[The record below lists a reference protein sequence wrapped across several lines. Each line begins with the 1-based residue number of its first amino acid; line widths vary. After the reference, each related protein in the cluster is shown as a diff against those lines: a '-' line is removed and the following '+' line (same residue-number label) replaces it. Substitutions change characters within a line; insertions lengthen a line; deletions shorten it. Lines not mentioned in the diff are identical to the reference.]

1 MRKMALPMAGGGCSQ
16 LSDDAAN
23 LAATLGG
30 VDDAPARPSGE
41 SVGISSPALV
51 GVESDIAGDS
61 GDSNTPSA
69 TNNESGK
76 AADSSAAADSTVA
89 QSLSITGADAV
100 AQFSTMQLTATTSPS
115 NVEGT
120 YVWSSNND
128 NILTVDQSGTVTG
141 VRQGTATVTLSYT
154 SPDGN
159 TTLAATHDV
168 TVTSPTAA
176 TDRAL
181 FYYLNN
187 PNGSLDSISTTQWT
201 SLGSGSVNLTGL
213 DSSNFP
219 KDNGKTAIFDRV
231 SDRVITWPDNSTG
244 DEYQVARGSS
254 DWNNIFKAYK
264 SVIEGMLP
272 GVTVTDDDVESIS
285 IKPYKLTNNNDGYHV
300 DCSVSITCRNLFNAR
315 YYVDDPTTPGE
326 GFQLVA
332 SKLTYREGDTTDITD
347 FPDVS
352 LPLSKKVGGIEYTFN
367 GWYTDQALTQQVE
380 LPYTVDGNVNFYA
393 KYLSGRQVVYD
404 LAGGSWNNSDALV
417 HAAQQGS
424 TQTVKA
430 EPTRVGHEFA
440 GWTVAGLDG
449 VTTIESGASF
459 IMPDNNVT
467 FTATWNKLLA
477 CKVKYLE
484 QGTDKELSP
493 ADTLYGHAGD
503 VVTANAK
510 SNIEGYH
517 LVDSTQASGKA
528 MLIEGETPEI
538 VFYYEKDAANYQVNY
553 FLNGTEQKVA
563 DSETLSAPWGSE
575 VAVSDLAK
583 DIDGYTAVSGQA
595 ATATVEL
602 DGSTV
607 INIYYYQNV
616 TLTANSA
623 TTEYTGE
630 LQHVE
635 GYTCDVADAA
645 FAGVTLLGG
654 KGTDAG
660 DYPYTFASGTA
671 GTVSTDGKHIVAKTN
686 DGKLVI
692 KPNSQQVV
700 VKVKGS
706 TGGGKYDGEE
716 HGVEGYAVSYVVGG
730 AASAG
735 APAGFDAGDIS
746 FAGAAKVT
754 GTDAGSYPMGLG
766 AGDFGYA
773 GKNFSNVSFEVEDG
787 QLTISKRE
795 VVVKPKDASRVF
807 NGEALEASEWEVAEG
822 SPDQFLAGQGISDP
836 VFSGSQTAPGTSES
850 SIVSWGYPESTKA
863 GNYEIR
869 TEKGTLNVTSRG
881 AAETITVEANSTSA
895 TYDGGTHSAAG
906 LKTTEFVVGGKAYTV
921 SGLSTEDP
929 SAADAGTYTNNVT
942 GTAKVSDAAGN
953 DVTSEFAVEIKD
965 GSLVIGPAEAII
977 RPKDASKPYDGTP
990 LVASEFEA
998 AGFVGGDGVA
1008 GVTYGGSQT
1017 DAGESGS
1024 TIAAYEAAGSTKL
1037 ANYKITLGEGRLE
1050 VTANAERVVVTIRE
1064 NSATF
1069 PYDGEAKT
1077 AEGYE
1082 VAGISSALYKE
1093 GDFAFVGDAAHKVAT
1108 GTDAGDY
1115 DMGLLP
1121 GDFENRSANFS
1132 NVAFAIED
1140 GQLHIVPVAIDED
1153 AVTWDARDVQK
1164 VYDGDPL
1171 SAYGA
1176 RAWDKHGNEL
1186 SVEYSTDGVSWVDD
1200 PSKVSLTHSGH
1211 LAVKLRATGANY
1223 AAGQYAAGSESVAVE
1238 KRPVTLESGG
1248 ADKTY
1253 DGTPLTNGAV
1263 SVTPKGE
1270 GVGFVDGEGVAVT
1283 VTGSQTDA
1291 GESDNTFYFSFDE
1304 GTSGDDYLVTAKCG
1318 KLKVAANSQQV
1329 VVKVKGSTGG
1339 GKYDGE
1345 EHGVEGYAV
1354 SYVVG
1359 GAASAGAPAGF
1370 DAGDISFAGAAKV
1383 TGTDAGS
1390 YPMGLGAGDFGYAGK
1405 NFSNVSFE
1413 VEDGQLTIS
1422 KREVV
1427 VKPKDA
1433 SRVFNGEALEASEWE
1448 VAEGSPDQFLAG
1460 QGISDPVFSGS
1471 QTAPGT
1477 SESSIVSWGYP
1488 ESTKAGNYE
1497 IRTEKGTLNVTSRG
1511 AAETITVE
1519 ANSTSATYD
1528 GGTHSA
1534 AGLKT
1539 TEFVVG
1545 GKAYTV
1551 SGLSTEDPSAAD
1563 AGTYTNNV
1571 TGTAK
1576 VSDAAGND
1584 VTSEFAVE
1592 IKDGS
1597 LVIGPAEAIIRPK
1610 DASKPYDG
1618 TPLVASEFEAAGFV
1632 GGDGVAGVTYGG
1644 SQTDAGESG
1653 STIAAYE
1660 AAGSTK
1666 LANYKITLGEGRLE
1680 VTANAER
1687 VVVTIRENSATFPYD
1702 GEAKTAEGYEVAG
1715 ISSALYKEGDFA
1727 FVGDAA
1733 HKVATGTDAGD
1744 YDMGLLPGDFENRS
1758 ANFSNVA
1765 FAIEDGQLTIL
1776 PATLTVTTYGASKPY
1791 DGTALTAS
1799 GEISGFVNG
1808 ETASF
1813 AATGSQTLVGT
1824 SANSYAITWDGTAKE
1839 SNYSVVEGA
1848 IGTLEVTPSQVAITV
1863 TPRGGSKVYD
1873 GKPLTSAGIDVDGL
1887 PAGFTLEAA
1896 TKGTITDAG
1905 ELLAEI
1911 DASTIVIRNAAGE
1924 DVTAQF
1930 ANVTCGKAPL
1940 IVTKRPVTVTSATDS
1955 KVYDGAALTKH
1966 EAMVTAGSLVE
1977 GESFGY
1983 DFTGAQTAVG
1993 TSDNT
1998 FTVEAGANTSL
2009 DNYEIT
2015 QVNGTLTVIAYTPP
2029 APGPGT
2035 DEPTPG
2041 PGKNPSTPN
2050 GPTNSSDVTPSGS
2063 TTSDDMGSVPT
2074 ASDSKATTAPKSAD
2088 KATSE
2093 NGAAQSE
2100 GKQSSENA
2108 PAAEQPTSC
2117 WVHWLMLLGTI
2128 ATLVYGAVVLLRR
2141 RRMTAD
2147 LDKEMDEVLSGAK
2160 EGSDK

>member
-1 MRKMALPMAGGGCSQ
+1 MRKMALPVAGGGCSQ
-16 LSDDAAN
+16 LSGDAAN

-30 VDDAPARPSGE
+30 GDDAPARPSGE
-41 SVGISSPALV
+41 SVGISSPALG

-115 NVEGT
+115 NAEGT
-120 YVWSSNND
+120 YIWSSNND

-141 VRQGTATVTLSYT
+141 VRQGTATVALSYK
-154 SPDGN
+154 SPDDN
-159 TTLAATHDV
+159 TTLKATHDV
-168 TVTSPTAA
+168 TVTSPTTA
-176 TDRAL
+176 TEYAL

-187 PNGSLDSISTTQWT
+187 PNGSLDSISTTQWA
-201 SLGSGSVNLTGL
+201 SLGGGSVNLTGL

-231 SDRVITWPDNSTG
+231 SDRVITWPDGSTG
-244 DEYQVARGSS
+244 DEYQVLRGSS
-254 DWNNIFKAYK
+254 NWNNIFKAYK
-264 SVIEGMLP
+264 SEIEGKLP

-285 IKPYKLTNNNDGYHV
+285 IKPYKLTNNDDGYHV

-380 LPYTVDGNVNFYA
+380 LPYTIDGNVNFYA
-393 KYLSGRQVVYD
+393 KYLSGRQVIYD

-417 HAAQQGS
+417 HAAQECS

-430 EPTRVGHEFA
+430 EPTRVGCEFA
-440 GWTVAGLDG
+440 GWTVSGLDG
-449 VTTIESGASF
+449 VTTLESGASF
-459 IMPDNNVT
+459 TMPDNNVT

-477 CKVKYLE
+477 CNVKYLE
-484 QGTDKELSP
+484 QGTGKELSP
-493 ADTLYGHAGD
+493 AGTLYGHAGE
-503 VVTANAK
+503 VVMANAK

-517 LVDSTQASGKA
+517 LVDPTQASGEA
-528 MLIEGETPEI
+528 TLVEGETPEI

-563 DSETLSAPWGSE
+563 DSETQSAPWGSE
-575 VAVSDLAK
+575 VAASNLAK
-583 DIDGYTAVSGQA
+583 AIDGYTVVPGQT

-635 GYTCDVADAA
+635 SYTCDVADAA

-671 GTVSTDGKHIVAKTN
+671 GTVSTDGKYIVAKTN
-686 DGKLVI
+686 DGKLMI

-700 VKVKGS
+700 VKIKGN

-716 HGVEGYAVSYVVGG
+716 HSVEGYAVSYVVGG

-754 GTDAGSYPMGLG
+754 GTDAGSYPMGLD
-766 AGDFGYA
+766 AGGFRYVGR
-773 GKNFSNVSFEVEDG
+773 NFSNVSFEVEDG

-807 NGEALEASEWEVAEG
+807 NGEALEAGEWEVAEG

-850 SIVSWGYPESTKA
+850 SIVSWGYPENTKA

-965 GSLVIGPAEAII
+965 GSLVIGPAEATI

-1050 VTANAERVVVTIRE
+1050 VTANAEKVVVTIRE

-1121 GDFENRSANFS
+1121 GDFEN
-1132 NVAFAIED
+1132 
-1140 GQLHIVPVAIDED
+1140 
-1153 AVTWDARDVQK
+1153 T
-1164 VYDGDPL
+1164 
-1171 SAYGA
+1171 
-1176 RAWDKHGNEL
+1176 
-1186 SVEYSTDGVSWVDD
+1186 
-1200 PSKVSLTHSGH
+1200 
-1211 LAVKLRATGANY
+1211 
-1223 AAGQYAAGSESVAVE
+1223 
-1238 KRPVTLESGG
+1238 
-1248 ADKTY
+1248 
-1253 DGTPLTNGAV
+1253 
-1263 SVTPKGE
+1263 
-1270 GVGFVDGEGVAVT
+1270 
-1283 VTGSQTDA
+1283 
-1291 GESDNTFYFSFDE
+1291 
-1304 GTSGDDYLVTAKCG
+1304 
-1318 KLKVAANSQQV
+1318 
-1329 VVKVKGSTGG
+1329 
-1339 GKYDGE
+1339 
-1345 EHGVEGYAV
+1345 
-1354 SYVVG
+1354 
-1359 GAASAGAPAGF
+1359 
-1370 DAGDISFAGAAKV
+1370 
-1383 TGTDAGS
+1383 
-1390 YPMGLGAGDFGYAGK
+1390 
-1405 NFSNVSFE
+1405 
-1413 VEDGQLTIS
+1413 
-1422 KREVV
+1422 
-1427 VKPKDA
+1427 
-1433 SRVFNGEALEASEWE
+1433 
-1448 VAEGSPDQFLAG
+1448 
-1460 QGISDPVFSGS
+1460 
-1471 QTAPGT
+1471 
-1477 SESSIVSWGYP
+1477 
-1488 ESTKAGNYE
+1488 
-1497 IRTEKGTLNVTSRG
+1497 
-1511 AAETITVE
+1511 
-1519 ANSTSATYD
+1519 
-1528 GGTHSA
+1528 
-1534 AGLKT
+1534 
-1539 TEFVVG
+1539 
-1545 GKAYTV
+1545 
-1551 SGLSTEDPSAAD
+1551 
-1563 AGTYTNNV
+1563 
-1571 TGTAK
+1571 
-1576 VSDAAGND
+1576 
-1584 VTSEFAVE
+1584 
-1592 IKDGS
+1592 
-1597 LVIGPAEAIIRPK
+1597 
-1610 DASKPYDG
+1610 
-1618 TPLVASEFEAAGFV
+1618 
-1632 GGDGVAGVTYGG
+1632 
-1644 SQTDAGESG
+1644 
-1653 STIAAYE
+1653 
-1660 AAGSTK
+1660 
-1666 LANYKITLGEGRLE
+1666 
-1680 VTANAER
+1680 
-1687 VVVTIRENSATFPYD
+1687 
-1702 GEAKTAEGYEVAG
+1702 
-1715 ISSALYKEGDFA
+1715 
-1727 FVGDAA
+1727 
-1733 HKVATGTDAGD
+1733 
-1744 YDMGLLPGDFENRS
+1744 S

-1776 PATLTVTTYGASKPY
+1776 PATLTVTTRGASKPY

-1813 AATGSQTLVGT
+1813 ATTGSQTLVGT

-1839 SNYSVVEGA
+1839 SNYNVVEGA

-1863 TPRGGSKVYD
+1863 TPHGGSKVYD

-1911 DASTIVIRNAAGE
+1911 DASTIAIRNAAGE

-1930 ANVTCGKAPL
+1930 ANVACGKAPL
-1940 IVTKRPVTVTSATDS
+1940 VVTKRPVTVASATDS

-1998 FTVEAGANTSL
+1998 FTVKAGANTSL

-2074 ASDSKATTAPKSAD
+2074 ASDSKETTMPKSAD
-2088 KATSE
+2088 KATSG
-2093 NGAAQSE
+2093 NNAQSE
-2100 GKQSSENA
+2100 GKQSPDNA
-2108 PAAEQPTSC
+2108 SGAEQPTSC
-2117 WVHWLMLLGTI
+2117 WVHWLMILGTI

>member
-1 MRKMALPMAGGGCSQ
+1 M
-16 LSDDAAN
+16 
-23 LAATLGG
+23 
-30 VDDAPARPSGE
+30 
-41 SVGISSPALV
+41 

-154 SPDGN
+154 SPDGA

-168 TVTSPTAA
+168 TVTSPKAA
-176 TDRAL
+176 TDSAL

-244 DEYQVARGSS
+244 DEYQVVRESE
-254 DWNNIFKAYK
+254 DWNKIFKAYK

-285 IKPYKLTNNNDGYHV
+285 IKPYKLTNNDDGYHV

-380 LPYTVDGNVNFYA
+380 LPYTIDGNVNFYA
-393 KYLSGRQVVYD
+393 KYLSGRQVIYD

-417 HAAQQGS
+417 HAAQEGS

-430 EPTRVGHEFA
+430 KPTRVGYEFA
-440 GWTVAGLDG
+440 DWTVSGLDG
-449 VTTIESGASF
+449 VTTLESGASF
-459 IMPDNNVT
+459 TMPDNNVT

-477 CKVKYLE
+477 CNVKYLE
-484 QGTDKELSP
+484 RGTGKELSP
-493 ADTLYGHAGD
+493 ADTLYGHAGE

-510 SNIEGYH
+510 SDIKGYH
-517 LVDSTQASGKA
+517 LVNPTQASGEA
-528 MLIEGETPEI
+528 TLVEGETPEI
-538 VFYYEKDAANYQVNY
+538 VFYYEKDVANYQVNHY
-553 FLNGTEQKVA
+553 LNGTKQKVA

-575 VAVSDLAK
+575 IAASNLAK
-583 DIDGYTAVSGQA
+583 AIDGYTVVPGQT

-607 INIYYYQNV
+607 INIYYYQNA

-630 LQHVE
+630 SQHVE

-660 DYPYTFASGTA
+660 DYSYTFASGTA
-671 GTVSTDGKHIVAKTN
+671 GTVSTDGKYIVAKTN

-716 HGVEGYAVSYVVGG
+716 HGVEGYTVSYVVGG

-746 FAGAAKVT
+746 FAGTAKAT
-754 GTDAGSYPMGLG
+754 GTDAGSYPMGLD
-766 AGDFGYA
+766 AGDFGYN

-850 SIVSWGYPESTKA
+850 SIVSWGYPENTKA

-965 GSLVIGPAEAII
+965 GSLVIDPAEATI

-1050 VTANAERVVVTIRE
+1050 VTASAEKVVVTIRE

-1121 GDFENRSANFS
+1121 GDFEN
-1132 NVAFAIED
+1132 
-1140 GQLHIVPVAIDED
+1140 
-1153 AVTWDARDVQK
+1153 T
-1164 VYDGDPL
+1164 
-1171 SAYGA
+1171 
-1176 RAWDKHGNEL
+1176 
-1186 SVEYSTDGVSWVDD
+1186 
-1200 PSKVSLTHSGH
+1200 
-1211 LAVKLRATGANY
+1211 
-1223 AAGQYAAGSESVAVE
+1223 
-1238 KRPVTLESGG
+1238 
-1248 ADKTY
+1248 
-1253 DGTPLTNGAV
+1253 
-1263 SVTPKGE
+1263 
-1270 GVGFVDGEGVAVT
+1270 
-1283 VTGSQTDA
+1283 
-1291 GESDNTFYFSFDE
+1291 
-1304 GTSGDDYLVTAKCG
+1304 
-1318 KLKVAANSQQV
+1318 
-1329 VVKVKGSTGG
+1329 
-1339 GKYDGE
+1339 
-1345 EHGVEGYAV
+1345 
-1354 SYVVG
+1354 
-1359 GAASAGAPAGF
+1359 
-1370 DAGDISFAGAAKV
+1370 
-1383 TGTDAGS
+1383 
-1390 YPMGLGAGDFGYAGK
+1390 
-1405 NFSNVSFE
+1405 
-1413 VEDGQLTIS
+1413 
-1422 KREVV
+1422 
-1427 VKPKDA
+1427 
-1433 SRVFNGEALEASEWE
+1433 
-1448 VAEGSPDQFLAG
+1448 
-1460 QGISDPVFSGS
+1460 
-1471 QTAPGT
+1471 
-1477 SESSIVSWGYP
+1477 
-1488 ESTKAGNYE
+1488 
-1497 IRTEKGTLNVTSRG
+1497 
-1511 AAETITVE
+1511 
-1519 ANSTSATYD
+1519 
-1528 GGTHSA
+1528 
-1534 AGLKT
+1534 
-1539 TEFVVG
+1539 
-1545 GKAYTV
+1545 
-1551 SGLSTEDPSAAD
+1551 
-1563 AGTYTNNV
+1563 
-1571 TGTAK
+1571 
-1576 VSDAAGND
+1576 
-1584 VTSEFAVE
+1584 
-1592 IKDGS
+1592 
-1597 LVIGPAEAIIRPK
+1597 
-1610 DASKPYDG
+1610 
-1618 TPLVASEFEAAGFV
+1618 
-1632 GGDGVAGVTYGG
+1632 
-1644 SQTDAGESG
+1644 
-1653 STIAAYE
+1653 
-1660 AAGSTK
+1660 
-1666 LANYKITLGEGRLE
+1666 
-1680 VTANAER
+1680 
-1687 VVVTIRENSATFPYD
+1687 
-1702 GEAKTAEGYEVAG
+1702 
-1715 ISSALYKEGDFA
+1715 
-1727 FVGDAA
+1727 
-1733 HKVATGTDAGD
+1733 
-1744 YDMGLLPGDFENRS
+1744 S

-1776 PATLTVTTYGASKPY
+1776 PATLTVTTHGASKPY

-1887 PAGFTLEAA
+1887 PAGFTLDAA
-1896 TKGTITDAG
+1896 TKGSITDAG
-1905 ELLAEI
+1905 ELLAEV

-1930 ANVTCGKAPL
+1930 ANVACGKAPL
-1940 IVTKRPVTVTSATDS
+1940 VVTKRPVTVASATDS
-1955 KVYDGAALTKH
+1955 KVYDGTVLTKH
-1966 EAMVTAGSLVE
+1966 EAAVTAGSLVE

-1983 DFTGAQTAVG
+1983 DFTGEQTAVG

-1998 FTVEAGANTSL
+1998 FTVKAGANTSL

-2041 PGKNPSTPN
+2041 PGKNPSTP
-2050 GPTNSSDVTPSGS
+2050 SDTG
-2063 TTSDDMGSVPT
+2063 
-2074 ASDSKATTAPKSAD
+2074 SDSAPADPKATTAPKSAD

-2100 GKQSSENA
+2100 GKQNSENA
-2108 PAAEQPTSC
+2108 PTAEQPTSC

-2147 LDKEMDEVLSGAK
+2147 LDKEIDAVLSGAK

>member
-1 MRKMALPMAGGGCSQ
+1 MRKMALPMAGGCSQ
-16 LSDDAAN
+16 LSGDAAN

-30 VDDAPARPSGE
+30 GDDAPARPSGE

-115 NVEGT
+115 NAEGT
-120 YVWSSNND
+120 YIWSSNND
-128 NILTVDQSGTVTG
+128 NILTVDQSGMVTG
-141 VRQGTATVTLSYT
+141 VRQGTATVALSYT
-154 SPDGN
+154 SPDSA
-159 TTLAATHDV
+159 TTLIATHDV

-176 TDRAL
+176 TNSAL

-187 PNGSLDSISTTQWT
+187 PNGSLDSTSTTQWT

-219 KDNGKTAIFDRV
+219 NDNGETAIFDRV

-272 GVTVTDDDVESIS
+272 GVTVTDEDVESICV
-285 IKPYKLTNNNDGYHV
+285 KPYKLTNNNDGYHV

-352 LPLSKKVGGIEYTFN
+352 LPPSKTVGGIEYTFN
-367 GWYTDQALTQQVE
+367 GWYTDQALTRQVE
-380 LPYTVDGNVNFYA
+380 LPYTIDGNVNFYA
-393 KYLSGRQVVYD
+393 KYLSGRQVIYD

-417 HAAQQGS
+417 HAAQEGS
-424 TQTVKA
+424 MQTVKA

-449 VTTIESGASF
+449 VTTLESGASF
-459 IMPDNNVT
+459 TMPDNNVT

-477 CKVKYLE
+477 CNVKYLE
-484 QGTDKELSP
+484 RGTGKELSP
-493 ADTLYGHAGD
+493 ADTFYGHAGE

-510 SNIEGYH
+510 SDIEGYH
-517 LVDSTQASGKA
+517 LVDPTQASGKA
-528 MLIEGETPEI
+528 TLVEGETPEI

-563 DSETLSAPWGSE
+563 DSETQSAPWGSE
-575 VAVSDLAK
+575 VAASNLAK
-583 DIDGYTAVSGQA
+583 AIDGYTVVPGQTT
-595 ATATVEL
+595 TATVEL

-616 TLTANSA
+616 TLTASSA

-635 GYTCDVADAA
+635 SYTCDVADAA

-671 GTVSTDGKHIVAKTN
+671 GTVSTDGKYIVAKTN

-706 TGGGKYDGEE
+706 TGGEKYDGEE
-716 HGVEGYAVSYVVGG
+716 HSVEGYTVSYVVGG

-746 FAGAAKVT
+746 FAGTAKVT
-754 GTDAGSYPMGLG
+754 GTDAGSYPMGLK
-766 AGDFGYA
+766 AGDFSYA

-850 SIVSWGYPESTKA
+850 SIVSWGYPENTKA

-965 GSLVIGPAEAII
+965 GSLVIGPAEATI

-1037 ANYKITLGEGRLE
+1037 ANYKIALGEGRLE
-1050 VTANAERVVVTIRE
+1050 VTANAEEVVVTIRE

-1121 GDFENRSANFS
+1121 GDFEN
-1132 NVAFAIED
+1132 
-1140 GQLHIVPVAIDED
+1140 
-1153 AVTWDARDVQK
+1153 T
-1164 VYDGDPL
+1164 
-1171 SAYGA
+1171 
-1176 RAWDKHGNEL
+1176 
-1186 SVEYSTDGVSWVDD
+1186 
-1200 PSKVSLTHSGH
+1200 
-1211 LAVKLRATGANY
+1211 
-1223 AAGQYAAGSESVAVE
+1223 
-1238 KRPVTLESGG
+1238 
-1248 ADKTY
+1248 
-1253 DGTPLTNGAV
+1253 
-1263 SVTPKGE
+1263 
-1270 GVGFVDGEGVAVT
+1270 
-1283 VTGSQTDA
+1283 
-1291 GESDNTFYFSFDE
+1291 
-1304 GTSGDDYLVTAKCG
+1304 
-1318 KLKVAANSQQV
+1318 
-1329 VVKVKGSTGG
+1329 
-1339 GKYDGE
+1339 
-1345 EHGVEGYAV
+1345 
-1354 SYVVG
+1354 
-1359 GAASAGAPAGF
+1359 
-1370 DAGDISFAGAAKV
+1370 
-1383 TGTDAGS
+1383 
-1390 YPMGLGAGDFGYAGK
+1390 
-1405 NFSNVSFE
+1405 
-1413 VEDGQLTIS
+1413 
-1422 KREVV
+1422 
-1427 VKPKDA
+1427 
-1433 SRVFNGEALEASEWE
+1433 
-1448 VAEGSPDQFLAG
+1448 
-1460 QGISDPVFSGS
+1460 
-1471 QTAPGT
+1471 
-1477 SESSIVSWGYP
+1477 
-1488 ESTKAGNYE
+1488 
-1497 IRTEKGTLNVTSRG
+1497 
-1511 AAETITVE
+1511 
-1519 ANSTSATYD
+1519 
-1528 GGTHSA
+1528 
-1534 AGLKT
+1534 
-1539 TEFVVG
+1539 
-1545 GKAYTV
+1545 
-1551 SGLSTEDPSAAD
+1551 
-1563 AGTYTNNV
+1563 
-1571 TGTAK
+1571 
-1576 VSDAAGND
+1576 
-1584 VTSEFAVE
+1584 
-1592 IKDGS
+1592 
-1597 LVIGPAEAIIRPK
+1597 
-1610 DASKPYDG
+1610 
-1618 TPLVASEFEAAGFV
+1618 
-1632 GGDGVAGVTYGG
+1632 
-1644 SQTDAGESG
+1644 
-1653 STIAAYE
+1653 
-1660 AAGSTK
+1660 
-1666 LANYKITLGEGRLE
+1666 
-1680 VTANAER
+1680 
-1687 VVVTIRENSATFPYD
+1687 
-1702 GEAKTAEGYEVAG
+1702 
-1715 ISSALYKEGDFA
+1715 
-1727 FVGDAA
+1727 
-1733 HKVATGTDAGD
+1733 
-1744 YDMGLLPGDFENRS
+1744 S

-1776 PATLTVTTYGASKPY
+1776 PATLTVTTHGASKPY

-1813 AATGSQTLVGT
+1813 ATTGSQTLVGT
-1824 SANSYAITWDGTAKE
+1824 SANSYAIAWDGTAKE
-1839 SNYSVVEGA
+1839 SNYNVVEGA

-1863 TPRGGSKVYD
+1863 TPHGGSKVYD

-1887 PAGFTLEAA
+1887 PAGFTLDAA
-1896 TKGTITDAG
+1896 TKGSITDAG
-1905 ELLAEI
+1905 ELLAEV

-1930 ANVTCGKAPL
+1930 ANVACGKAPL
-1940 IVTKRPVTVTSATDS
+1940 VVTKRPVTVASATDS
-1955 KVYDGAALTKH
+1955 KVYDGTALTKH
-1966 EAMVTAGSLVE
+1966 EAAVTAGSLVE

-1983 DFTGAQTAVG
+1983 DFTGEQTAVG
-1993 TSDNT
+1993 TSDNS
-1998 FTVEAGANTSL
+1998 FTVKAGANTSL

-2041 PGKNPSTPN
+2041 PGKNPSTP
-2050 GPTNSSDVTPSGS
+2050 SDTG
-2063 TTSDDMGSVPT
+2063 
-2074 ASDSKATTAPKSAD
+2074 SDSAAADPKATTAPKSAD

-2093 NGAAQSE
+2093 NSAAQSE
-2100 GKQSSENA
+2100 GKQNSENA
-2108 PAAEQPTSC
+2108 PTAEQPTSC

>member
-1 MRKMALPMAGGGCSQ
+1 MRKMALPMAGGCSQ
-16 LSDDAAN
+16 LSGDAAN

-30 VDDAPARPSGE
+30 GDDAPTRPSGE
-41 SVGISSPALV
+41 SVGISSPALA

-76 AADSSAAADSTVA
+76 AADSSAAADSAIA

-115 NVEGT
+115 NAEGT
-120 YVWSSNND
+120 YIWSSNND

-159 TTLAATHDV
+159 TTLTATHDV

-176 TDRAL
+176 TNSAL

-201 SLGSGSVNLTGL
+201 SLGSGSVNFTGL

-244 DEYQVARGSS
+244 DEYQVVRESE
-254 DWNNIFKAYK
+254 DWNKIFKAYK

-285 IKPYKLTNNNDGYHV
+285 IKPYKLTNNDDGYHV

-380 LPYTVDGNVNFYA
+380 LPYTIDGNVNFYA
-393 KYLSGRQVVYD
+393 KYLSGRQVIYD

-417 HAAQQGS
+417 HAAQEGS

-430 EPTRVGHEFA
+430 EPTRVGYEFA
-440 GWTVAGLDG
+440 GWTVSGLDG
-449 VTTIESGASF
+449 VTTLESGASF
-459 IMPDNNVT
+459 TMPDNNVT

-477 CKVKYLE
+477 CNVKYLE
-484 QGTDKELSP
+484 QGTGKELSP
-493 ADTLYGHAGD
+493 ADTLYGHAGE

-510 SNIEGYH
+510 SDIEGYH

-528 MLIEGETPEI
+528 TLVEGETPEI

-563 DSETLSAPWGSE
+563 DSETQSAPWGSE
-575 VAVSDLAK
+575 VAASSLAK
-583 DIDGYTAVSGQA
+583 AIDGYTVVPGQTE
-595 ATATVEL
+595 TATVER

-623 TTEYTGE
+623 AREYTGE
-630 LQHVE
+630 QQRVE

-645 FAGVTLLGG
+645 FASVTLLGG

-671 GTVSTDGKHIVAKTN
+671 GTVSTDGKYIVAKTN

-692 KPNSQQVV
+692 NSNSQQVV

-706 TGGGKYDGEE
+706 TGGEKYDGEE
-716 HGVEGYAVSYVVGG
+716 HSVEGYAVSYVVGG

-746 FAGAAKVT
+746 FAGTAKVT
-754 GTDAGSYPMGLG
+754 GTDAGSYPMGLD
-766 AGDFGYA
+766 AGDFRYA

-836 VFSGSQTAPGTSES
+836 AFSGSQTAPGASES
-850 SIVSWGYPESTKA
+850 SIVSWGYPENTKA

-881 AAETITVEANSTSA
+881 AAETITVKANSTSA

-965 GSLVIGPAEAII
+965 GSLVIGPAEVTIK
-977 RPKDASKPYDGTP
+977 PKDASKPYDGTP
-990 LVASEFEA
+990 LVASEFTA
-998 AGFVGGDGVA
+998 TGFAGGDGVE
-1008 GVTYGGSQT
+1008 GVSYGGSQT

-1037 ANYKITLGEGRLE
+1037 ANYKIILGEGRLE
-1050 VTANAERVVVTIRE
+1050 VTANAEKVVVTIRE

-1132 NVAFAIED
+1132 NV
-1140 GQLHIVPVAIDED
+1140 V
-1153 AVTWDARDVQK
+1153 
-1164 VYDGDPL
+1164 
-1171 SAYGA
+1171 
-1176 RAWDKHGNEL
+1176 
-1186 SVEYSTDGVSWVDD
+1186 
-1200 PSKVSLTHSGH
+1200 
-1211 LAVKLRATGANY
+1211 
-1223 AAGQYAAGSESVAVE
+1223 
-1238 KRPVTLESGG
+1238 
-1248 ADKTY
+1248 
-1253 DGTPLTNGAV
+1253 
-1263 SVTPKGE
+1263 
-1270 GVGFVDGEGVAVT
+1270 
-1283 VTGSQTDA
+1283 
-1291 GESDNTFYFSFDE
+1291 
-1304 GTSGDDYLVTAKCG
+1304 
-1318 KLKVAANSQQV
+1318 
-1329 VVKVKGSTGG
+1329 
-1339 GKYDGE
+1339 
-1345 EHGVEGYAV
+1345 
-1354 SYVVG
+1354 
-1359 GAASAGAPAGF
+1359 
-1370 DAGDISFAGAAKV
+1370 
-1383 TGTDAGS
+1383 
-1390 YPMGLGAGDFGYAGK
+1390 
-1405 NFSNVSFE
+1405 
-1413 VEDGQLTIS
+1413 
-1422 KREVV
+1422 
-1427 VKPKDA
+1427 
-1433 SRVFNGEALEASEWE
+1433 
-1448 VAEGSPDQFLAG
+1448 
-1460 QGISDPVFSGS
+1460 
-1471 QTAPGT
+1471 
-1477 SESSIVSWGYP
+1477 
-1488 ESTKAGNYE
+1488 
-1497 IRTEKGTLNVTSRG
+1497 
-1511 AAETITVE
+1511 
-1519 ANSTSATYD
+1519 
-1528 GGTHSA
+1528 
-1534 AGLKT
+1534 
-1539 TEFVVG
+1539 
-1545 GKAYTV
+1545 
-1551 SGLSTEDPSAAD
+1551 
-1563 AGTYTNNV
+1563 
-1571 TGTAK
+1571 
-1576 VSDAAGND
+1576 
-1584 VTSEFAVE
+1584 
-1592 IKDGS
+1592 
-1597 LVIGPAEAIIRPK
+1597 
-1610 DASKPYDG
+1610 
-1618 TPLVASEFEAAGFV
+1618 
-1632 GGDGVAGVTYGG
+1632 
-1644 SQTDAGESG
+1644 
-1653 STIAAYE
+1653 
-1660 AAGSTK
+1660 
-1666 LANYKITLGEGRLE
+1666 
-1680 VTANAER
+1680 
-1687 VVVTIRENSATFPYD
+1687 
-1702 GEAKTAEGYEVAG
+1702 
-1715 ISSALYKEGDFA
+1715 
-1727 FVGDAA
+1727 
-1733 HKVATGTDAGD
+1733 
-1744 YDMGLLPGDFENRS
+1744 
-1758 ANFSNVA
+1758 

-1776 PATLTVTTYGASKPY
+1776 PATLTVTTHGASKPY

-1813 AATGSQTLVGT
+1813 ATTGSQTLVGT

-1839 SNYSVVEGA
+1839 SNYNVVEGA
-1848 IGTLEVTPSQVAITV
+1848 IGTLEVTPSQVAINV
-1863 TPRGGSKVYD
+1863 TPHGGSKVYD

-1896 TKGTITDAG
+1896 TKGSITDAG

-1911 DASTIVIRNAAGE
+1911 DAPTIVIRNVAGE

-1930 ANVTCGKAPL
+1930 SNVTCGKAPL
-1940 IVTKRPVTVTSATDS
+1940 VVTKRPVTVTSATDS
-1955 KVYDGAALTKH
+1955 KVYDGTALTKH

-1983 DFTGAQTAVG
+1983 DFTGEQVAVG

-1998 FTVEAGANTSL
+1998 FTVKAGANTSL

-2015 QVNGTLTVIAYTPP
+2015 QVNGTLTVIAYTPSAP
-2029 APGPGT
+2029 GPGTDEPTPGPGT

-2041 PGKNPSTPN
+2041 PGKNPSTP
-2050 GPTNSSDVTPSGS
+2050 SDTG
-2063 TTSDDMGSVPT
+2063 
-2074 ASDSKATTAPKSAD
+2074 SDSAAADPKATTAPKSAD

-2108 PAAEQPTSC
+2108 PAAEQLTSC
-2117 WVHWLMLLGTI
+2117 WVHWLMLFGTI

-2141 RRMTAD
+2141 RRMTGD

>member
-1 MRKMALPMAGGGCSQ
+1 MRKMALSMAGGGCSQ
-16 LSDDAAN
+16 LSGDAAN

-30 VDDAPARPSGE
+30 GDDAPTRPSGE
-41 SVGISSPALV
+41 SVGISSPALA

-76 AADSSAAADSTVA
+76 AADSSAAADSAIA

-100 AQFSTMQLTATTSPS
+100 AQFSAMQLTATTSPS
-115 NVEGT
+115 NAEGT
-120 YVWSSNND
+120 HIWSSNND

-176 TDRAL
+176 TNSAL

-244 DEYQVARGSS
+244 DEYQVVRESE
-254 DWNNIFKAYK
+254 DWNKIFKAYK

-285 IKPYKLTNNNDGYHV
+285 IKPYKLTNNDDGYHV

-380 LPYTVDGNVNFYA
+380 LPYTIDGNVNFYA
-393 KYLSGRQVVYD
+393 KYLSGRQVIYD

-417 HAAQQGS
+417 HAAQEGS

-430 EPTRVGHEFA
+430 EPTRVGYEFA
-440 GWTVAGLDG
+440 GWTVSGLDD
-449 VTTIESGASF
+449 VTTLESGASF
-459 IMPDNNVT
+459 TMPDNNVT

-477 CKVKYLE
+477 CNVKYLE
-484 QGTDKELSP
+484 QGTGKELSP
-493 ADTLYGHAGD
+493 ADTLYGHAGE

-510 SNIEGYH
+510 SDIKGYH
-517 LVDSTQASGKA
+517 LVNPTQASGKA
-528 MLIEGETPEI
+528 TLVKGETPEI

-563 DSETLSAPWGSE
+563 DSETQSAPWGSE
-575 VAVSDLAK
+575 VAASNLAK
-583 DIDGYTAVSGQA
+583 VIDGYTVVPGQT

-630 LQHVE
+630 SQHVE
-635 GYTCDVADAA
+635 GYTCDVADAK
-645 FAGVTLLGG
+645 FAGVTLLDG

-671 GTVSTDGKHIVAKTN
+671 GTVSTDGKYIVAKTN

-692 KPNSQQVV
+692 NPNSQQVV
-700 VKVKGS
+700 VKIKGN
-706 TGGGKYDGEE
+706 TGGGKYDGTE

-746 FAGAAKVT
+746 FAGTAKVT
-754 GTDAGSYPMGLG
+754 GTDAGSYPMGLD
-766 AGDFGYA
+766 AGDFSYA
-773 GKNFSNVSFEVEDG
+773 GRNFSNVSFEVEDG

-807 NGEALEASEWEVAEG
+807 DGEALEASEWEVAEG

-850 SIVSWGYPESTKA
+850 SIVSWGYPENTKA

-965 GSLVIGPAEAII
+965 GSLVIGPAEATI

-1121 GDFENRSANFS
+1121 GDFENTSANFS

-1140 GQLHIVPVAIDED
+1140 GQI
-1153 AVTWDARDVQK
+1153 
-1164 VYDGDPL
+1164 
-1171 SAYGA
+1171 
-1176 RAWDKHGNEL
+1176 
-1186 SVEYSTDGVSWVDD
+1186 
-1200 PSKVSLTHSGH
+1200 
-1211 LAVKLRATGANY
+1211 
-1223 AAGQYAAGSESVAVE
+1223 
-1238 KRPVTLESGG
+1238 
-1248 ADKTY
+1248 
-1253 DGTPLTNGAV
+1253 
-1263 SVTPKGE
+1263 
-1270 GVGFVDGEGVAVT
+1270 
-1283 VTGSQTDA
+1283 
-1291 GESDNTFYFSFDE
+1291 
-1304 GTSGDDYLVTAKCG
+1304 
-1318 KLKVAANSQQV
+1318 
-1329 VVKVKGSTGG
+1329 
-1339 GKYDGE
+1339 
-1345 EHGVEGYAV
+1345 
-1354 SYVVG
+1354 
-1359 GAASAGAPAGF
+1359 
-1370 DAGDISFAGAAKV
+1370 
-1383 TGTDAGS
+1383 
-1390 YPMGLGAGDFGYAGK
+1390 
-1405 NFSNVSFE
+1405 
-1413 VEDGQLTIS
+1413 
-1422 KREVV
+1422 
-1427 VKPKDA
+1427 
-1433 SRVFNGEALEASEWE
+1433 
-1448 VAEGSPDQFLAG
+1448 
-1460 QGISDPVFSGS
+1460 
-1471 QTAPGT
+1471 
-1477 SESSIVSWGYP
+1477 
-1488 ESTKAGNYE
+1488 
-1497 IRTEKGTLNVTSRG
+1497 
-1511 AAETITVE
+1511 
-1519 ANSTSATYD
+1519 
-1528 GGTHSA
+1528 
-1534 AGLKT
+1534 
-1539 TEFVVG
+1539 
-1545 GKAYTV
+1545 
-1551 SGLSTEDPSAAD
+1551 
-1563 AGTYTNNV
+1563 
-1571 TGTAK
+1571 
-1576 VSDAAGND
+1576 
-1584 VTSEFAVE
+1584 
-1592 IKDGS
+1592 
-1597 LVIGPAEAIIRPK
+1597 
-1610 DASKPYDG
+1610 
-1618 TPLVASEFEAAGFV
+1618 
-1632 GGDGVAGVTYGG
+1632 
-1644 SQTDAGESG
+1644 
-1653 STIAAYE
+1653 
-1660 AAGSTK
+1660 
-1666 LANYKITLGEGRLE
+1666 
-1680 VTANAER
+1680 
-1687 VVVTIRENSATFPYD
+1687 
-1702 GEAKTAEGYEVAG
+1702 
-1715 ISSALYKEGDFA
+1715 
-1727 FVGDAA
+1727 
-1733 HKVATGTDAGD
+1733 
-1744 YDMGLLPGDFENRS
+1744 
-1758 ANFSNVA
+1758 
-1765 FAIEDGQLTIL
+1765 TIL
-1776 PATLTVTTYGASKPY
+1776 PATLTVTTHGASKPY

-1887 PAGFTLEAA
+1887 PAGFTLDAA
-1896 TKGTITDAG
+1896 TKGSITDAG
-1905 ELLAEI
+1905 ELLAEV

-1930 ANVTCGKAPL
+1930 ANVACGKAPL
-1940 IVTKRPVTVTSATDS
+1940 VVTKRPVTVASATDS
-1955 KVYDGAALTKH
+1955 KVYDGTALTKH
-1966 EAMVTAGSLVE
+1966 KAAVTAGSLVE

-1983 DFTGAQTAVG
+1983 DFTGEQTAVG

-1998 FTVEAGANTSL
+1998 FTVKAGANTSL

-2029 APGPGT
+2029 APGPGP
-2035 DEPTPG
+2035 DEPAPG
-2041 PGKNPSTPN
+2041 PGKNPSTP
-2050 GPTNSSDVTPSGS
+2050 SDTG
-2063 TTSDDMGSVPT
+2063 
-2074 ASDSKATTAPKSAD
+2074 SDSAAADPKATTAPKSAD

-2147 LDKEMDEVLSGAK
+2147 LDKEMDGVLSGAK

>member
-1 MRKMALPMAGGGCSQ
+1 MRKMALPVAGGCSQ
-16 LSDDAAN
+16 LSGDAAN

-30 VDDAPARPSGE
+30 GDDAPARPSGE
-41 SVGISSPALV
+41 SVGISSPALG

-115 NVEGT
+115 NAEGT
-120 YVWSSNND
+120 YIWSSNND

-141 VRQGTATVTLSYT
+141 VRQGTATVALSYK
-154 SPDGN
+154 SPDDN
-159 TTLAATHDV
+159 TTLEATHDV
-168 TVTSPTAA
+168 TVTSPTTA
-176 TDRAL
+176 TEYAL

-187 PNGSLDSISTTQWT
+187 PNGSLDSISTTQWA
-201 SLGSGSVNLTGL
+201 SLGGGSVNLTGL

-231 SDRVITWPDNSTG
+231 SDRVITWPDGSTG
-244 DEYQVARGSS
+244 DEYQVLRGSS
-254 DWNNIFKAYK
+254 NWNNIFKAYK
-264 SVIEGMLP
+264 SEIEGKLP

-285 IKPYKLTNNNDGYHV
+285 IKPYKLTNNDDGYHV

-332 SKLTYREGDTTDITD
+332 SKLTYREGDTTNITD

-380 LPYTVDGNVNFYA
+380 LPYTIDGNVNFYA
-393 KYLSGRQVVYD
+393 KYLSGRQVIYD

-417 HAAQQGS
+417 HAAQEGS

-430 EPTRVGHEFA
+430 EPTRVGYEFA
-440 GWTVAGLDG
+440 GWTVSGLDD
-449 VTTIESGASF
+449 VATLESGASF

-477 CKVKYLE
+477 CNVKYLE
-484 QGTDKELSP
+484 QGTGKELSP
-493 ADTLYGHAGD
+493 ADTFYGHAGE
-503 VVTANAK
+503 VVTADAK
-510 SNIEGYH
+510 SDIEGYH
-517 LVDSTQASGKA
+517 LVDPTQASGKA
-528 MLIEGETPEI
+528 TLIEGETPEI

-563 DSETLSAPWGSE
+563 GSETQSAPWGSE
-575 VAVSDLAK
+575 VAASNLAK
-583 DIDGYTAVSGQA
+583 AIDGYTVVPGQTT
-595 ATATVEL
+595 TATVEL

-692 KPNSQQVV
+692 NPNSQQVV

-706 TGGGKYDGEE
+706 TGGGKYDGKE
-716 HGVEGYAVSYVVGG
+716 HSVEGYAVSYVVGG

-746 FAGAAKVT
+746 FAGTAKVT
-754 GTDAGSYPMGLG
+754 GTDAGSYPMGLD
-766 AGDFGYA
+766 AGDFSYA

-795 VVVKPKDASRVF
+795 VVVKPKDASRVY

-836 VFSGSQTAPGTSES
+836 AFSGSQTAPGASES
-850 SIVSWGYPESTKA
+850 SIVSWGYPENTKA

-942 GTAKVSDAAGN
+942 GTAKVTDAAGS

-965 GSLVIGPAEAII
+965 GSLVIGPAEATI

-1050 VTANAERVVVTIRE
+1050 VTASAEKVVVTIRE

-1082 VAGISSALYKE
+1082 VAKISSALYKE

-1132 NVAFAIED
+1132 NV
-1140 GQLHIVPVAIDED
+1140 V
-1153 AVTWDARDVQK
+1153 
-1164 VYDGDPL
+1164 
-1171 SAYGA
+1171 
-1176 RAWDKHGNEL
+1176 
-1186 SVEYSTDGVSWVDD
+1186 
-1200 PSKVSLTHSGH
+1200 
-1211 LAVKLRATGANY
+1211 
-1223 AAGQYAAGSESVAVE
+1223 
-1238 KRPVTLESGG
+1238 
-1248 ADKTY
+1248 
-1253 DGTPLTNGAV
+1253 
-1263 SVTPKGE
+1263 
-1270 GVGFVDGEGVAVT
+1270 
-1283 VTGSQTDA
+1283 
-1291 GESDNTFYFSFDE
+1291 
-1304 GTSGDDYLVTAKCG
+1304 
-1318 KLKVAANSQQV
+1318 
-1329 VVKVKGSTGG
+1329 
-1339 GKYDGE
+1339 
-1345 EHGVEGYAV
+1345 
-1354 SYVVG
+1354 
-1359 GAASAGAPAGF
+1359 
-1370 DAGDISFAGAAKV
+1370 
-1383 TGTDAGS
+1383 
-1390 YPMGLGAGDFGYAGK
+1390 
-1405 NFSNVSFE
+1405 FE
-1413 VEDGQLTIS
+1413 
-1422 KREVV
+1422 
-1427 VKPKDA
+1427 
-1433 SRVFNGEALEASEWE
+1433 
-1448 VAEGSPDQFLAG
+1448 
-1460 QGISDPVFSGS
+1460 
-1471 QTAPGT
+1471 
-1477 SESSIVSWGYP
+1477 
-1488 ESTKAGNYE
+1488 
-1497 IRTEKGTLNVTSRG
+1497 
-1511 AAETITVE
+1511 
-1519 ANSTSATYD
+1519 
-1528 GGTHSA
+1528 
-1534 AGLKT
+1534 
-1539 TEFVVG
+1539 
-1545 GKAYTV
+1545 
-1551 SGLSTEDPSAAD
+1551 
-1563 AGTYTNNV
+1563 
-1571 TGTAK
+1571 
-1576 VSDAAGND
+1576 
-1584 VTSEFAVE
+1584 
-1592 IKDGS
+1592 
-1597 LVIGPAEAIIRPK
+1597 
-1610 DASKPYDG
+1610 
-1618 TPLVASEFEAAGFV
+1618 
-1632 GGDGVAGVTYGG
+1632 
-1644 SQTDAGESG
+1644 
-1653 STIAAYE
+1653 
-1660 AAGSTK
+1660 
-1666 LANYKITLGEGRLE
+1666 
-1680 VTANAER
+1680 
-1687 VVVTIRENSATFPYD
+1687 
-1702 GEAKTAEGYEVAG
+1702 
-1715 ISSALYKEGDFA
+1715 
-1727 FVGDAA
+1727 
-1733 HKVATGTDAGD
+1733 
-1744 YDMGLLPGDFENRS
+1744 
-1758 ANFSNVA
+1758 
-1765 FAIEDGQLTIL
+1765 IEDGQLTIL
-1776 PATLTVTTYGASKPY
+1776 PATLTVTTHGASKPY

-1813 AATGSQTLVGT
+1813 ATTGSQTLVGT
-1824 SANSYAITWDGTAKE
+1824 SANSYVITWDGTAKE
-1839 SNYSVVEGA
+1839 SNYNVVEGA
-1848 IGTLEVTPSQVAITV
+1848 IGTLEVTPSQVAIAV
-1863 TPRGGSKVYD
+1863 TPRDGSKVYD

-1887 PAGFTLEAA
+1887 PAGFTLDAA
-1896 TKGTITDAG
+1896 TKGSITDAG
-1905 ELLAEI
+1905 ELLAEV

-1998 FTVEAGANTSL
+1998 FTVKAGANTSL

-2063 TTSDDMGSVPT
+2063 TTPSDTG
-2074 ASDSKATTAPKSAD
+2074 SDSAAADPKATTAPKSAD

-2100 GKQSSENA
+2100 GKQNSENA
-2108 PAAEQPTSC
+2108 PTAERPTSC

>member
-1 MRKMALPMAGGGCSQ
+1 MRKMALPVAGGGCSQ
-16 LSDDAAN
+16 LSGDAAN

-30 VDDAPARPSGE
+30 GDDAPARPSGE
-41 SVGISSPALV
+41 SVGISSPALG

-115 NVEGT
+115 NAEGT
-120 YVWSSNND
+120 YIWSSNND

-141 VRQGTATVTLSYT
+141 VRQGTATVALSYK
-154 SPDGN
+154 SPDDN
-159 TTLAATHDV
+159 TTLEATHDV
-168 TVTSPTAA
+168 TVTSPTTA
-176 TDRAL
+176 TEYAL

-187 PNGSLDSISTTQWT
+187 PNGSLDSISTTQWA
-201 SLGSGSVNLTGL
+201 SLGGGSVNLTGL

-244 DEYQVARGSS
+244 DEYQVVRESE
-254 DWNNIFKAYK
+254 DWNKIFKAYK

-272 GVTVTDDDVESIS
+272 GVTVTDEDVESIS
-285 IKPYKLTNNNDGYHV
+285 IKPYKLTNNDDGYHV

-332 SKLTYREGDTTDITD
+332 SKLTYREGDTTNITD

-352 LPLSKKVGGIEYTFN
+352 LPLSKKVDGIEYTFN

-380 LPYTVDGNVNFYA
+380 LPYTIDGNVSFYA
-393 KYLSGRQVVYD
+393 KYLSGRQVIYD

-417 HAAQQGS
+417 HAAQEGS

-430 EPTRVGHEFA
+430 KPTRVGYEFA
-440 GWTVAGLDG
+440 GWTVSGLDG
-449 VTTIESGASF
+449 VTTLESGESF

-484 QGTDKELSP
+484 QGTGKELSP

-510 SNIEGYH
+510 SDIEGYH

-528 MLIEGETPEI
+528 TLVEGETPEI

-563 DSETLSAPWGSE
+563 DSETQSAPWGSE
-575 VAVSDLAK
+575 VAASNLAK
-583 DIDGYTAVSGQA
+583 AIDGYTVVPGQTE
-595 ATATVEL
+595 TATVER

-623 TTEYTGE
+623 AREYTGE
-630 LQHVE
+630 QQRVE

-645 FAGVTLLGG
+645 FASVTLLGG

-671 GTVSTDGKHIVAKTN
+671 GTVSTDGKYIVAKTN

-692 KPNSQQVV
+692 NSNSQQIV
-700 VKVKGS
+700 VKIKGN

-716 HGVEGYAVSYVVGG
+716 HSVEGYAVSYVVGG

-746 FAGAAKVT
+746 FAGTAKVT
-754 GTDAGSYPMGLG
+754 GTDAGSYPMGLD
-766 AGDFGYA
+766 AGDFSYA
-773 GKNFSNVSFEVEDG
+773 GRNFSNVSFEVEDG

-836 VFSGSQTAPGTSES
+836 VFSGSQTAPGASES
-850 SIVSWGYPESTKA
+850 SIVSWGYPENTKA

-965 GSLVIGPAEAII
+965 GSLVIGPAEATI

-1037 ANYKITLGEGRLE
+1037 ANYRITLGGGRLE
-1050 VTANAERVVVTIRE
+1050 VTANAEEVVVTIRE

-1082 VAGISSALYKE
+1082 VAKISSALYKE

-1121 GDFENRSANFS
+1121 GDFEN
-1132 NVAFAIED
+1132 
-1140 GQLHIVPVAIDED
+1140 
-1153 AVTWDARDVQK
+1153 T
-1164 VYDGDPL
+1164 
-1171 SAYGA
+1171 
-1176 RAWDKHGNEL
+1176 
-1186 SVEYSTDGVSWVDD
+1186 
-1200 PSKVSLTHSGH
+1200 
-1211 LAVKLRATGANY
+1211 
-1223 AAGQYAAGSESVAVE
+1223 
-1238 KRPVTLESGG
+1238 
-1248 ADKTY
+1248 
-1253 DGTPLTNGAV
+1253 
-1263 SVTPKGE
+1263 
-1270 GVGFVDGEGVAVT
+1270 
-1283 VTGSQTDA
+1283 
-1291 GESDNTFYFSFDE
+1291 
-1304 GTSGDDYLVTAKCG
+1304 
-1318 KLKVAANSQQV
+1318 
-1329 VVKVKGSTGG
+1329 
-1339 GKYDGE
+1339 
-1345 EHGVEGYAV
+1345 
-1354 SYVVG
+1354 
-1359 GAASAGAPAGF
+1359 
-1370 DAGDISFAGAAKV
+1370 
-1383 TGTDAGS
+1383 
-1390 YPMGLGAGDFGYAGK
+1390 
-1405 NFSNVSFE
+1405 
-1413 VEDGQLTIS
+1413 
-1422 KREVV
+1422 
-1427 VKPKDA
+1427 
-1433 SRVFNGEALEASEWE
+1433 
-1448 VAEGSPDQFLAG
+1448 
-1460 QGISDPVFSGS
+1460 
-1471 QTAPGT
+1471 
-1477 SESSIVSWGYP
+1477 
-1488 ESTKAGNYE
+1488 
-1497 IRTEKGTLNVTSRG
+1497 
-1511 AAETITVE
+1511 
-1519 ANSTSATYD
+1519 
-1528 GGTHSA
+1528 
-1534 AGLKT
+1534 
-1539 TEFVVG
+1539 
-1545 GKAYTV
+1545 
-1551 SGLSTEDPSAAD
+1551 
-1563 AGTYTNNV
+1563 
-1571 TGTAK
+1571 
-1576 VSDAAGND
+1576 
-1584 VTSEFAVE
+1584 
-1592 IKDGS
+1592 
-1597 LVIGPAEAIIRPK
+1597 
-1610 DASKPYDG
+1610 
-1618 TPLVASEFEAAGFV
+1618 
-1632 GGDGVAGVTYGG
+1632 
-1644 SQTDAGESG
+1644 
-1653 STIAAYE
+1653 
-1660 AAGSTK
+1660 
-1666 LANYKITLGEGRLE
+1666 
-1680 VTANAER
+1680 
-1687 VVVTIRENSATFPYD
+1687 
-1702 GEAKTAEGYEVAG
+1702 
-1715 ISSALYKEGDFA
+1715 
-1727 FVGDAA
+1727 
-1733 HKVATGTDAGD
+1733 
-1744 YDMGLLPGDFENRS
+1744 S

-1776 PATLTVTTYGASKPY
+1776 PATLTVTTHGASKPY

-1813 AATGSQTLVGT
+1813 ATTGSQTLVGT

-1839 SNYSVVEGA
+1839 SNYNVVEGA
-1848 IGTLEVTPSQVAITV
+1848 IGTLEVTPSQVAINV
-1863 TPRGGSKVYD
+1863 TPHGGSKVYD

-1896 TKGTITDAG
+1896 TKGTITDVG

-1998 FTVEAGANTSL
+1998 FTVKAGANTSL
-2009 DNYEIT
+2009 DNYEIA

-2050 GPTNSSDVTPSGS
+2050 GPTNSSGVTPSGS

-2074 ASDSKATTAPKSAD
+2074 ASDSKETTMPKSAD
-2088 KATSE
+2088 KATSG
-2093 NGAAQSE
+2093 NNAQSE
-2100 GKQSSENA
+2100 GKQSPDNA
-2108 PAAEQPTSC
+2108 SGAEQPTSC
-2117 WVHWLMLLGTI
+2117 WVHWLMILGTI
-2128 ATLVYGAVVLLRR
+2128 ATLVYGAVVSLRR

-2147 LDKEMDEVLSGAK
+2147 LDKEIDAVLSGAK
-2160 EGSDK
+2160 EGSGK

>member
-1 MRKMALPMAGGGCSQ
+1 MRKMALPWRGGCSQ
-16 LSDDAAN
+16 LSGDAAN

-30 VDDAPARPSGE
+30 GDDAPARPSGE
-41 SVGISSPALV
+41 SVGISSPALG

-100 AQFSTMQLTATTSPS
+100 VQFSTMQLTATTSPS
-115 NVEGT
+115 NAEGT
-120 YVWSSNND
+120 YIWSSNND

-141 VRQGTATVTLSYT
+141 VRQGTATVALSYK
-154 SPDGN
+154 SPDDN
-159 TTLAATHDV
+159 TTLEATHDV
-168 TVTSPTAA
+168 TVTSPTTA
-176 TDRAL
+176 TEYAL

-244 DEYQVARGSS
+244 DEYQVVRESE
-254 DWNNIFKAYK
+254 DWNKIFKAYK

-285 IKPYKLTNNNDGYHV
+285 IKPYKLTNNDDGYHV

-380 LPYTVDGNVNFYA
+380 LPYTIDGNVNFYA
-393 KYLSGRQVVYD
+393 KYLSGRQVIYD

-417 HAAQQGS
+417 HAAQERS

-430 EPTRVGHEFA
+430 EPTRVGYEFA
-440 GWTVAGLDG
+440 GWTVSGLDD
-449 VTTIESGASF
+449 VATLESGASF

-467 FTATWNKLLA
+467 FTATWNELLA

-528 MLIEGETPEI
+528 TLIEGETPEI

-553 FLNGTEQKVA
+553 YLNGTEQKAA

-575 VAVSDLAK
+575 VAASNLAK
-583 DIDGYTAVSGQA
+583 AIDGYTVVPGQT

-630 LQHVE
+630 SQHVE

-645 FAGVTLLGG
+645 FASVTLLGG

-671 GTVSTDGKHIVAKTN
+671 GTVSTDGKYIVAKTN

-700 VKVKGS
+700 VKIKGN

-716 HGVEGYAVSYVVGG
+716 HGVEGYTVSYVVGG

-746 FAGAAKVT
+746 FAGTAKVT
-754 GTDAGSYPMGLG
+754 GADAGSYPMGLD
-766 AGDFGYA
+766 AGDFSYA
-773 GKNFSNVSFEVEDG
+773 GRNFSNVSFEVEDG
-787 QLTISKRE
+787 QLAISKRE

-807 NGEALEASEWEVAEG
+807 DGEALEASEWEVAEG

-965 GSLVIGPAEAII
+965 GSLVIGPAEATI

-1024 TIAAYEAAGSTKL
+1024 TIAGFAAAGSTKL
-1037 ANYKITLGEGRLE
+1037 TNYRIALGKGKLE
-1050 VTANAERVVVTIRE
+1050 VTANAEKVVVTIRE

-1132 NVAFAIED
+1132 NVVFAIED

-1164 VYDGDPL
+1164 VYDGEPL

-1339 GKYDGE
+1339 EKYDGE
-1345 EHGVEGYAV
+1345 EHSVEGYTV

-1370 DAGDISFAGAAKV
+1370 DAGDISFAGTAKV
-1383 TGTDAGS
+1383 TGADAGS
-1390 YPMGLGAGDFGYAGK
+1390 YPMGLDAGDFSYAGR

-1413 VEDGQLTIS
+1413 VEDGQLTI
-1422 KREVV
+1422 
-1427 VKPKDA
+1427 
-1433 SRVFNGEALEASEWE
+1433 
-1448 VAEGSPDQFLAG
+1448 
-1460 QGISDPVFSGS
+1460 
-1471 QTAPGT
+1471 
-1477 SESSIVSWGYP
+1477 
-1488 ESTKAGNYE
+1488 
-1497 IRTEKGTLNVTSRG
+1497 
-1511 AAETITVE
+1511 
-1519 ANSTSATYD
+1519 
-1528 GGTHSA
+1528 
-1534 AGLKT
+1534 
-1539 TEFVVG
+1539 
-1545 GKAYTV
+1545 
-1551 SGLSTEDPSAAD
+1551 
-1563 AGTYTNNV
+1563 
-1571 TGTAK
+1571 
-1576 VSDAAGND
+1576 
-1584 VTSEFAVE
+1584 
-1592 IKDGS
+1592 
-1597 LVIGPAEAIIRPK
+1597 
-1610 DASKPYDG
+1610 
-1618 TPLVASEFEAAGFV
+1618 
-1632 GGDGVAGVTYGG
+1632 
-1644 SQTDAGESG
+1644 
-1653 STIAAYE
+1653 
-1660 AAGSTK
+1660 
-1666 LANYKITLGEGRLE
+1666 
-1680 VTANAER
+1680 
-1687 VVVTIRENSATFPYD
+1687 
-1702 GEAKTAEGYEVAG
+1702 
-1715 ISSALYKEGDFA
+1715 
-1727 FVGDAA
+1727 
-1733 HKVATGTDAGD
+1733 
-1744 YDMGLLPGDFENRS
+1744 
-1758 ANFSNVA
+1758 
-1765 FAIEDGQLTIL
+1765 L
-1776 PATLTVTTYGASKPY
+1776 PATLTVTTHGASKPY

-1839 SNYSVVEGA
+1839 SNYNVVEGA
-1848 IGTLEVTPSQVAITV
+1848 IGTLEVTPSQVAINV
-1863 TPRGGSKVYD
+1863 TPHGGSKVYD

-1896 TKGTITDAG
+1896 TKGSITDAG
-1905 ELLAEI
+1905 ELLAEV

-1930 ANVTCGKAPL
+1930 ANVACGKAPL
-1940 IVTKRPVTVTSATDS
+1940 VVTKRPVTVASATDS
-1955 KVYDGAALTKH
+1955 KVYDGTALTKH

-1998 FTVEAGANTSL
+1998 FTVKAGANTSL

-2074 ASDSKATTAPKSAD
+2074 ASDSKETTMPKSAD
-2088 KATSE
+2088 KATSG
-2093 NGAAQSE
+2093 NNAQSE
-2100 GKQSSENA
+2100 GKQSPDNA
-2108 PAAEQPTSC
+2108 SGAEQPTSC
-2117 WVHWLMLLGTI
+2117 WVHWLMILGTI
-2128 ATLVYGAVVLLRR
+2128 ATLVYGAVVSLRR

-2147 LDKEMDEVLSGAK
+2147 LDKEIDAVLSGAK
-2160 EGSDK
+2160 EGSGK

>member
-16 LSDDAAN
+16 LSGDAAN

-30 VDDAPARPSGE
+30 GDDAPARPSGE
-41 SVGISSPALV
+41 SAGISSPALV
-51 GVESDIAGDS
+51 GVKSDIAGDS

-100 AQFSTMQLTATTSPS
+100 AQFSTAQLTATTSPS
-115 NVEGT
+115 NAEGT
-120 YVWSSNND
+120 YIWSSNND

-141 VRQGTATVTLSYT
+141 VRQGAVTVTLSYT

-159 TTLAATHDV
+159 TTLTATHDV

-176 TDRAL
+176 TNSAL
-181 FYYLNN
+181 FHYLNN

-244 DEYQVARGSS
+244 DEYQVVRESE
-254 DWNNIFKAYK
+254 DWNKIFKAYK

-285 IKPYKLTNNNDGYHV
+285 IKPYKLTNNDDGYHV

-380 LPYTVDGNVNFYA
+380 LPYTIDGNVNFYA
-393 KYLSGRQVVYD
+393 KYLSGCQVIYD

-417 HAAQQGS
+417 HAAQEGS

-430 EPTRVGHEFA
+430 EPTRVGYEFA
-440 GWTVAGLDG
+440 GWTVSGLDD
-449 VTTIESGASF
+449 VATLESGASF

-477 CKVKYLE
+477 CNVKYLE
-484 QGTDKELSP
+484 QGTGKELSP
-493 ADTLYGHAGD
+493 ADTFYGHAGE

-510 SNIEGYH
+510 SDIEGYH
-517 LVDSTQASGKA
+517 LVDPTQASGKA
-528 MLIEGETPEI
+528 TLIEGETPEI

-563 DSETLSAPWGSE
+563 DSETQSAPWGSE
-575 VAVSDLAK
+575 VAASNLAK
-583 DIDGYTAVSGQA
+583 AIDGYTVVPGQT

-623 TTEYTGE
+623 AREYTGE

-645 FAGVTLLGG
+645 FASVTLLGG

-660 DYPYTFASGTA
+660 NYPYTFASGTA
-671 GTVSTDGKHIVAKTN
+671 GTVSTDGKYIVAKTN

-716 HGVEGYAVSYVVGG
+716 HSVEGYTVSYVVGG

-746 FAGAAKVT
+746 FAGTAKVT
-754 GTDAGSYPMGLG
+754 GTDAGSYPMGLD
-766 AGDFGYA
+766 AGDFSYA
-773 GKNFSNVSFEVEDG
+773 GRNFSNVSFEVEDG

-807 NGEALEASEWEVAEG
+807 DGEALEASEWEVAEG
-822 SPDQFLAGQGISDP
+822 SPDQFLAGEGISDP
-836 VFSGSQTAPGTSES
+836 AFSGSQTAPGTSES
-850 SIVSWGYPESTKA
+850 SIVSWGYPENTKA

-965 GSLVIGPAEAII
+965 GSLVIGPAEATI

-1037 ANYKITLGEGRLE
+1037 ANYRITLGEGRLE
-1050 VTANAERVVVTIRE
+1050 VTANAEKVVVTIRE

-1121 GDFENRSANFS
+1121 GDFENTSANFS

-1164 VYDGDPL
+1164 VYDGEPL

-1223 AAGQYAAGSESVAVE
+1223 AAGQYAAGSEGVAVE

-1283 VTGSQTDA
+1283 VTGSQTDV
-1291 GESDNTFYFSFDE
+1291 GESNNTFVFSFNE
-1304 GTSGDDYLVTAKCG
+1304 GTRGDDYLVTAKRG
-1318 KLKVAANSQQV
+1318 K
-1329 VVKVKGSTGG
+1329 
-1339 GKYDGE
+1339 
-1345 EHGVEGYAV
+1345 
-1354 SYVVG
+1354 
-1359 GAASAGAPAGF
+1359 
-1370 DAGDISFAGAAKV
+1370 
-1383 TGTDAGS
+1383 
-1390 YPMGLGAGDFGYAGK
+1390 
-1405 NFSNVSFE
+1405 
-1413 VEDGQLTIS
+1413 
-1422 KREVV
+1422 
-1427 VKPKDA
+1427 
-1433 SRVFNGEALEASEWE
+1433 
-1448 VAEGSPDQFLAG
+1448 
-1460 QGISDPVFSGS
+1460 
-1471 QTAPGT
+1471 
-1477 SESSIVSWGYP
+1477 
-1488 ESTKAGNYE
+1488 
-1497 IRTEKGTLNVTSRG
+1497 
-1511 AAETITVE
+1511 
-1519 ANSTSATYD
+1519 
-1528 GGTHSA
+1528 
-1534 AGLKT
+1534 
-1539 TEFVVG
+1539 
-1545 GKAYTV
+1545 
-1551 SGLSTEDPSAAD
+1551 
-1563 AGTYTNNV
+1563 
-1571 TGTAK
+1571 
-1576 VSDAAGND
+1576 
-1584 VTSEFAVE
+1584 
-1592 IKDGS
+1592 
-1597 LVIGPAEAIIRPK
+1597 
-1610 DASKPYDG
+1610 
-1618 TPLVASEFEAAGFV
+1618 
-1632 GGDGVAGVTYGG
+1632 
-1644 SQTDAGESG
+1644 
-1653 STIAAYE
+1653 
-1660 AAGSTK
+1660 
-1666 LANYKITLGEGRLE
+1666 
-1680 VTANAER
+1680 
-1687 VVVTIRENSATFPYD
+1687 
-1702 GEAKTAEGYEVAG
+1702 
-1715 ISSALYKEGDFA
+1715 
-1727 FVGDAA
+1727 
-1733 HKVATGTDAGD
+1733 
-1744 YDMGLLPGDFENRS
+1744 
-1758 ANFSNVA
+1758 
-1765 FAIEDGQLTIL
+1765 LTIL

-1813 AATGSQTLVGT
+1813 ATTGSQTLVGT
-1824 SANSYAITWDGTAKE
+1824 SVNSYAIAWDGTAKE
-1839 SNYSVVEGA
+1839 SNYSVVESA
-1848 IGTLEVTPSQVAITV
+1848 VGTLEVTPSQVAIAV
-1863 TPRGGSKVYD
+1863 TPHGGSKVYD

-1887 PAGFTLEAA
+1887 PAGFALEAA
-1896 TKGTITDAG
+1896 TKGSITDAG

-1911 DASTIVIRNAAGE
+1911 DAPTIVIRNAAGE

-1930 ANVTCGKAPL
+1930 SNVTCGKAPL
-1940 IVTKRPVTVTSATDS
+1940 VVTKRPVTVTSATDS

-1983 DFTGAQTAVG
+1983 DFTGTQTAVG

-1998 FTVEAGANTSL
+1998 FTVKAGANTSL

-2074 ASDSKATTAPKSAD
+2074 ASDSKETTAPKSAD
-2088 KATSE
+2088 KATSG
-2093 NGAAQSE
+2093 NNAQSE
-2100 GKQSSENA
+2100 GKQSPDNA
-2108 PAAEQPTSC
+2108 SGAEQPTSC
-2117 WVHWLMLLGTI
+2117 WVHWLMILGTI
-2128 ATLVYGAVVLLRR
+2128 ATLVYGAVVSLRR

-2147 LDKEMDEVLSGAK
+2147 LDKEIDAVLSGAK
-2160 EGSDK
+2160 EGSGK

>member
-1 MRKMALPMAGGGCSQ
+1 MREAKSSANCTSWGNKIVSVVLSVVLLGFGWPAVNPAEVYAEDSAANAGGGSYQ
-16 LSDDAAN
+16 LAGDSASNAASTGKGTDTASRAN
-23 LAATLGG
+23 
-30 VDDAPARPSGE
+30 GE
-41 SVGISSPALV
+41 SAGSSSPALE
-51 GVESDIAGDS
+51 GVESDAASDDGNS
-61 GDSNTPSA
+61 SA
-69 TNNESGK
+69 VSAANGGASKG
-76 AADSSAAADSTVA
+76 AADPSVASDAMVA
-89 QSLSITGADAV
+89 QSLSITGADTV
-100 AQFSTMQLTATTSPS
+100 AQFSTAQLTGTTSPA
-115 NVEGT
+115 NAEGT

-128 NILTVDQSGTVTG
+128 NILTVDQSGMVTG
-141 VRQGTATVTLSYT
+141 VREGSATVTLSYT
-154 SPDGN
+154 SPDGA
-159 TTLAATHDV
+159 TTLTATHDV

-176 TDRAL
+176 THSAL

-187 PNGSLDSISTTQWT
+187 PNGSLDSTSTTQWT

-213 DSSNFP
+213 NSSNFP
-219 KDNGKTAIFDRV
+219 NDNGDTAIFDRV
-231 SDRVITWPDNSTG
+231 SDRVITWPDGSTG

-254 DWNNIFKAYK
+254 DWNKIFKAYK

-332 SKLTYREGDTTDITD
+332 SKLTYREGDTTDIAD

-380 LPYTVDGNVNFYA
+380 LPYTIDGNVNFYA
-393 KYLSGRQVVYD
+393 KYLSGRQVIYD

-417 HAAQQGS
+417 HAAQEGS

-430 EPTRVGHEFA
+430 EPTRVGYEFA
-440 GWTVAGLDG
+440 GWTVSGLDG
-449 VTTIESGASF
+449 VTTLESGASF
-459 IMPDNNVT
+459 TMPDNNVT
-467 FTATWNKLLA
+467 LTATWNELPA
-477 CKVKYLE
+477 CKVRYLE

-493 ADTLYGHAGD
+493 SDTLYGHAGD

-510 SNIEGYH
+510 SDIEGYH
-517 LVDSTQASGKA
+517 LVDPTQASGEA
-528 MLIEGETPEI
+528 TLVEGETPEI

-575 VAVSDLAK
+575 VAASNLAK
-583 DIDGYTAVSGQA
+583 AIDGYTVVPGQT

-607 INIYYYQNV
+607 INVYYYQNV

-623 TTEYTGE
+623 TREYTGE
-630 LQHVE
+630 SQRVE

-645 FAGVTLLGG
+645 FAGITLLGG

-660 DYPYTFASGTA
+660 DYPYTFASGTT
-671 GTVSTDGKHIVAKTN
+671 GTVSADGKFIVAKTN

-692 KPNSQQVV
+692 SPNSQQVV
-700 VKVKGS
+700 VKIKGN
-706 TGGGKYDGEE
+706 TGGEKYDGTE
-716 HGVEGYAVSYVVGG
+716 HGVEGYAVSYVIGG
-730 AASAG
+730 AASTD
-735 APAGFDAGDIS
+735 APAGFDAGDIAFS
-746 FAGAAKVT
+746 GAAKVA
-754 GTDAGSYPMGLG
+754 GTDAGSYPMGLK

-787 QLTISKRE
+787 RLDISKRALII
-795 VVVKPKDASRVF
+795 KPKDASQVY
-807 NGEALEASEWEVAEG
+807 NGEALEASEWEVVES
-822 SPDQFLAGQGISDP
+822 SPDQFLAGQGIVDP

-850 SIVSWGYPESTKA
+850 SIVGWGYQEGAKA

-881 AAETITVEANSTSA
+881 ATETITVEANSTPA
-895 TYDGGTHSAAG
+895 TYDGKIHSAVG
-906 LKTTEFVVGGKAYTV
+906 LKTTEFVVGGKTYTV

-929 SAADAGTYTNNVT
+929 SATDVGTYTNNIT
-942 GTAKVSDAAGN
+942 GTAKVTDAAGN
-953 DVTSEFAVEIKD
+953 DVTSEFDVEIKD
-965 GSLVIGPAEAII
+965 GSLVIDPAEVTI
-977 RPKDASKPYDGTP
+977 RPKDASKPYDGTS
-990 LVASEFEA
+990 LVASEFTA
-998 AGFVGGDGVA
+998 TGFVGDDGVT
-1008 GVTYGGSQT
+1008 GVTYGGSQLNS
-1017 DAGESGS
+1017 GESES
-1024 TIAAYEAAGSTKL
+1024 TIAGFAAAGSTKL
-1037 ANYKITLGEGRLE
+1037 TNYRITLGKGKLK
-1050 VTANAERVVVTIRE
+1050 VTASAEKVVVTIRE

-1082 VAGISSALYKE
+1082 VVGISSALYEE
-1093 GDFAFVGDAAHKVAT
+1093 GDFAFVGDAAHKSVTA
-1108 GTDAGDY
+1108 TDAGDY

-1121 GDFENRSANFS
+1121 SDFENRSANFS
-1132 NVAFAIED
+1132 NVVFAIED
-1140 GQLHIVPVAIDED
+1140 GQLHIVPGAIDEN
-1153 AVTWDARDVQK
+1153 AVTWDVHDVQK
-1164 VYDGDPL
+1164 VYGGEPL
-1171 SAYGA
+1171 SAYHA

-1186 SVEYSTDGVSWVDD
+1186 SVEYSVDGVNWVSD
-1200 PSKVSLTHSGH
+1200 PSKVSLTHFGH
-1211 LAVKLRATGANY
+1211 LPVALRATGANY
-1223 AAGQYAAGSESVAVE
+1223 AAGEYATGSENVAIT
-1238 KRPVTLESGG
+1238 KRLVTLESGG

-1253 DGTPLTNGAV
+1253 DGTPLTNDAV

-1270 GVGFVDGEGVAVT
+1270 GVGFVDGEGVTIT

-1291 GESDNTFYFSFDE
+1291 GESDNTFVFSFNE

-1318 KLKVAANSQQV
+1318 KLKVAANAAGV
-1329 VVKVKGSTGG
+1329 VVKVVGNRGSST
-1339 GKYDGE
+1339 YDGT
-1345 EHGVEGYAV
+1345 EHGVEGYTV
-1354 SYVVG
+1354 SYVVS
-1359 GAASAGAPAGF
+1359 GAASADAPAGF
-1370 DAGDISFAGAAKV
+1370 DAGDISFAGAAKA

-1390 YPMGLGAGDFGYAGK
+1390 YPMGLKAGDFGYAGK

-1413 VEDGQLTIS
+1413 VEDGQL
-1422 KREVV
+1422 V
-1427 VKPKDA
+1427 
-1433 SRVFNGEALEASEWE
+1433 
-1448 VAEGSPDQFLAG
+1448 
-1460 QGISDPVFSGS
+1460 
-1471 QTAPGT
+1471 
-1477 SESSIVSWGYP
+1477 
-1488 ESTKAGNYE
+1488 
-1497 IRTEKGTLNVTSRG
+1497 
-1511 AAETITVE
+1511 IT
-1519 ANSTSATYD
+1519 
-1528 GGTHSA
+1528 
-1534 AGLKT
+1534 
-1539 TEFVVG
+1539 
-1545 GKAYTV
+1545 
-1551 SGLSTEDPSAAD
+1551 
-1563 AGTYTNNV
+1563 
-1571 TGTAK
+1571 
-1576 VSDAAGND
+1576 
-1584 VTSEFAVE
+1584 
-1592 IKDGS
+1592 
-1597 LVIGPAEAIIRPK
+1597 
-1610 DASKPYDG
+1610 
-1618 TPLVASEFEAAGFV
+1618 
-1632 GGDGVAGVTYGG
+1632 
-1644 SQTDAGESG
+1644 
-1653 STIAAYE
+1653 
-1660 AAGSTK
+1660 
-1666 LANYKITLGEGRLE
+1666 
-1680 VTANAER
+1680 
-1687 VVVTIRENSATFPYD
+1687 
-1702 GEAKTAEGYEVAG
+1702 
-1715 ISSALYKEGDFA
+1715 
-1727 FVGDAA
+1727 
-1733 HKVATGTDAGD
+1733 
-1744 YDMGLLPGDFENRS
+1744 
-1758 ANFSNVA
+1758 
-1765 FAIEDGQLTIL
+1765 
-1776 PATLTVTTYGASKPY
+1776 PATLTVTTHGASKPY
-1791 DGTALTAS
+1791 DGAALTAS

-1839 SNYSVVEGA
+1839 SNYSAVEGA

-1896 TKGTITDAG
+1896 TSGSITDAG
-1905 ELLAEI
+1905 ELLAEV

-1940 IVTKRPVTVTSATDS
+1940 VVTKRPVTVTSATDS
-1955 KVYDGAALTKH
+1955 KVYDGTALTKH
-1966 EAMVTAGSLVE
+1966 EATVTAGSLVE

-1983 DFTGAQTAVG
+1983 DFTGEQTTVG
-1993 TSDNT
+1993 TSNNT
-1998 FTVEAGANTSL
+1998 FTVKAGVNTIL

-2015 QVNGTLTVIAYTPP
+2015 QVNGTLTIIAYTPP

-2050 GPTNSSDVTPSGS
+2050 RPTNSSDATPSGS
-2063 TTSDDMGSVPT
+2063 TTPSDAG
-2074 ASDSKATTAPKSAD
+2074 SDSTAADPKVTTAPKSAD

-2108 PAAEQPTSC
+2108 PAAEQSTSC

-2147 LDKEMDEVLSGAK
+2147 LDKEMDAVLSGAK
-2160 EGSDK
+2160 EGSGK

>member
-1 MRKMALPMAGGGCSQ
+1 MNNTIKHMREAKSSANCTSWGNKVVSVVLSAVLLGFGWPAVNPTEVYAEDGAANAGGSYQ
-16 LSDDAAN
+16 LAGDSASRAVSTGEGADTASRAN
-23 LAATLGG
+23 
-30 VDDAPARPSGE
+30 GE
-41 SVGISSPALV
+41 SAGSSSPALE
-51 GVESDIAGDS
+51 GVESDAASDDGNS
-61 GDSNTPSA
+61 SA
-69 TNNESGK
+69 VSAANGGASKG
-76 AADSSAAADSTVA
+76 AADPSVASDAMVA
-89 QSLSITGADAV
+89 QSLSITGADTV
-100 AQFSTMQLTATTSPS
+100 AQFSTAQLTGTTSPA
-115 NVEGT
+115 NAEGT

-128 NILTVDQSGTVTG
+128 NILTVDQSGMVTG
-141 VRQGTATVTLSYT
+141 VREGSATVTLSYT
-154 SPDGN
+154 SPDGA
-159 TTLAATHDV
+159 TTLTATHDV

-176 TDRAL
+176 THSAL

-187 PNGSLDSISTTQWT
+187 PNGSLDSTSTTQWT

-213 DSSNFP
+213 NSSNFP
-219 KDNGKTAIFDRV
+219 NDNGDTAIFDRV
-231 SDRVITWPDNSTG
+231 SDRVITWPDKSTG

-254 DWNNIFKAYK
+254 DWDKIFKAYK

-332 SKLTYREGDTTDITD
+332 SKLTYREGDTTDIAD

-380 LPYTVDGNVNFYA
+380 LPYTIDGNVNFYA
-393 KYLSGRQVVYD
+393 KYLSGRQVIYD

-417 HAAQQGS
+417 HAAQEGS

-430 EPTRVGHEFA
+430 EPTRVGYEFA
-440 GWTVAGLDG
+440 GWTVSGLDG
-449 VTTIESGASF
+449 VTTLKSGASF
-459 IMPDNNVT
+459 TMPDNNVT
-467 FTATWNKLLA
+467 LTATWNELPA
-477 CKVKYLE
+477 CKVRYLE

-493 ADTLYGHAGD
+493 SDTFYGHAGD

-510 SNIEGYH
+510 IDIEGYH
-517 LVDSTQASGKA
+517 LVDPTQASREA
-528 MLIEGETPEI
+528 TLVEGETPEI

-575 VAVSDLAK
+575 VAASDFAK
-583 DIDGYTAVSGQA
+583 AIDGYTVVPGQT
-595 ATATVEL
+595 ATATVKQ

-607 INIYYYQNV
+607 INVYYYQNV

-623 TTEYTGE
+623 TREYTGE
-630 LQHVE
+630 SQRVE

-645 FAGVTLLGG
+645 FAGITLLGG

-660 DYPYTFASGTA
+660 DYPYTFASGTT
-671 GTVSTDGKHIVAKTN
+671 GTVSADGKFIVAKTN

-692 KPNSQQVV
+692 SPNSQQVV
-700 VKVKGS
+700 VKIKGS
-706 TGGGKYDGEE
+706 TGGEKYDGTE
-716 HGVEGYAVSYVVGG
+716 HSVEGYAVSYVIGG
-730 AASAG
+730 AESTD
-735 APAGFDAGDIS
+735 APAGFDAGDIAFS
-746 FAGAAKVT
+746 GAAKVA
-754 GTDAGSYPMGLG
+754 GTDAGGYPMGLK

-787 QLTISKRE
+787 RLDISKRALII
-795 VVVKPKDASRVF
+795 KPKDASQVY
-807 NGEALEASEWEVAEG
+807 NGEALEASEWEVVES
-822 SPDQFLAGQGISDP
+822 SPDQFLAGQGIVDP

-850 SIVSWGYPESTKA
+850 SIVGWDYQENTKA

-881 AAETITVEANSTSA
+881 ATETITVEANSTPA
-895 TYDGGTHSAAG
+895 TYDGKIHSAVG
-906 LKTTEFVVGGKAYTV
+906 LKTTEFVVGGKTYTV

-929 SAADAGTYTNNVT
+929 SATDVGTYTNNIT
-942 GTAKVSDAAGN
+942 GTAKVTDAAGN
-953 DVTSEFAVEIKD
+953 DVTSEFDVEIKD
-965 GSLVIGPAEAII
+965 GSLVIDPAEVTI
-977 RPKDASKPYDGTP
+977 RPKDASKPYDGTS

-998 AGFVGGDGVA
+998 SGFVGDDGVE
-1008 GVTYGGSQT
+1008 GVTYGGSQLNF
-1017 DAGESGS
+1017 GESES
-1024 TIAAYEAAGSTKL
+1024 TIAGFAAAGSTKL
-1037 ANYKITLGEGRLE
+1037 TNYRITLGKGKLE

-1077 AEGYE
+1077 VEGYE
-1082 VAGISSALYKE
+1082 VAKISSALYKE
-1093 GDFAFVGDAAHKVAT
+1093 SDFAFVGDAAHRSVTA
-1108 GTDAGDY
+1108 TDAGDY

-1121 GDFENRSANFS
+1121 SDFENRSANFS
-1132 NVAFAIED
+1132 NVVFEIED
-1140 GQLHIVPVAIDED
+1140 GQLHIVPGAIDEN
-1153 AVTWDARDVQK
+1153 AVTWDVHNVQK
-1164 VYDGDPL
+1164 VYEGEPL
-1171 SAYGA
+1171 SAYHA

-1186 SVEYSTDGVSWVDD
+1186 SVEYSVDGVNWVSD
-1200 PSKVSLTHSGH
+1200 PSKVLLTHFGH
-1211 LAVKLRATGANY
+1211 LPVALRATGANY
-1223 AAGQYAAGSESVAVE
+1223 AAGEYATGSENVAIT
-1238 KRPVTLESGG
+1238 KRLVTLESGG

-1270 GVGFVDGEGVAVT
+1270 GAGFVDGEGVTIT

-1291 GESDNTFYFSFDE
+1291 GESDNTFFFSFNE

-1318 KLKVAANSQQV
+1318 KLKVTANAAGV
-1329 VVKVKGSTGG
+1329 VVKVVGNRGSST
-1339 GKYDGE
+1339 YDGT
-1345 EHGVEGYAV
+1345 EHGVEGYTV

-1359 GAASAGAPAGF
+1359 GAASADAPAGF
-1370 DAGDISFAGAAKV
+1370 DAGNISFAGTAKV
-1383 TGTDAGS
+1383 TGIDAGG
-1390 YPMGLGAGDFGYAGK
+1390 YPMGLKAGDFSYAGK

-1413 VEDGQLTIS
+1413 VEDG
-1422 KREVV
+1422 R
-1427 VKPKDA
+1427 
-1433 SRVFNGEALEASEWE
+1433 
-1448 VAEGSPDQFLAG
+1448 
-1460 QGISDPVFSGS
+1460 
-1471 QTAPGT
+1471 
-1477 SESSIVSWGYP
+1477 
-1488 ESTKAGNYE
+1488 
-1497 IRTEKGTLNVTSRG
+1497 
-1511 AAETITVE
+1511 
-1519 ANSTSATYD
+1519 
-1528 GGTHSA
+1528 
-1534 AGLKT
+1534 
-1539 TEFVVG
+1539 
-1545 GKAYTV
+1545 
-1551 SGLSTEDPSAAD
+1551 
-1563 AGTYTNNV
+1563 
-1571 TGTAK
+1571 
-1576 VSDAAGND
+1576 
-1584 VTSEFAVE
+1584 
-1592 IKDGS
+1592 
-1597 LVIGPAEAIIRPK
+1597 LVI
-1610 DASKPYDG
+1610 D
-1618 TPLVASEFEAAGFV
+1618 
-1632 GGDGVAGVTYGG
+1632 
-1644 SQTDAGESG
+1644 
-1653 STIAAYE
+1653 
-1660 AAGSTK
+1660 
-1666 LANYKITLGEGRLE
+1666 
-1680 VTANAER
+1680 
-1687 VVVTIRENSATFPYD
+1687 
-1702 GEAKTAEGYEVAG
+1702 
-1715 ISSALYKEGDFA
+1715 
-1727 FVGDAA
+1727 
-1733 HKVATGTDAGD
+1733 
-1744 YDMGLLPGDFENRS
+1744 
-1758 ANFSNVA
+1758 
-1765 FAIEDGQLTIL
+1765 
-1776 PATLTVTTYGASKPY
+1776 PATLTVTTRGASKPY

-1813 AATGSQTLVGT
+1813 AGTGSQTLVGT

-1863 TPRGGSKVYD
+1863 TPRNGSKVYD

-1911 DASTIVIRNAAGE
+1911 DASTIVIKNAAGE

-1983 DFTGAQTAVG
+1983 DFTGEQTAVG
-1993 TSDNT
+1993 ASDNT
-1998 FTVEAGANTSL
+1998 FTVKAGANTSL

-2050 GPTNSSDVTPSGS
+2050 RPTNSSDATPSGS
-2063 TTSDDMGSVPT
+2063 TTPSDAG
-2074 ASDSKATTAPKSAD
+2074 SDSTAADPKVTTAPKSAD

-2141 RRMTAD
+2141 RRMIAD
-2147 LDKEMDEVLSGAK
+2147 LDKEMDAVLSGAK
-2160 EGSDK
+2160 EGSGK

>member
-1 MRKMALPMAGGGCSQ
+1 MNNTIKHMREAESSANCTSWGNKVVSVVLSAVLLGFGWPAVNPAEVYAEDGAANAGGSYQ
-16 LSDDAAN
+16 LVGDSAGRAAS
-23 LAATLGG
+23 T
-30 VDDAPARPSGE
+30 GE
-41 SVGISSPALV
+41 GADTASRANDESAGSSSPALA
-51 GVESDIAGDS
+51 GVESDAAGDS
-61 GDSNTPSA
+61 GNPNTPPS
-69 TNNESGK
+69 TTSSTTSKG
-76 AADSSAAADSTVA
+76 AADPFAASDATVA
-89 QSLSITGADAV
+89 QSLSITGSDTV
-100 AQFSTMQLTATTSPS
+100 AQFSTAQLTGTTSPA
-115 NVEGT
+115 NAEGA

-128 NILTVDQSGTVTG
+128 NILTVDQSGMVTG
-141 VRQGTATVTLSYT
+141 VRQGAATVTLSYT

-176 TDRAL
+176 THSAL

-187 PNGSLDSISTTQWT
+187 PNGSLDSTSTTQWT

-213 DSSNFP
+213 NSSNFP
-219 KDNGKTAIFDRV
+219 KDNGDTAIFDRV
-231 SDRVITWPDNSTG
+231 SDRVITWPDESTG

-254 DWNNIFKAYK
+254 DWNKIFKAYK

-332 SKLTYREGDTTDITD
+332 SKLTYREGDTTDIAD

-352 LPLSKKVGGIEYTFN
+352 LPPSKKVGGIEYTFN

-380 LPYTVDGNVNFYA
+380 LPYTIDGNVNFYA
-393 KYLSGRQVVYD
+393 KYLSGRQVIYD

-417 HAAQQGS
+417 HAAQEGS

-440 GWTVAGLDG
+440 GWTVSGLDG
-449 VTTIESGASF
+449 VTTLESGASF
-459 IMPDNNVT
+459 TMPDNNVT
-467 FTATWNKLLA
+467 LTATWNELPA

-484 QGTDKELSP
+484 KGTDKELSP
-493 ADTLYGHAGD
+493 ADMLYGHAGD
-503 VVTANAK
+503 VVMANAK
-510 SNIEGYH
+510 SDIEGYH
-517 LVDSTQASGKA
+517 LVDPTQASREA
-528 MLIEGETPEI
+528 TLVEGETPEI

-575 VAVSDLAK
+575 VAASNLAK
-583 DIDGYTAVSGQA
+583 AIDGYTVVPGQT

-607 INIYYYQNV
+607 INVYYYQNV

-623 TTEYTGE
+623 TREYTGE
-630 LQHVE
+630 SQRVK

-645 FAGVTLLGG
+645 FAGITLLGG

-660 DYPYTFASGTA
+660 DYPYTFAAGA
-671 GTVSTDGKHIVAKTN
+671 VGTVSADGKFIVAKTN

-692 KPNSQQVV
+692 SPNSQQVI
-700 VKVKGS
+700 VKIKGN
-706 TGGGKYDGEE
+706 TGGEKYDGTE
-716 HGVEGYAVSYVVGG
+716 HSVEGYAVSYVVGG
-730 AASAG
+730 AASAD

-746 FAGAAKVT
+746 FAGTAKAA
-754 GTDAGSYPMGLG
+754 GTDAGSYPMGLK

-787 QLTISKRE
+787 HLDISKRALII
-795 VVVKPKDASRVF
+795 KPKDASRVY
-807 NGEALEASEWEVAEG
+807 NGEALEASEWEVAES
-822 SPDQFLAGQGISDP
+822 SPDQFLAGQGISNP

-850 SIVSWGYPESTKA
+850 SIVGWDYQENTKA

-881 AAETITVEANSTSA
+881 ATETITVEANSTSV
-895 TYDGGTHSAAG
+895 TYDGEIHSAVG
-906 LKTTEFVVGGKAYTV
+906 LKTTEFVVGGKTYTV

-929 SAADAGTYTNNVT
+929 SATDAGTYTNNIT
-942 GTAKVSDAAGN
+942 GTAKVTDAAGN
-953 DVTSEFAVEIKD
+953 DVTGEFDVEIKD
-965 GSLVIGPAEAII
+965 GSLVIDPAEVTIK
-977 RPKDASKPYDGTP
+977 PKDASKPYDGTS

-998 AGFVGGDGVA
+998 SGFVGDDGVE
-1008 GVTYGGSQT
+1008 GVTYGGSQLNF
-1017 DAGESGS
+1017 GESES
-1024 TIAAYEAAGSTKL
+1024 TIAGFAVAGSTKL
-1037 ANYKITLGEGRLE
+1037 TNYRITLSKGKLK

-1077 AEGYE
+1077 AEGYK
-1082 VAGISSALYKE
+1082 VVGISSSLYEK
-1093 GDFAFVGDAAHKVAT
+1093 GDFAFVGDAAHRSVTA
-1108 GTDAGDY
+1108 TDAGDY

-1121 GDFENRSANFS
+1121 SDFENRSANFS
-1132 NVAFAIED
+1132 NVVFAIED
-1140 GQLHIVPVAIDED
+1140 GQLHIVPGAIDKD
-1153 AVTWDARDVQK
+1153 AVTWDVHNVQK
-1164 VYDGDPL
+1164 VYEGEPL
-1171 SAYGA
+1171 SAYHA

-1186 SVEYSTDGVSWVDD
+1186 SVEYSVDGVNWVSD
-1200 PSKVSLTHSGH
+1200 PSKVSLTHFGH

-1223 AAGQYAAGSESVAVE
+1223 AAGEYATGSENVAIT
-1238 KRPVTLESGG
+1238 KRLVTLESGG

-1270 GVGFVDGEGVAVT
+1270 GAGFVDGEGVTIT

-1291 GESDNTFYFSFDE
+1291 GESDNTFFFSFNE

-1318 KLKVAANSQQV
+1318 KLKVTANSQQV
-1329 VVKVKGSTGG
+1329 VVKVVGNRGSST
-1339 GKYDGE
+1339 YDGT
-1345 EHGVEGYAV
+1345 EHGVEGYTV

-1359 GAASAGAPAGF
+1359 GAASADAPAGF
-1370 DAGDISFAGAAKV
+1370 DAGDISFAGTAKAA
-1383 TGTDAGS
+1383 GTDAGS
-1390 YPMGLGAGDFGYAGK
+1390 YPMGLKAGDFGYAGK

-1413 VEDGQLTIS
+1413 VEDGQL
-1422 KREVV
+1422 V
-1427 VKPKDA
+1427 
-1433 SRVFNGEALEASEWE
+1433 
-1448 VAEGSPDQFLAG
+1448 
-1460 QGISDPVFSGS
+1460 
-1471 QTAPGT
+1471 
-1477 SESSIVSWGYP
+1477 
-1488 ESTKAGNYE
+1488 
-1497 IRTEKGTLNVTSRG
+1497 
-1511 AAETITVE
+1511 IT
-1519 ANSTSATYD
+1519 
-1528 GGTHSA
+1528 
-1534 AGLKT
+1534 
-1539 TEFVVG
+1539 
-1545 GKAYTV
+1545 
-1551 SGLSTEDPSAAD
+1551 
-1563 AGTYTNNV
+1563 
-1571 TGTAK
+1571 
-1576 VSDAAGND
+1576 
-1584 VTSEFAVE
+1584 
-1592 IKDGS
+1592 
-1597 LVIGPAEAIIRPK
+1597 
-1610 DASKPYDG
+1610 
-1618 TPLVASEFEAAGFV
+1618 
-1632 GGDGVAGVTYGG
+1632 
-1644 SQTDAGESG
+1644 
-1653 STIAAYE
+1653 
-1660 AAGSTK
+1660 
-1666 LANYKITLGEGRLE
+1666 
-1680 VTANAER
+1680 
-1687 VVVTIRENSATFPYD
+1687 
-1702 GEAKTAEGYEVAG
+1702 
-1715 ISSALYKEGDFA
+1715 
-1727 FVGDAA
+1727 
-1733 HKVATGTDAGD
+1733 
-1744 YDMGLLPGDFENRS
+1744 
-1758 ANFSNVA
+1758 
-1765 FAIEDGQLTIL
+1765 
-1776 PATLTVTTYGASKPY
+1776 PATLTVTTHGASKPY
-1791 DGTALTAS
+1791 DGTALTAP

-1813 AATGSQTLVGT
+1813 AATGSQTLVGA
-1824 SANSYAITWDGTAKE
+1824 SANSYAIAWDGTAKE
-1839 SNYSVVEGA
+1839 SNYNVVEGA

-1863 TPRGGSKVYD
+1863 TPRDGSKVYD

-1911 DASTIVIRNAAGE
+1911 DASTIVIKNAAGE

-1983 DFTGAQTAVG
+1983 DFTGEQTAVG
-1993 TSDNT
+1993 ASDNT
-1998 FTVEAGANTSL
+1998 FTVKAGANTSL

-2063 TTSDDMGSVPT
+2063 TTPSDTGSDST
-2074 ASDSKATTAPKSAD
+2074 ATDSKATTTPKSAD
-2088 KATSE
+2088 KATSG
-2093 NGAAQSE
+2093 NDAQSE
-2100 GKQSSENA
+2100 GKQSFENA

-2141 RRMTAD
+2141 RRMTAA
-2147 LDKEMDEVLSGAK
+2147 LDKEMDAVLSGAK
-2160 EGSDK
+2160 EGSGK

>member
-1 MRKMALPMAGGGCSQ
+1 MNNTIKHMREAKSSANCTSWSNKVVSVVLSAILLGFGWPAVNPAEVYAEDGAANGGGGCSQ
-16 LSDDAAN
+16 LSGDAAN

-30 VDDAPARPSGE
+30 GDDAPARPSGE
-41 SVGISSPALV
+41 SVEISSPALA

-61 GDSNTPSA
+61 GDPNTPSA

-76 AADSSAAADSTVA
+76 AADSSAAADSTIA

-115 NVEGT
+115 NAEGT
-120 YVWSSNND
+120 YIWSSNND

-141 VRQGTATVTLSYT
+141 VRQGTATVALNYT
-154 SPDGN
+154 SPDSA
-159 TTLAATHDV
+159 TTLIATHDV

-176 TDRAL
+176 TNSAL

-187 PNGSLDSISTTQWT
+187 PNGSLDSISTTQWA
-201 SLGSGSVNLTGL
+201 SLGNGSVNLTGL
-213 DSSNFP
+213 NSSNFP
-219 KDNGKTAIFDRV
+219 NDNGKTAIFDRA
-231 SDRVITWPDNSTG
+231 SDRVITWPDGSTG
-244 DEYQVARGSS
+244 DEYQVARGGS
-254 DWNNIFKAYK
+254 DWNKIFKAYK

-285 IKPYKLTNNNDGYHV
+285 IKPYKLTNNDDGYHV

-332 SKLTYREGDTTDITD
+332 SKLTYREGDATNITD
-347 FPDVS
+347 FPNVS

-380 LPYTVDGNVNFYA
+380 LPYTIDGNVNFYA
-393 KYLSGRQVVYD
+393 KYLSGRQVIYD

-417 HAAQQGS
+417 HAAQEGS

-430 EPTRVGHEFA
+430 EPTRVGYEFA
-440 GWTVAGLDG
+440 GWTVSGLDG
-449 VTTIESGASF
+449 VTTLESGASF
-459 IMPDNNVT
+459 TMPDNNVT

-484 QGTDKELSP
+484 QGTGKELSP

-510 SNIEGYH
+510 SDIEGYH

-528 MLIEGETPEI
+528 TLVEGETPEI

-563 DSETLSAPWGSE
+563 DSETQSAPWGSE
-575 VAVSDLAK
+575 VAASNLAK
-583 DIDGYTAVSGQA
+583 AIDGYTVVPGQTE
-595 ATATVEL
+595 TATVAR

-623 TTEYTGE
+623 AREYTGE
-630 LQHVE
+630 QQRVE

-645 FAGVTLLGG
+645 FASVTLLGG

-671 GTVSTDGKHIVAKTN
+671 GTVSTDGKYIVAKTN

-692 KPNSQQVV
+692 NSNSQQVV
-700 VKVKGS
+700 VKIKGN

-716 HGVEGYAVSYVVGG
+716 HSVEGYAVSYVVGG

-746 FAGAAKVT
+746 FAGTAKVT
-754 GTDAGSYPMGLG
+754 GTDAGSYPMGLD
-766 AGDFGYA
+766 AGDFRYA
-773 GKNFSNVSFEVEDG
+773 GRNFSNVSFEVEDG
-787 QLTISKRE
+787 QLAISKRE

-869 TEKGTLNVTSRG
+869 TERGTLNVTSRG

-965 GSLVIGPAEAII
+965 GSLVIGPAEATI

-1121 GDFENRSANFS
+1121 GDFEN
-1132 NVAFAIED
+1132 
-1140 GQLHIVPVAIDED
+1140 
-1153 AVTWDARDVQK
+1153 T
-1164 VYDGDPL
+1164 
-1171 SAYGA
+1171 
-1176 RAWDKHGNEL
+1176 
-1186 SVEYSTDGVSWVDD
+1186 
-1200 PSKVSLTHSGH
+1200 
-1211 LAVKLRATGANY
+1211 
-1223 AAGQYAAGSESVAVE
+1223 
-1238 KRPVTLESGG
+1238 
-1248 ADKTY
+1248 
-1253 DGTPLTNGAV
+1253 
-1263 SVTPKGE
+1263 
-1270 GVGFVDGEGVAVT
+1270 
-1283 VTGSQTDA
+1283 
-1291 GESDNTFYFSFDE
+1291 
-1304 GTSGDDYLVTAKCG
+1304 
-1318 KLKVAANSQQV
+1318 
-1329 VVKVKGSTGG
+1329 
-1339 GKYDGE
+1339 
-1345 EHGVEGYAV
+1345 
-1354 SYVVG
+1354 
-1359 GAASAGAPAGF
+1359 
-1370 DAGDISFAGAAKV
+1370 
-1383 TGTDAGS
+1383 
-1390 YPMGLGAGDFGYAGK
+1390 
-1405 NFSNVSFE
+1405 
-1413 VEDGQLTIS
+1413 
-1422 KREVV
+1422 
-1427 VKPKDA
+1427 
-1433 SRVFNGEALEASEWE
+1433 
-1448 VAEGSPDQFLAG
+1448 
-1460 QGISDPVFSGS
+1460 
-1471 QTAPGT
+1471 
-1477 SESSIVSWGYP
+1477 
-1488 ESTKAGNYE
+1488 
-1497 IRTEKGTLNVTSRG
+1497 
-1511 AAETITVE
+1511 
-1519 ANSTSATYD
+1519 
-1528 GGTHSA
+1528 
-1534 AGLKT
+1534 
-1539 TEFVVG
+1539 
-1545 GKAYTV
+1545 
-1551 SGLSTEDPSAAD
+1551 
-1563 AGTYTNNV
+1563 
-1571 TGTAK
+1571 
-1576 VSDAAGND
+1576 
-1584 VTSEFAVE
+1584 
-1592 IKDGS
+1592 
-1597 LVIGPAEAIIRPK
+1597 
-1610 DASKPYDG
+1610 
-1618 TPLVASEFEAAGFV
+1618 
-1632 GGDGVAGVTYGG
+1632 
-1644 SQTDAGESG
+1644 
-1653 STIAAYE
+1653 
-1660 AAGSTK
+1660 
-1666 LANYKITLGEGRLE
+1666 
-1680 VTANAER
+1680 
-1687 VVVTIRENSATFPYD
+1687 
-1702 GEAKTAEGYEVAG
+1702 
-1715 ISSALYKEGDFA
+1715 
-1727 FVGDAA
+1727 
-1733 HKVATGTDAGD
+1733 
-1744 YDMGLLPGDFENRS
+1744 S

-1776 PATLTVTTYGASKPY
+1776 PATLTVTTHGASKPY

-1813 AATGSQTLVGT
+1813 ATTGSQTLVGT

-1839 SNYSVVEGA
+1839 SNYNVVEGA
-1848 IGTLEVTPSQVAITV
+1848 IGTLEVTPSQVAINV
-1863 TPRGGSKVYD
+1863 TPHGGSKVYD

-1887 PAGFTLEAA
+1887 PAGFTLDAA
-1896 TKGTITDAG
+1896 TKGSITDAG
-1905 ELLAEI
+1905 ELLAEV

-1998 FTVEAGANTSL
+1998 FTVKAGANTSL

-2015 QVNGTLTVIAYTPP
+2015 QVNGTLTVIACTPP

-2074 ASDSKATTAPKSAD
+2074 ASDSKETTMPKSAD
-2088 KATSE
+2088 KAASG
-2093 NGAAQSE
+2093 NNAQSE
-2100 GKQSSENA
+2100 GKQSPDNA
-2108 PAAEQPTSC
+2108 SGAEQPTSC
-2117 WVHWLMLLGTI
+2117 WVHWFMILGTI

>member
-1 MRKMALPMAGGGCSQ
+1 MNNTIKHMREAKSSANCTSWGNKIVSVVLSAILLGFGWPAVNPAEVYAEDGAASGGGGCSQ
-16 LSDDAAN
+16 LSGDAAN

-30 VDDAPARPSGE
+30 GDDAPARPSGE
-41 SVGISSPALV
+41 SVGISSPALG

-115 NVEGT
+115 NAEGT
-120 YVWSSNND
+120 YIWSSNND

-141 VRQGTATVTLSYT
+141 VRQGTATVALSYK
-154 SPDGN
+154 SPDDN
-159 TTLAATHDV
+159 TTLEATHDV
-168 TVTSPTAA
+168 TVTSPTTA
-176 TDRAL
+176 TEYAL
-181 FYYLNN
+181 FYYPNN
-187 PNGSLDSISTTQWT
+187 PNGSLDSISTTQWA
-201 SLGSGSVNLTGL
+201 SLGGGSVNLTGL

-231 SDRVITWPDNSTG
+231 SDRVITWPDGSTG
-244 DEYQVARGSS
+244 DEYQVLRGSS
-254 DWNNIFKAYK
+254 NWNNIFKAYK
-264 SVIEGMLP
+264 SEIEGKLP

-285 IKPYKLTNNNDGYHV
+285 IKPYKLTNNDDGYHV

-332 SKLTYREGDTTDITD
+332 SKLTYREGDTTNITD

-352 LPLSKKVGGIEYTFN
+352 LPLSKKVDGIEYTFN

-380 LPYTVDGNVNFYA
+380 LPYTIDGNVSFYA
-393 KYLSGRQVVYD
+393 KYLSGRQVIYD

-417 HAAQQGS
+417 HAAQEGS

-430 EPTRVGHEFA
+430 KPTRVGYEFA
-440 GWTVAGLDG
+440 GWTVSGLDG
-449 VTTIESGASF
+449 VTTLESGESF

-484 QGTDKELSP
+484 QGTGKELSP

-510 SNIEGYH
+510 SDIEGYH

-528 MLIEGETPEI
+528 TFVEGETPEI

-563 DSETLSAPWGSE
+563 DSETQSAPWGSE
-575 VAVSDLAK
+575 VAASNLAK
-583 DIDGYTAVSGQA
+583 AIDGYTVVPGQTE
-595 ATATVEL
+595 TATVER

-623 TTEYTGE
+623 AREYTGE
-630 LQHVE
+630 QQRVE

-645 FAGVTLLGG
+645 FASVTLLGG

-671 GTVSTDGKHIVAKTN
+671 GTVSTDGKYIVAKTN

-692 KPNSQQVV
+692 NSNSQQVV

-716 HGVEGYAVSYVVGG
+716 HSVEGYTVSYVVGG

-746 FAGAAKVT
+746 FAGTAKVT
-754 GTDAGSYPMGLG
+754 GTDAGSYPMGLD
-766 AGDFGYA
+766 AGDFSYA
-773 GKNFSNVSFEVEDG
+773 GRNFSNVSFEVEDG

-850 SIVSWGYPESTKA
+850 SIVSWGYPENTKA

-965 GSLVIGPAEAII
+965 GSLVIDPAEATI

-998 AGFVGGDGVA
+998 AGFAGGDGVE
-1008 GVTYGGSQT
+1008 GVSYGGSQT

-1050 VTANAERVVVTIRE
+1050 VTANAEKVVVTIRE

-1132 NVAFAIED
+1132 NV
-1140 GQLHIVPVAIDED
+1140 V
-1153 AVTWDARDVQK
+1153 
-1164 VYDGDPL
+1164 
-1171 SAYGA
+1171 
-1176 RAWDKHGNEL
+1176 
-1186 SVEYSTDGVSWVDD
+1186 
-1200 PSKVSLTHSGH
+1200 
-1211 LAVKLRATGANY
+1211 
-1223 AAGQYAAGSESVAVE
+1223 
-1238 KRPVTLESGG
+1238 
-1248 ADKTY
+1248 
-1253 DGTPLTNGAV
+1253 
-1263 SVTPKGE
+1263 
-1270 GVGFVDGEGVAVT
+1270 
-1283 VTGSQTDA
+1283 
-1291 GESDNTFYFSFDE
+1291 
-1304 GTSGDDYLVTAKCG
+1304 
-1318 KLKVAANSQQV
+1318 
-1329 VVKVKGSTGG
+1329 
-1339 GKYDGE
+1339 
-1345 EHGVEGYAV
+1345 
-1354 SYVVG
+1354 
-1359 GAASAGAPAGF
+1359 
-1370 DAGDISFAGAAKV
+1370 
-1383 TGTDAGS
+1383 
-1390 YPMGLGAGDFGYAGK
+1390 
-1405 NFSNVSFE
+1405 
-1413 VEDGQLTIS
+1413 
-1422 KREVV
+1422 
-1427 VKPKDA
+1427 
-1433 SRVFNGEALEASEWE
+1433 
-1448 VAEGSPDQFLAG
+1448 
-1460 QGISDPVFSGS
+1460 
-1471 QTAPGT
+1471 
-1477 SESSIVSWGYP
+1477 
-1488 ESTKAGNYE
+1488 
-1497 IRTEKGTLNVTSRG
+1497 
-1511 AAETITVE
+1511 
-1519 ANSTSATYD
+1519 
-1528 GGTHSA
+1528 
-1534 AGLKT
+1534 
-1539 TEFVVG
+1539 
-1545 GKAYTV
+1545 
-1551 SGLSTEDPSAAD
+1551 
-1563 AGTYTNNV
+1563 
-1571 TGTAK
+1571 
-1576 VSDAAGND
+1576 
-1584 VTSEFAVE
+1584 
-1592 IKDGS
+1592 
-1597 LVIGPAEAIIRPK
+1597 
-1610 DASKPYDG
+1610 
-1618 TPLVASEFEAAGFV
+1618 
-1632 GGDGVAGVTYGG
+1632 
-1644 SQTDAGESG
+1644 
-1653 STIAAYE
+1653 
-1660 AAGSTK
+1660 
-1666 LANYKITLGEGRLE
+1666 
-1680 VTANAER
+1680 
-1687 VVVTIRENSATFPYD
+1687 
-1702 GEAKTAEGYEVAG
+1702 
-1715 ISSALYKEGDFA
+1715 
-1727 FVGDAA
+1727 
-1733 HKVATGTDAGD
+1733 
-1744 YDMGLLPGDFENRS
+1744 
-1758 ANFSNVA
+1758 

-1776 PATLTVTTYGASKPY
+1776 PATLTVTTHSASKPY

-1813 AATGSQTLVGT
+1813 ATTGSQTLVGT

-1839 SNYSVVEGA
+1839 SNYNVVEGA

-1863 TPRGGSKVYD
+1863 TPHGGSKVYD
-1873 GKPLTSAGIDVDGL
+1873 GKPLISAGIDVDGL

-1998 FTVEAGANTSL
+1998 FTVKAGANTSL

-2074 ASDSKATTAPKSAD
+2074 ASDSKETTMPKSAD
-2088 KATSE
+2088 KATSG
-2093 NGAAQSE
+2093 NNAQSE
-2100 GKQSSENA
+2100 GKQSPDNA
-2108 PAAEQPTSC
+2108 SGAEQPTSC
-2117 WVHWLMLLGTI
+2117 WVHWLMILGTI

-2147 LDKEMDEVLSGAK
+2147 LDKEIDAVLSGAK

>member
-1 MRKMALPMAGGGCSQ
+1 MNYTIKHMREAKSSANCTSWSNKVVSVVLSAILLGFGWPAVNPAEVYAEDGAVNGGGCSQ
-16 LSDDAAN
+16 LSGDAAN

-30 VDDAPARPSGE
+30 GDDAPARPSGE
-41 SVGISSPALV
+41 SVGISSPALA

-61 GDSNTPSA
+61 GDPNTPSA

-76 AADSSAAADSTVA
+76 AADSSAAADSAIA
-89 QSLSITGADAV
+89 QSLSITGADTV

-115 NVEGT
+115 NAEGT
-120 YVWSSNND
+120 YIWSSNND

-141 VRQGTATVTLSYT
+141 VRQGTATVALSYT

-159 TTLAATHDV
+159 TTLTATHDV

-176 TDRAL
+176 TNSAL

-244 DEYQVARGSS
+244 DEYQFVRESE
-254 DWNNIFKAYK
+254 DWNKIFKAYK

-285 IKPYKLTNNNDGYHV
+285 IKPYKLTNNDDGYHV

-380 LPYTVDGNVNFYA
+380 LPYTIDGNVNFYA
-393 KYLSGRQVVYD
+393 KYLSGRQVIYD

-417 HAAQQGS
+417 HAAQEGS

-430 EPTRVGHEFA
+430 EPTRVGYEFV
-440 GWTVAGLDG
+440 GWTVSGLDD
-449 VTTIESGASF
+449 VATLESGASF

-510 SNIEGYH
+510 SDIKGYH
-517 LVDSTQASGKA
+517 LVNPTQASGEA
-528 MLIEGETPEI
+528 TLVEGETPEI
-538 VFYYEKDAANYQVNY
+538 VFYYEKDVANYQVNHY
-553 FLNGTEQKVA
+553 LNGTEQKVA
-563 DSETLSAPWGSE
+563 DSETLSASWGSE
-575 VAVSDLAK
+575 VAASNLAK
-583 DIDGYTAVSGQA
+583 AIDGYTVVPGQT

-607 INIYYYQNV
+607 INIYYYQNA

-630 LQHVE
+630 SQHVE

-660 DYPYTFASGTA
+660 DYSYTFASGTA
-671 GTVSTDGKHIVAKTN
+671 GTVSTDGKYIVAKTN

-706 TGGGKYDGEE
+706 TGGEKYDGEE
-716 HGVEGYAVSYVVGG
+716 HSVEGYTASYVVGG

-746 FAGAAKVT
+746 FAGTAKVT
-754 GTDAGSYPMGLG
+754 GTDAGSYPMGLD
-766 AGDFGYA
+766 AGDFDYN

-807 NGEALEASEWEVAEG
+807 DGEALEASEWEVAEG

-850 SIVSWGYPESTKA
+850 SIVSWGYPENTKA

-965 GSLVIGPAEAII
+965 GSLVIGPAEATI

-1093 GDFAFVGDAAHKVAT
+1093 GDFAFAGDAAHKVAT

-1121 GDFENRSANFS
+1121 GDFEN
-1132 NVAFAIED
+1132 
-1140 GQLHIVPVAIDED
+1140 
-1153 AVTWDARDVQK
+1153 T
-1164 VYDGDPL
+1164 
-1171 SAYGA
+1171 
-1176 RAWDKHGNEL
+1176 
-1186 SVEYSTDGVSWVDD
+1186 
-1200 PSKVSLTHSGH
+1200 
-1211 LAVKLRATGANY
+1211 
-1223 AAGQYAAGSESVAVE
+1223 
-1238 KRPVTLESGG
+1238 
-1248 ADKTY
+1248 
-1253 DGTPLTNGAV
+1253 
-1263 SVTPKGE
+1263 
-1270 GVGFVDGEGVAVT
+1270 
-1283 VTGSQTDA
+1283 
-1291 GESDNTFYFSFDE
+1291 
-1304 GTSGDDYLVTAKCG
+1304 
-1318 KLKVAANSQQV
+1318 
-1329 VVKVKGSTGG
+1329 
-1339 GKYDGE
+1339 
-1345 EHGVEGYAV
+1345 
-1354 SYVVG
+1354 
-1359 GAASAGAPAGF
+1359 
-1370 DAGDISFAGAAKV
+1370 
-1383 TGTDAGS
+1383 
-1390 YPMGLGAGDFGYAGK
+1390 
-1405 NFSNVSFE
+1405 
-1413 VEDGQLTIS
+1413 
-1422 KREVV
+1422 
-1427 VKPKDA
+1427 
-1433 SRVFNGEALEASEWE
+1433 
-1448 VAEGSPDQFLAG
+1448 
-1460 QGISDPVFSGS
+1460 
-1471 QTAPGT
+1471 
-1477 SESSIVSWGYP
+1477 
-1488 ESTKAGNYE
+1488 
-1497 IRTEKGTLNVTSRG
+1497 
-1511 AAETITVE
+1511 
-1519 ANSTSATYD
+1519 
-1528 GGTHSA
+1528 
-1534 AGLKT
+1534 
-1539 TEFVVG
+1539 
-1545 GKAYTV
+1545 
-1551 SGLSTEDPSAAD
+1551 
-1563 AGTYTNNV
+1563 
-1571 TGTAK
+1571 
-1576 VSDAAGND
+1576 
-1584 VTSEFAVE
+1584 
-1592 IKDGS
+1592 
-1597 LVIGPAEAIIRPK
+1597 
-1610 DASKPYDG
+1610 
-1618 TPLVASEFEAAGFV
+1618 
-1632 GGDGVAGVTYGG
+1632 
-1644 SQTDAGESG
+1644 
-1653 STIAAYE
+1653 
-1660 AAGSTK
+1660 
-1666 LANYKITLGEGRLE
+1666 
-1680 VTANAER
+1680 
-1687 VVVTIRENSATFPYD
+1687 
-1702 GEAKTAEGYEVAG
+1702 
-1715 ISSALYKEGDFA
+1715 
-1727 FVGDAA
+1727 
-1733 HKVATGTDAGD
+1733 
-1744 YDMGLLPGDFENRS
+1744 S

-1776 PATLTVTTYGASKPY
+1776 PATLTVTTHGASKPY

-1839 SNYSVVEGA
+1839 SNYNVVEGA
-1848 IGTLEVTPSQVAITV
+1848 IGTLEVTRSQAAITV
-1863 TPRGGSKVYD
+1863 TPRDGSKVYD
-1873 GKPLTSAGIDVDGL
+1873 GKSLTSAGIDVDGL
-1887 PAGFTLEAA
+1887 PAGFTLEAT

-1911 DASTIVIRNAAGE
+1911 DASTIVIKNAAGE

-1955 KVYDGAALTKH
+1955 KVYDGTALTKH

-1977 GESFGY
+1977 GENFGY

-1993 TSDNT
+1993 TSDNS
-1998 FTVEAGANTSL
+1998 FTVKAGANTSL

-2029 APGPGT
+2029 VPGPGT

-2041 PGKNPSTPN
+2041 PGKNPSTP
-2050 GPTNSSDVTPSGS
+2050 SDTG
-2063 TTSDDMGSVPT
+2063 
-2074 ASDSKATTAPKSAD
+2074 SDSAAADPKATTAPKSAD

-2100 GKQSSENA
+2100 GKQNSENA
-2108 PAAEQPTSC
+2108 PTAEQPTSC
-2117 WVHWLMLLGTI
+2117 WVHWFMILGTI
-2128 ATLVYGAVVLLRR
+2128 ATLVYGAVVSLRR

-2147 LDKEMDEVLSGAK
+2147 LDKEIDAVLSGAK
-2160 EGSDK
+2160 EGSGK

>member
-1 MRKMALPMAGGGCSQ
+1 MSNTIKHMREAKSSANCTSWGNKIVSVVLSVVLLGFGWPAVNPAEVYAEDGAANGGGCSQ
-16 LSDDAAN
+16 LSSDAAN

-30 VDDAPARPSGE
+30 GDDAPARLSGE

-61 GDSNTPSA
+61 GDSNTPSV

-115 NVEGT
+115 NAEGT
-120 YVWSSNND
+120 YIWSSNND

-141 VRQGTATVTLSYT
+141 VRQGTTTVALSYT

-176 TDRAL
+176 TNSAL

-244 DEYQVARGSS
+244 DEYQVVRESE
-254 DWNNIFKAYK
+254 DWNKIFKAYK

-285 IKPYKLTNNNDGYHV
+285 IKPYKLTNNDDGYHV

-352 LPLSKKVGGIEYTFN
+352 LPLSKTVGGIEYTFN

-380 LPYTVDGNVNFYA
+380 LPYTIDGNVNFYA
-393 KYLSGRQVVYD
+393 KYLSGRQVIYD

-417 HAAQQGS
+417 HAAQEGS

-430 EPTRVGHEFA
+430 EPTRVGYEFA
-440 GWTVAGLDG
+440 GWTVSGLDG
-449 VTTIESGASF
+449 VTTLESGASF
-459 IMPDNNVT
+459 AMPDNNVT

-477 CKVKYLE
+477 CNVKYLE
-484 QGTDKELSP
+484 RGTGKELSP
-493 ADTLYGHAGD
+493 ADTLYGHAGE

-510 SNIEGYH
+510 SDIEGYH
-517 LVDSTQASGKA
+517 LVDPTQASGKA
-528 MLIEGETPEI
+528 TLVEGETPEI

-563 DSETLSAPWGSE
+563 DSETQSAPWGSE
-575 VAVSDLAK
+575 VAASNLAK
-583 DIDGYTAVSGQA
+583 AIDGYTVVPGQTT
-595 ATATVEL
+595 TATVEL

-630 LQHVE
+630 SQHVE

-692 KPNSQQVV
+692 NPNSQQVV

-706 TGGGKYDGEE
+706 TGGEKYDGEE

-746 FAGAAKVT
+746 FAGTAKVT
-754 GTDAGSYPMGLG
+754 GTDAGSYPMGLD
-766 AGDFGYA
+766 AGDFGYN

-807 NGEALEASEWEVAEG
+807 DGEALEASEWEVAEG

-965 GSLVIGPAEAII
+965 GSLVIGPAEATI

-1121 GDFENRSANFS
+1121 GDFEN
-1132 NVAFAIED
+1132 
-1140 GQLHIVPVAIDED
+1140 
-1153 AVTWDARDVQK
+1153 T
-1164 VYDGDPL
+1164 
-1171 SAYGA
+1171 
-1176 RAWDKHGNEL
+1176 
-1186 SVEYSTDGVSWVDD
+1186 
-1200 PSKVSLTHSGH
+1200 
-1211 LAVKLRATGANY
+1211 
-1223 AAGQYAAGSESVAVE
+1223 
-1238 KRPVTLESGG
+1238 
-1248 ADKTY
+1248 
-1253 DGTPLTNGAV
+1253 
-1263 SVTPKGE
+1263 
-1270 GVGFVDGEGVAVT
+1270 
-1283 VTGSQTDA
+1283 
-1291 GESDNTFYFSFDE
+1291 
-1304 GTSGDDYLVTAKCG
+1304 
-1318 KLKVAANSQQV
+1318 
-1329 VVKVKGSTGG
+1329 
-1339 GKYDGE
+1339 
-1345 EHGVEGYAV
+1345 
-1354 SYVVG
+1354 
-1359 GAASAGAPAGF
+1359 
-1370 DAGDISFAGAAKV
+1370 
-1383 TGTDAGS
+1383 
-1390 YPMGLGAGDFGYAGK
+1390 
-1405 NFSNVSFE
+1405 
-1413 VEDGQLTIS
+1413 
-1422 KREVV
+1422 
-1427 VKPKDA
+1427 
-1433 SRVFNGEALEASEWE
+1433 
-1448 VAEGSPDQFLAG
+1448 
-1460 QGISDPVFSGS
+1460 
-1471 QTAPGT
+1471 
-1477 SESSIVSWGYP
+1477 
-1488 ESTKAGNYE
+1488 
-1497 IRTEKGTLNVTSRG
+1497 
-1511 AAETITVE
+1511 
-1519 ANSTSATYD
+1519 
-1528 GGTHSA
+1528 
-1534 AGLKT
+1534 
-1539 TEFVVG
+1539 
-1545 GKAYTV
+1545 
-1551 SGLSTEDPSAAD
+1551 
-1563 AGTYTNNV
+1563 
-1571 TGTAK
+1571 
-1576 VSDAAGND
+1576 
-1584 VTSEFAVE
+1584 
-1592 IKDGS
+1592 
-1597 LVIGPAEAIIRPK
+1597 
-1610 DASKPYDG
+1610 
-1618 TPLVASEFEAAGFV
+1618 
-1632 GGDGVAGVTYGG
+1632 
-1644 SQTDAGESG
+1644 
-1653 STIAAYE
+1653 
-1660 AAGSTK
+1660 
-1666 LANYKITLGEGRLE
+1666 
-1680 VTANAER
+1680 
-1687 VVVTIRENSATFPYD
+1687 
-1702 GEAKTAEGYEVAG
+1702 
-1715 ISSALYKEGDFA
+1715 
-1727 FVGDAA
+1727 
-1733 HKVATGTDAGD
+1733 
-1744 YDMGLLPGDFENRS
+1744 S

-1776 PATLTVTTYGASKPY
+1776 PATLTVTTHGASKPY

-1813 AATGSQTLVGT
+1813 AATGSQALVGT

-1887 PAGFTLEAA
+1887 PAGFTLDAA
-1896 TKGTITDAG
+1896 TKGSITDAG
-1905 ELLAEI
+1905 ELLAEV

-1930 ANVTCGKAPL
+1930 ANVACGKAPL
-1940 IVTKRPVTVTSATDS
+1940 VVTKRPVTVASATDS
-1955 KVYDGAALTKH
+1955 KVYDGTALTKH
-1966 EAMVTAGSLVE
+1966 EAAVTAGSLVE

-1983 DFTGAQTAVG
+1983 DFTGEQTAVG

-1998 FTVEAGANTSL
+1998 FTVKAGANTSL

-2041 PGKNPSTPN
+2041 PGNNPSTP
-2050 GPTNSSDVTPSGS
+2050 SDTG
-2063 TTSDDMGSVPT
+2063 
-2074 ASDSKATTAPKSAD
+2074 SDSAAADPKATTAPKSAD

-2100 GKQSSENA
+2100 GKQNSENA
-2108 PAAEQPTSC
+2108 PTAEQPTSC

-2160 EGSDK
+2160 EGGDK

>member
-1 MRKMALPMAGGGCSQ
+1 MNNTIKHMREAESSANCTSWGNKVVSVVLSAVLLGFGWPAVNPAEVYAEDGAANAGGSYQ
-16 LSDDAAN
+16 LVGDSAGRAAS
-23 LAATLGG
+23 T
-30 VDDAPARPSGE
+30 GE
-41 SVGISSPALV
+41 GADTASRANDESAGSSSPALA
-51 GVESDIAGDS
+51 GVESDAAGDS
-61 GDSNTPSA
+61 GNPNTPPS
-69 TNNESGK
+69 TTSSTTSKG
-76 AADSSAAADSTVA
+76 AADPFAASDATVA
-89 QSLSITGADAV
+89 QSLSITGSDTV
-100 AQFSTMQLTATTSPS
+100 AQFSTAQLTGTTSPA
-115 NVEGT
+115 NAEGA

-128 NILTVDQSGTVTG
+128 NILTVDQSGMVTG
-141 VRQGTATVTLSYT
+141 VRQGAATVTLSYT

-176 TDRAL
+176 THSAL

-187 PNGSLDSISTTQWT
+187 PNGSLDSTSTTQWT

-213 DSSNFP
+213 NSSNFP
-219 KDNGKTAIFDRV
+219 KDNGDTAIFDRV
-231 SDRVITWPDNSTG
+231 SDRVITWPDESTG

-254 DWNNIFKAYK
+254 DWNKIFKAYK

-332 SKLTYREGDTTDITD
+332 SKLTYREGDTTDIAD

-352 LPLSKKVGGIEYTFN
+352 LPPSKKVGGIEYTFN

-380 LPYTVDGNVNFYA
+380 LPYTIDGNVNFYA
-393 KYLSGRQVVYD
+393 KYLSGRQVIYD

-417 HAAQQGS
+417 HAAQEGS

-440 GWTVAGLDG
+440 GWTVSGLDG
-449 VTTIESGASF
+449 VTTLESGASF
-459 IMPDNNVT
+459 TMPDNNVT
-467 FTATWNKLLA
+467 LTATWNELPA

-484 QGTDKELSP
+484 KGTDKELSP
-493 ADTLYGHAGD
+493 ADMLYGHAGD
-503 VVTANAK
+503 VVMANAK
-510 SNIEGYH
+510 SDIEGYH
-517 LVDSTQASGKA
+517 LVDPTQASREA
-528 MLIEGETPEI
+528 TLVEGETPEI

-575 VAVSDLAK
+575 VAASNLAK
-583 DIDGYTAVSGQA
+583 AIDGYTVVPGQT

-607 INIYYYQNV
+607 INVYYYQNV

-623 TTEYTGE
+623 TREYTGE
-630 LQHVE
+630 SQRVK

-645 FAGVTLLGG
+645 FAGITLLGG

-660 DYPYTFASGTA
+660 DYPYTFAAGA
-671 GTVSTDGKHIVAKTN
+671 VGTVSADGKFIVAKTN

-692 KPNSQQVV
+692 SPNSQQVI
-700 VKVKGS
+700 VKIKGN
-706 TGGGKYDGEE
+706 TGGEKYDGTE
-716 HGVEGYAVSYVVGG
+716 HSVEGYAVSYVVGG
-730 AASAG
+730 AASAD

-746 FAGAAKVT
+746 FAGAAKAA
-754 GTDAGSYPMGLG
+754 GTDAGSYPMGLK

-787 QLTISKRE
+787 HLDISKRALII
-795 VVVKPKDASRVF
+795 KPKDASRVY
-807 NGEALEASEWEVAEG
+807 NGEALEASEWEVAES
-822 SPDQFLAGQGISDP
+822 SPDQFLAGQGISNP

-850 SIVSWGYPESTKA
+850 SIVGWDYQENTKA

-881 AAETITVEANSTSA
+881 ATETITVEANSTSV
-895 TYDGGTHSAAG
+895 TYDGEIHSAVG
-906 LKTTEFVVGGKAYTV
+906 LKTTEFVVGGKTYTV

-929 SAADAGTYTNNVT
+929 SATDAGTYTNNIT
-942 GTAKVSDAAGN
+942 GTAKVTDAAGN
-953 DVTSEFAVEIKD
+953 DVTGEFDVEIKD
-965 GSLVIGPAEAII
+965 GSLVIDPAEVTIK
-977 RPKDASKPYDGTP
+977 PKDASKPYDGTS

-998 AGFVGGDGVA
+998 SGFVGDDGVE
-1008 GVTYGGSQT
+1008 GVTYGGSQLNF
-1017 DAGESGS
+1017 GESES
-1024 TIAAYEAAGSTKL
+1024 TIAGFAAAGSTKL
-1037 ANYKITLGEGRLE
+1037 TNYRITLSKGKLK

-1077 AEGYE
+1077 AEGYK
-1082 VAGISSALYKE
+1082 VVGISSSLYEK
-1093 GDFAFVGDAAHKVAT
+1093 GDFAFVGDAAHRSVTA
-1108 GTDAGDY
+1108 TDAGDY

-1121 GDFENRSANFS
+1121 SDFENRSANFS
-1132 NVAFAIED
+1132 NVVFAIED
-1140 GQLHIVPVAIDED
+1140 GQLHIVPGAIDKD
-1153 AVTWDARDVQK
+1153 AVTWDVHNVQK
-1164 VYDGDPL
+1164 VYEGEPL
-1171 SAYGA
+1171 SAYHA

-1186 SVEYSTDGVSWVDD
+1186 SVEYSVDGVNWVSD
-1200 PSKVSLTHSGH
+1200 PSKVSLTHFGH

-1223 AAGQYAAGSESVAVE
+1223 AAGEYATGSENVAIT
-1238 KRPVTLESGG
+1238 KRLVTLESGG

-1270 GVGFVDGEGVAVT
+1270 GAGFVDGEGVTIT

-1291 GESDNTFYFSFDE
+1291 GESDNTFFFSFNE

-1318 KLKVAANSQQV
+1318 KLKVTANSQQV
-1329 VVKVKGSTGG
+1329 VVKVVGNRGSST
-1339 GKYDGE
+1339 YDGT
-1345 EHGVEGYAV
+1345 EHGVEGYTV

-1359 GAASAGAPAGF
+1359 GAASADAPAGF
-1370 DAGDISFAGAAKV
+1370 DAGDISFAGAAKAA
-1383 TGTDAGS
+1383 GTDAGS
-1390 YPMGLGAGDFGYAGK
+1390 YPMGLKAGDFGYAGK

-1413 VEDGQLTIS
+1413 VEDGQL
-1422 KREVV
+1422 V
-1427 VKPKDA
+1427 
-1433 SRVFNGEALEASEWE
+1433 
-1448 VAEGSPDQFLAG
+1448 
-1460 QGISDPVFSGS
+1460 
-1471 QTAPGT
+1471 
-1477 SESSIVSWGYP
+1477 
-1488 ESTKAGNYE
+1488 
-1497 IRTEKGTLNVTSRG
+1497 
-1511 AAETITVE
+1511 IT
-1519 ANSTSATYD
+1519 
-1528 GGTHSA
+1528 
-1534 AGLKT
+1534 
-1539 TEFVVG
+1539 
-1545 GKAYTV
+1545 
-1551 SGLSTEDPSAAD
+1551 
-1563 AGTYTNNV
+1563 
-1571 TGTAK
+1571 
-1576 VSDAAGND
+1576 
-1584 VTSEFAVE
+1584 
-1592 IKDGS
+1592 
-1597 LVIGPAEAIIRPK
+1597 
-1610 DASKPYDG
+1610 
-1618 TPLVASEFEAAGFV
+1618 
-1632 GGDGVAGVTYGG
+1632 
-1644 SQTDAGESG
+1644 
-1653 STIAAYE
+1653 
-1660 AAGSTK
+1660 
-1666 LANYKITLGEGRLE
+1666 
-1680 VTANAER
+1680 
-1687 VVVTIRENSATFPYD
+1687 
-1702 GEAKTAEGYEVAG
+1702 
-1715 ISSALYKEGDFA
+1715 
-1727 FVGDAA
+1727 
-1733 HKVATGTDAGD
+1733 
-1744 YDMGLLPGDFENRS
+1744 
-1758 ANFSNVA
+1758 
-1765 FAIEDGQLTIL
+1765 
-1776 PATLTVTTYGASKPY
+1776 PATLTVTTHGASKPY
-1791 DGTALTAS
+1791 DGTALTAP

-1813 AATGSQTLVGT
+1813 AATGSQTLVGA
-1824 SANSYAITWDGTAKE
+1824 SANSYAIAWDGTAKE
-1839 SNYSVVEGA
+1839 SNYNVVEGA

-1863 TPRGGSKVYD
+1863 TPRDGSKVYD

-1911 DASTIVIRNAAGE
+1911 DASTIVIKNAAGE

-1983 DFTGAQTAVG
+1983 DFTGEQTAVG
-1993 TSDNT
+1993 ASDNT
-1998 FTVEAGANTSL
+1998 FTVKAGANTSL

-2063 TTSDDMGSVPT
+2063 TTPSDTGSDST
-2074 ASDSKATTAPKSAD
+2074 ATDSKATTTPKSAD
-2088 KATSE
+2088 KATSG
-2093 NGAAQSE
+2093 NDAQSE
-2100 GKQSSENA
+2100 GKQSFENA

-2141 RRMTAD
+2141 RRMTAA
-2147 LDKEMDEVLSGAK
+2147 LDKEMDAVLSGAK
-2160 EGSDK
+2160 EGSGK

>member
-1 MRKMALPMAGGGCSQ
+1 M
-16 LSDDAAN
+16 
-23 LAATLGG
+23 
-30 VDDAPARPSGE
+30 
-41 SVGISSPALV
+41 
-51 GVESDIAGDS
+51 
-61 GDSNTPSA
+61 
-69 TNNESGK
+69 
-76 AADSSAAADSTVA
+76 
-89 QSLSITGADAV
+89 
-100 AQFSTMQLTATTSPS
+100 
-115 NVEGT
+115 
-120 YVWSSNND
+120 
-128 NILTVDQSGTVTG
+128 
-141 VRQGTATVTLSYT
+141 
-154 SPDGN
+154 
-159 TTLAATHDV
+159 
-168 TVTSPTAA
+168 
-176 TDRAL
+176 
-181 FYYLNN
+181 
-187 PNGSLDSISTTQWT
+187 
-201 SLGSGSVNLTGL
+201 NLTGL

-231 SDRVITWPDNSTG
+231 SDRVITWPDGSTG
-244 DEYQVARGSS
+244 DEYQVLRGSS
-254 DWNNIFKAYK
+254 NWNNIFKAYK
-264 SVIEGMLP
+264 SEIEGKLP
-272 GVTVTDDDVESIS
+272 GVTVTDGDVESIS
-285 IKPYKLTNNNDGYHV
+285 IKPYKLTNNDDGYHV

-332 SKLTYREGDTTDITD
+332 SKLTYREGDTTNITD

-380 LPYTVDGNVNFYA
+380 LPYTIDGNVNFYA
-393 KYLSGRQVVYD
+393 KYLSGRQVIYD

-417 HAAQQGS
+417 HAAQEGS

-430 EPTRVGHEFA
+430 EPTRVGYEFT
-440 GWTVAGLDG
+440 GWTVSGLDG
-449 VTTIESGASF
+449 VTTLESGASF
-459 IMPDNNVT
+459 TMPDNNVT

-477 CKVKYLE
+477 CNVKYLE
-484 QGTDKELSP
+484 RGTGKELSP
-493 ADTLYGHAGD
+493 ADTLYGHAGE

-510 SNIEGYH
+510 SDIEGYH
-517 LVDSTQASGKA
+517 LVDPTQASGKA
-528 MLIEGETPEI
+528 TLVEGETPEI

-563 DSETLSAPWGSE
+563 DSETQSAPWGSE
-575 VAVSDLAK
+575 VAASNLAK
-583 DIDGYTAVSGQA
+583 AIDGYTVVPGQT

-623 TTEYTGE
+623 AREYTGE

-645 FAGVTLLGG
+645 FASVTLLGG

-660 DYPYTFASGTA
+660 NYPYTFASGTA
-671 GTVSTDGKHIVAKTN
+671 GTVSTDGKYIVAKTN

-700 VKVKGS
+700 VKIKGS
-706 TGGGKYDGEE
+706 AGGGKYDGEE
-716 HGVEGYAVSYVVGG
+716 HSVEGYAVSYVVGG

-746 FAGAAKVT
+746 FAGTAKVT
-754 GTDAGSYPMGLG
+754 GTDAGSYPMGLD
-766 AGDFGYA
+766 AGDFRYA
-773 GKNFSNVSFEVEDG
+773 GRNFSNVSFEVEDG

-795 VVVKPKDASRVF
+795 VVVKPKDASRAF

-850 SIVSWGYPESTKA
+850 SIVSWGYPENTKA

-881 AAETITVEANSTSA
+881 AAETITVETNSTSA

-965 GSLVIGPAEAII
+965 GSLVIGPAEATI
-977 RPKDASKPYDGTP
+977 RPKDASKPYDGAP

-1050 VTANAERVVVTIRE
+1050 VTANAEKVVVTIRE

-1082 VAGISSALYKE
+1082 VAKISSALYKE

-1121 GDFENRSANFS
+1121 GDFENTSANFS
-1132 NVAFAIED
+1132 NVVFAIED
-1140 GQLHIVPVAIDED
+1140 GQLHIVP
-1153 AVTWDARDVQK
+1153 
-1164 VYDGDPL
+1164 
-1171 SAYGA
+1171 
-1176 RAWDKHGNEL
+1176 
-1186 SVEYSTDGVSWVDD
+1186 
-1200 PSKVSLTHSGH
+1200 
-1211 LAVKLRATGANY
+1211 
-1223 AAGQYAAGSESVAVE
+1223 
-1238 KRPVTLESGG
+1238 
-1248 ADKTY
+1248 
-1253 DGTPLTNGAV
+1253 
-1263 SVTPKGE
+1263 
-1270 GVGFVDGEGVAVT
+1270 
-1283 VTGSQTDA
+1283 
-1291 GESDNTFYFSFDE
+1291 
-1304 GTSGDDYLVTAKCG
+1304 
-1318 KLKVAANSQQV
+1318 
-1329 VVKVKGSTGG
+1329 
-1339 GKYDGE
+1339 
-1345 EHGVEGYAV
+1345 
-1354 SYVVG
+1354 
-1359 GAASAGAPAGF
+1359 
-1370 DAGDISFAGAAKV
+1370 
-1383 TGTDAGS
+1383 
-1390 YPMGLGAGDFGYAGK
+1390 
-1405 NFSNVSFE
+1405 
-1413 VEDGQLTIS
+1413 
-1422 KREVV
+1422 
-1427 VKPKDA
+1427 
-1433 SRVFNGEALEASEWE
+1433 
-1448 VAEGSPDQFLAG
+1448 
-1460 QGISDPVFSGS
+1460 
-1471 QTAPGT
+1471 
-1477 SESSIVSWGYP
+1477 
-1488 ESTKAGNYE
+1488 
-1497 IRTEKGTLNVTSRG
+1497 
-1511 AAETITVE
+1511 
-1519 ANSTSATYD
+1519 
-1528 GGTHSA
+1528 
-1534 AGLKT
+1534 
-1539 TEFVVG
+1539 
-1545 GKAYTV
+1545 
-1551 SGLSTEDPSAAD
+1551 
-1563 AGTYTNNV
+1563 
-1571 TGTAK
+1571 
-1576 VSDAAGND
+1576 
-1584 VTSEFAVE
+1584 
-1592 IKDGS
+1592 
-1597 LVIGPAEAIIRPK
+1597 
-1610 DASKPYDG
+1610 
-1618 TPLVASEFEAAGFV
+1618 
-1632 GGDGVAGVTYGG
+1632 
-1644 SQTDAGESG
+1644 
-1653 STIAAYE
+1653 
-1660 AAGSTK
+1660 
-1666 LANYKITLGEGRLE
+1666 
-1680 VTANAER
+1680 
-1687 VVVTIRENSATFPYD
+1687 
-1702 GEAKTAEGYEVAG
+1702 
-1715 ISSALYKEGDFA
+1715 
-1727 FVGDAA
+1727 
-1733 HKVATGTDAGD
+1733 
-1744 YDMGLLPGDFENRS
+1744 
-1758 ANFSNVA
+1758 
-1765 FAIEDGQLTIL
+1765 
-1776 PATLTVTTYGASKPY
+1776 ATLTVTTHGASKPY

-1813 AATGSQTLVGT
+1813 ATTGSQTLVGT
-1824 SANSYAITWDGTAKE
+1824 SANSYAIAWDGTAKE
-1839 SNYSVVEGA
+1839 SNYNVVEGA

-1887 PAGFTLEAA
+1887 PAGFTLDAV
-1896 TKGTITDAG
+1896 TKGSITDAG
-1905 ELLAEI
+1905 ELLAEV
-1911 DASTIVIRNAAGE
+1911 DASTIAIRNAAGE

-1930 ANVTCGKAPL
+1930 ANVACGKAPL
-1940 IVTKRPVTVTSATDS
+1940 VVTKRPVTVASATDS

-1998 FTVEAGANTSL
+1998 FTVKAGANTSL

-2063 TTSDDMGSVPT
+2063 TTSDDMGSVPA
-2074 ASDSKATTAPKSAD
+2074 ASDSKETTMPKSAD
-2088 KATSE
+2088 KATSG
-2093 NGAAQSE
+2093 NNAQSE
-2100 GKQSSENA
+2100 GKQSPDNA
-2108 PAAEQPTSC
+2108 SGAEQPTSC
-2117 WVHWLMLLGTI
+2117 WVHWLMILGTI

-2160 EGSDK
+2160 EGSGK

>member
-1 MRKMALPMAGGGCSQ
+1 MNNTIKHMREAKSSANCTSWGNKIVSVVLSAILLGFGWPAVNPAEVYAEDGAANGGGGCSQ
-16 LSDDAAN
+16 LSGDATN

-30 VDDAPARPSGE
+30 GDDAPARPSGE
-41 SVGISSPALV
+41 SVGISSPALG

-61 GDSNTPSA
+61 GDSNTPST

-115 NVEGT
+115 NAEGT
-120 YVWSSNND
+120 YIWSSNND

-141 VRQGTATVTLSYT
+141 VRQGTATVALSYK
-154 SPDGN
+154 SPDDN
-159 TTLAATHDV
+159 TTLEATHDV
-168 TVTSPTAA
+168 TVTSPTTA
-176 TDRAL
+176 TEYAL

-187 PNGSLDSISTTQWT
+187 PNGSLDSISTTQWA
-201 SLGSGSVNLTGL
+201 SLGGGSVNLTGL

-231 SDRVITWPDNSTG
+231 SDRVITWPDGSTG
-244 DEYQVARGSS
+244 DEYQVDRESS
-254 DWNNIFKAYK
+254 NWNNIFKAYK
-264 SVIEGMLP
+264 SEIEGKLP

-285 IKPYKLTNNNDGYHV
+285 IKPYKLTNNDDGYHV

-332 SKLTYREGDTTDITD
+332 SKLTYREGDTTNITD

-352 LPLSKKVGGIEYTFN
+352 LPLSKKVDGIEYTFN

-380 LPYTVDGNVNFYA
+380 LPYTIDGNVSFYA
-393 KYLSGRQVVYD
+393 KYLSGLQVIYD

-417 HAAQQGS
+417 HAAQEGS

-430 EPTRVGHEFA
+430 KPTRVGYEFA
-440 GWTVAGLDG
+440 GWTVSGLDG
-449 VTTIESGASF
+449 VTTLESGASF
-459 IMPDNNVT
+459 TMPDNNVT
-467 FTATWNKLLA
+467 FTATWNELLA

-493 ADTLYGHAGD
+493 ADTLYGHAGE

-510 SNIEGYH
+510 SDIKGYH
-517 LVDSTQASGKA
+517 LVDPTQASGKA
-528 MLIEGETPEI
+528 TLVEGETPEI

-563 DSETLSAPWGSE
+563 ESETQSAPWGSE
-575 VAVSDLAK
+575 VAASNLAK
-583 DIDGYTAVSGQA
+583 AIDGYTVVPGQM

-635 GYTCDVADAA
+635 SYTCDVADAT

-671 GTVSTDGKHIVAKTN
+671 GTVSTDGKYIVAKTN

-692 KPNSQQVV
+692 NSNSQQVV
-700 VKVKGS
+700 VKIKGN

-716 HGVEGYAVSYVVGG
+716 HSVEGYAVSYVVGG

-746 FAGAAKVT
+746 FAGTAKVT
-754 GTDAGSYPMGLG
+754 GTDAGSYPMGLD

-773 GKNFSNVSFEVEDG
+773 GRNFSNVSFEVEDG

-836 VFSGSQTAPGTSES
+836 VFSGSQTAPGASES
-850 SIVSWGYPESTKA
+850 SIVSWGYPENTKA

-965 GSLVIGPAEAII
+965 GSLVIGPAEATI

-1037 ANYKITLGEGRLE
+1037 ANYRITLGEGRLE
-1050 VTANAERVVVTIRE
+1050 VTANAEKVVVTIRE

-1121 GDFENRSANFS
+1121 GDFENTSANFS

-1140 GQLHIVPVAIDED
+1140 GQLHIVP
-1153 AVTWDARDVQK
+1153 
-1164 VYDGDPL
+1164 
-1171 SAYGA
+1171 
-1176 RAWDKHGNEL
+1176 
-1186 SVEYSTDGVSWVDD
+1186 
-1200 PSKVSLTHSGH
+1200 
-1211 LAVKLRATGANY
+1211 
-1223 AAGQYAAGSESVAVE
+1223 
-1238 KRPVTLESGG
+1238 
-1248 ADKTY
+1248 
-1253 DGTPLTNGAV
+1253 
-1263 SVTPKGE
+1263 
-1270 GVGFVDGEGVAVT
+1270 
-1283 VTGSQTDA
+1283 
-1291 GESDNTFYFSFDE
+1291 
-1304 GTSGDDYLVTAKCG
+1304 
-1318 KLKVAANSQQV
+1318 
-1329 VVKVKGSTGG
+1329 
-1339 GKYDGE
+1339 
-1345 EHGVEGYAV
+1345 
-1354 SYVVG
+1354 
-1359 GAASAGAPAGF
+1359 
-1370 DAGDISFAGAAKV
+1370 
-1383 TGTDAGS
+1383 
-1390 YPMGLGAGDFGYAGK
+1390 
-1405 NFSNVSFE
+1405 
-1413 VEDGQLTIS
+1413 
-1422 KREVV
+1422 
-1427 VKPKDA
+1427 
-1433 SRVFNGEALEASEWE
+1433 
-1448 VAEGSPDQFLAG
+1448 
-1460 QGISDPVFSGS
+1460 
-1471 QTAPGT
+1471 
-1477 SESSIVSWGYP
+1477 
-1488 ESTKAGNYE
+1488 
-1497 IRTEKGTLNVTSRG
+1497 
-1511 AAETITVE
+1511 
-1519 ANSTSATYD
+1519 
-1528 GGTHSA
+1528 
-1534 AGLKT
+1534 
-1539 TEFVVG
+1539 
-1545 GKAYTV
+1545 
-1551 SGLSTEDPSAAD
+1551 
-1563 AGTYTNNV
+1563 
-1571 TGTAK
+1571 
-1576 VSDAAGND
+1576 
-1584 VTSEFAVE
+1584 
-1592 IKDGS
+1592 
-1597 LVIGPAEAIIRPK
+1597 
-1610 DASKPYDG
+1610 
-1618 TPLVASEFEAAGFV
+1618 
-1632 GGDGVAGVTYGG
+1632 
-1644 SQTDAGESG
+1644 
-1653 STIAAYE
+1653 
-1660 AAGSTK
+1660 
-1666 LANYKITLGEGRLE
+1666 
-1680 VTANAER
+1680 
-1687 VVVTIRENSATFPYD
+1687 
-1702 GEAKTAEGYEVAG
+1702 
-1715 ISSALYKEGDFA
+1715 
-1727 FVGDAA
+1727 
-1733 HKVATGTDAGD
+1733 
-1744 YDMGLLPGDFENRS
+1744 
-1758 ANFSNVA
+1758 
-1765 FAIEDGQLTIL
+1765 
-1776 PATLTVTTYGASKPY
+1776 ATLTVTTHGASKPY

-1813 AATGSQTLVGT
+1813 ATTGSQTLVGT

-1839 SNYSVVEGA
+1839 SNYNVVEGA
-1848 IGTLEVTPSQVAITV
+1848 IGTLEVTPSQVAINV
-1863 TPRGGSKVYD
+1863 TPHGGSKVYD

-1896 TKGTITDAG
+1896 TKGSITDAG
-1905 ELLAEI
+1905 ELLAEV

-1930 ANVTCGKAPL
+1930 ANVACGKAPL
-1940 IVTKRPVTVTSATDS
+1940 VVTKRPVTVASATDS
-1955 KVYDGAALTKH
+1955 KVYDGTALTKH

-1998 FTVEAGANTSL
+1998 FTVKAGANTSL

-2074 ASDSKATTAPKSAD
+2074 ASDSKETTMPKSAD
-2088 KATSE
+2088 KATSG
-2093 NGAAQSE
+2093 NNAQSE
-2100 GKQSSENA
+2100 GKQSPDNA
-2108 PAAEQPTSC
+2108 SGAEQPTSC
-2117 WVHWLMLLGTI
+2117 WVHWLMILGTI

>member
-16 LSDDAAN
+16 LSGDAAN

-30 VDDAPARPSGE
+30 GDDAPARLSGE

-61 GDSNTPSA
+61 GDSNTPSV

-115 NVEGT
+115 NAEGT
-120 YVWSSNND
+120 YIWSSNND

-141 VRQGTATVTLSYT
+141 VRQGTTTVALSYT

-176 TDRAL
+176 TNSAL

-244 DEYQVARGSS
+244 DEYQVVRESE
-254 DWNNIFKAYK
+254 DWNKIFKAYK

-285 IKPYKLTNNNDGYHV
+285 IKPYKLTNNDDGYHV

-380 LPYTVDGNVNFYA
+380 LPYTIDGNVNFYA
-393 KYLSGRQVVYD
+393 KYLSGRQVIYD

-417 HAAQQGS
+417 HAAQERS

-430 EPTRVGHEFA
+430 EPTRVGYEFA
-440 GWTVAGLDG
+440 GWTVSGLDD
-449 VTTIESGASF
+449 VATLESGASF

-467 FTATWNKLLA
+467 FTATWNELLA

-493 ADTLYGHAGD
+493 ADTLYGHAGE

-510 SNIEGYH
+510 SDIEGYH
-517 LVDSTQASGKA
+517 LVDPTQASGKA
-528 MLIEGETPEI
+528 TLIEGETPEI

-563 DSETLSAPWGSE
+563 GSETQSAPWGSE
-575 VAVSDLAK
+575 VAASNLAK
-583 DIDGYTAVSGQA
+583 AIDGYTVVPGQTT
-595 ATATVEL
+595 TATVEL

-671 GTVSTDGKHIVAKTN
+671 GMVSTDGKYIVAKTN

-692 KPNSQQVV
+692 NSNSQQVV
-700 VKVKGS
+700 VKIKGN

-716 HGVEGYAVSYVVGG
+716 HSVEGYAVSYVVGG

-746 FAGAAKVT
+746 FAGTAKVT
-754 GTDAGSYPMGLG
+754 GTDAGSYPMGLD
-766 AGDFGYA
+766 AGDFGYN
-773 GKNFSNVSFEVEDG
+773 GRNFSNVSFEVEDG
-787 QLTISKRE
+787 QLAISKRE

-807 NGEALEASEWEVAEG
+807 DGEALEASEWEVAEG

-850 SIVSWGYPESTKA
+850 SIVSWGYPENTKA

-881 AAETITVEANSTSA
+881 AAETVTVEANSTSA

-965 GSLVIGPAEAII
+965 GSLVIGPAEATI

-1050 VTANAERVVVTIRE
+1050 VTANAE
-1064 NSATF
+1064 
-1069 PYDGEAKT
+1069 K
-1077 AEGYE
+1077 
-1082 VAGISSALYKE
+1082 
-1093 GDFAFVGDAAHKVAT
+1093 
-1108 GTDAGDY
+1108 
-1115 DMGLLP
+1115 
-1121 GDFENRSANFS
+1121 
-1132 NVAFAIED
+1132 
-1140 GQLHIVPVAIDED
+1140 
-1153 AVTWDARDVQK
+1153 
-1164 VYDGDPL
+1164 
-1171 SAYGA
+1171 
-1176 RAWDKHGNEL
+1176 
-1186 SVEYSTDGVSWVDD
+1186 
-1200 PSKVSLTHSGH
+1200 
-1211 LAVKLRATGANY
+1211 
-1223 AAGQYAAGSESVAVE
+1223 
-1238 KRPVTLESGG
+1238 
-1248 ADKTY
+1248 
-1253 DGTPLTNGAV
+1253 
-1263 SVTPKGE
+1263 
-1270 GVGFVDGEGVAVT
+1270 
-1283 VTGSQTDA
+1283 
-1291 GESDNTFYFSFDE
+1291 
-1304 GTSGDDYLVTAKCG
+1304 
-1318 KLKVAANSQQV
+1318 
-1329 VVKVKGSTGG
+1329 
-1339 GKYDGE
+1339 
-1345 EHGVEGYAV
+1345 
-1354 SYVVG
+1354 
-1359 GAASAGAPAGF
+1359 
-1370 DAGDISFAGAAKV
+1370 
-1383 TGTDAGS
+1383 
-1390 YPMGLGAGDFGYAGK
+1390 
-1405 NFSNVSFE
+1405 
-1413 VEDGQLTIS
+1413 
-1422 KREVV
+1422 
-1427 VKPKDA
+1427 
-1433 SRVFNGEALEASEWE
+1433 
-1448 VAEGSPDQFLAG
+1448 
-1460 QGISDPVFSGS
+1460 
-1471 QTAPGT
+1471 
-1477 SESSIVSWGYP
+1477 
-1488 ESTKAGNYE
+1488 
-1497 IRTEKGTLNVTSRG
+1497 
-1511 AAETITVE
+1511 
-1519 ANSTSATYD
+1519 
-1528 GGTHSA
+1528 
-1534 AGLKT
+1534 
-1539 TEFVVG
+1539 
-1545 GKAYTV
+1545 
-1551 SGLSTEDPSAAD
+1551 
-1563 AGTYTNNV
+1563 
-1571 TGTAK
+1571 
-1576 VSDAAGND
+1576 
-1584 VTSEFAVE
+1584 
-1592 IKDGS
+1592 
-1597 LVIGPAEAIIRPK
+1597 
-1610 DASKPYDG
+1610 
-1618 TPLVASEFEAAGFV
+1618 
-1632 GGDGVAGVTYGG
+1632 
-1644 SQTDAGESG
+1644 
-1653 STIAAYE
+1653 
-1660 AAGSTK
+1660 
-1666 LANYKITLGEGRLE
+1666 
-1680 VTANAER
+1680 

-1776 PATLTVTTYGASKPY
+1776 PATLTVTTHGASKPY

-1813 AATGSQTLVGT
+1813 ATTGSQTLVGT

-1839 SNYSVVEGA
+1839 SNYNVVEGA

-1863 TPRGGSKVYD
+1863 TPRDGSKVYD

-1998 FTVEAGANTSL
+1998 FTVKAGANTSL

-2074 ASDSKATTAPKSAD
+2074 ASDSKETTMPKSAD
-2088 KATSE
+2088 KATSG
-2093 NGAAQSE
+2093 NNAQSE
-2100 GKQSSENA
+2100 GKQSPDNA
-2108 PAAEQPTSC
+2108 SGAEQPTSC
-2117 WVHWLMLLGTI
+2117 WVHWLMILGTI
-2128 ATLVYGAVVLLRR
+2128 ATLVYGAVVSLRR

-2147 LDKEMDEVLSGAK
+2147 LDKEIDAVLSGAK
-2160 EGSDK
+2160 EGSGK

>member
-16 LSDDAAN
+16 LSGDAAN

-30 VDDAPARPSGE
+30 GDDAPARPSGE

-69 TNNESGK
+69 TNNESSK

-115 NVEGT
+115 NAEGT

-141 VRQGTATVTLSYT
+141 VRQGTATVALSYT

-168 TVTSPTAA
+168 TVTSPKAA
-176 TDRAL
+176 TDSAL

-244 DEYQVARGSS
+244 DEYQVVRESE
-254 DWNNIFKAYK
+254 DWNKIFKAYK

-285 IKPYKLTNNNDGYHV
+285 IKPYKLTNNDDGYHV

-380 LPYTVDGNVNFYA
+380 LPYTIDGNVNFYA
-393 KYLSGRQVVYD
+393 KYLSGRQVIYD

-417 HAAQQGS
+417 HAAQEGS

-430 EPTRVGHEFA
+430 KPTRVGYEFA
-440 GWTVAGLDG
+440 DWTVSGLDG
-449 VTTIESGASF
+449 VMTLESGASF
-459 IMPDNNVT
+459 TMPDNNVT

-477 CKVKYLE
+477 CNVKYLE
-484 QGTDKELSP
+484 RGTGKELSP
-493 ADTLYGHAGD
+493 ADTLYGHAGE

-510 SNIEGYH
+510 SDIKGYH
-517 LVDSTQASGKA
+517 LVNPTQASGEA
-528 MLIEGETPEI
+528 TLVEGETPEI
-538 VFYYEKDAANYQVNY
+538 VFYYEKDVANYQVNHY
-553 FLNGTEQKVA
+553 LNGTKQKVA
-563 DSETLSAPWGSE
+563 DSEMLSAPWGSE
-575 VAVSDLAK
+575 VAASNLAK
-583 DIDGYTAVSGQA
+583 AIDGYTVVPGQT

-607 INIYYYQNV
+607 INIYYYQNA

-630 LQHVE
+630 SQHVE

-660 DYPYTFASGTA
+660 DYSYTFASGTA
-671 GTVSTDGKHIVAKTN
+671 GTVSTDGKYIVAKTN

-706 TGGGKYDGEE
+706 TGGEKYDGEE
-716 HGVEGYAVSYVVGG
+716 HSVEGYTVSYVVGG

-746 FAGAAKVT
+746 FAGTAKVT
-754 GTDAGSYPMGLG
+754 GTDAGSYPMGLD
-766 AGDFGYA
+766 AGDFDYNGR
-773 GKNFSNVSFEVEDG
+773 NFSNVSFEVEDG

-807 NGEALEASEWEVAEG
+807 SGEALEASEWEVAEG

-850 SIVSWGYPESTKA
+850 SIVSWGYPENTKA

-965 GSLVIGPAEAII
+965 GSLVIGPAEATI

-1024 TIAAYEAAGSTKL
+1024 TIATYEAAGSTKL

-1050 VTANAERVVVTIRE
+1050 VTANAEKVVVTIRE

-1121 GDFENRSANFS
+1121 GDFEN
-1132 NVAFAIED
+1132 
-1140 GQLHIVPVAIDED
+1140 
-1153 AVTWDARDVQK
+1153 T
-1164 VYDGDPL
+1164 
-1171 SAYGA
+1171 
-1176 RAWDKHGNEL
+1176 
-1186 SVEYSTDGVSWVDD
+1186 
-1200 PSKVSLTHSGH
+1200 
-1211 LAVKLRATGANY
+1211 
-1223 AAGQYAAGSESVAVE
+1223 
-1238 KRPVTLESGG
+1238 
-1248 ADKTY
+1248 
-1253 DGTPLTNGAV
+1253 
-1263 SVTPKGE
+1263 
-1270 GVGFVDGEGVAVT
+1270 
-1283 VTGSQTDA
+1283 
-1291 GESDNTFYFSFDE
+1291 
-1304 GTSGDDYLVTAKCG
+1304 
-1318 KLKVAANSQQV
+1318 
-1329 VVKVKGSTGG
+1329 
-1339 GKYDGE
+1339 
-1345 EHGVEGYAV
+1345 
-1354 SYVVG
+1354 
-1359 GAASAGAPAGF
+1359 
-1370 DAGDISFAGAAKV
+1370 
-1383 TGTDAGS
+1383 
-1390 YPMGLGAGDFGYAGK
+1390 
-1405 NFSNVSFE
+1405 
-1413 VEDGQLTIS
+1413 
-1422 KREVV
+1422 
-1427 VKPKDA
+1427 
-1433 SRVFNGEALEASEWE
+1433 
-1448 VAEGSPDQFLAG
+1448 
-1460 QGISDPVFSGS
+1460 
-1471 QTAPGT
+1471 
-1477 SESSIVSWGYP
+1477 
-1488 ESTKAGNYE
+1488 
-1497 IRTEKGTLNVTSRG
+1497 
-1511 AAETITVE
+1511 
-1519 ANSTSATYD
+1519 
-1528 GGTHSA
+1528 
-1534 AGLKT
+1534 
-1539 TEFVVG
+1539 
-1545 GKAYTV
+1545 
-1551 SGLSTEDPSAAD
+1551 
-1563 AGTYTNNV
+1563 
-1571 TGTAK
+1571 
-1576 VSDAAGND
+1576 
-1584 VTSEFAVE
+1584 
-1592 IKDGS
+1592 
-1597 LVIGPAEAIIRPK
+1597 
-1610 DASKPYDG
+1610 
-1618 TPLVASEFEAAGFV
+1618 
-1632 GGDGVAGVTYGG
+1632 
-1644 SQTDAGESG
+1644 
-1653 STIAAYE
+1653 
-1660 AAGSTK
+1660 
-1666 LANYKITLGEGRLE
+1666 
-1680 VTANAER
+1680 
-1687 VVVTIRENSATFPYD
+1687 
-1702 GEAKTAEGYEVAG
+1702 
-1715 ISSALYKEGDFA
+1715 
-1727 FVGDAA
+1727 
-1733 HKVATGTDAGD
+1733 
-1744 YDMGLLPGDFENRS
+1744 S

-1776 PATLTVTTYGASKPY
+1776 PATLTVTTHGASKPY

-1930 ANVTCGKAPL
+1930 ANVACGKAPL
-1940 IVTKRPVTVTSATDS
+1940 VVTKRPVTVTSATDS
-1955 KVYDGAALTKH
+1955 KVYDGTALTKH

-1998 FTVEAGANTSL
+1998 FTVKAGANTSL

-2074 ASDSKATTAPKSAD
+2074 ASDSKATTTPKSAD
-2088 KATSE
+2088 KATSG
-2093 NGAAQSE
+2093 NNAQSE
-2100 GKQSSENA
+2100 GKQSPDNA
-2108 PAAEQPTSC
+2108 SGAEQPTSC
-2117 WVHWLMLLGTI
+2117 WVHWLMILGTI
-2128 ATLVYGAVVLLRR
+2128 ATLVYGAVVSLRR

-2147 LDKEMDEVLSGAK
+2147 LDKEIDAVLSGAK

>member
-1 MRKMALPMAGGGCSQ
+1 M
-16 LSDDAAN
+16 
-23 LAATLGG
+23 
-30 VDDAPARPSGE
+30 
-41 SVGISSPALV
+41 

-61 GDSNTPSA
+61 GDSNTPSV

-115 NVEGT
+115 NAEGT
-120 YVWSSNND
+120 YIWSSNND

-141 VRQGTATVTLSYT
+141 VRQGTTTVALSYT

-176 TDRAL
+176 TNSAL

-244 DEYQVARGSS
+244 DEYQVVRESE
-254 DWNNIFKAYK
+254 DWNKIFKAYK

-285 IKPYKLTNNNDGYHV
+285 IKPYKLTNNDDGYHV

-380 LPYTVDGNVNFYA
+380 LPYTIDGNVNFYA
-393 KYLSGRQVVYD
+393 KYLSGRQVIYD

-417 HAAQQGS
+417 HAAQERS

-430 EPTRVGHEFA
+430 EPTRVGYEFA
-440 GWTVAGLDG
+440 GWTVSGLDD
-449 VTTIESGASF
+449 VATLESGASF

-477 CKVKYLE
+477 CNVKYLE
-484 QGTDKELSP
+484 RGTGKELSP
-493 ADTLYGHAGD
+493 ADTLYGHAGE

-510 SNIEGYH
+510 SDIEGYH
-517 LVDSTQASGKA
+517 LVNPTQTSGKA
-528 MLIEGETPEI
+528 TLVEGETPEI

-563 DSETLSAPWGSE
+563 DSETQSAPWGSE
-575 VAVSDLAK
+575 VAASNLAK
-583 DIDGYTAVSGQA
+583 VIDGYTVVPGQT

-630 LQHVE
+630 SQHVK
-635 GYTCDVADAA
+635 GYTCDVADAK
-645 FAGVTLLGG
+645 FAGVTLLDG

-671 GTVSTDGKHIVAKTN
+671 GTVSTDGKYIVAKTN

-692 KPNSQQVV
+692 NPNSQQVV
-700 VKVKGS
+700 VKIKGN

-746 FAGAAKVT
+746 FAGTAKVT
-754 GTDAGSYPMGLG
+754 GTDAGSYPMGLD
-766 AGDFGYA
+766 AGDFSYA
-773 GKNFSNVSFEVEDG
+773 GRNFSNVSFEVEDG
-787 QLTISKRE
+787 RLAISKRE

-807 NGEALEASEWEVAEG
+807 DGEALEASEWEVAEG

-965 GSLVIGPAEAII
+965 GSLVIGPAEATI

-998 AGFVGGDGVA
+998 AGFVGGDGVE

-1024 TIAAYEAAGSTKL
+1024 TIAAYEAAGSTNL
-1037 ANYKITLGEGRLE
+1037 ANYRIALGEGRLE
-1050 VTANAERVVVTIRE
+1050 VTANAE
-1064 NSATF
+1064 
-1069 PYDGEAKT
+1069 K
-1077 AEGYE
+1077 
-1082 VAGISSALYKE
+1082 
-1093 GDFAFVGDAAHKVAT
+1093 
-1108 GTDAGDY
+1108 
-1115 DMGLLP
+1115 
-1121 GDFENRSANFS
+1121 
-1132 NVAFAIED
+1132 
-1140 GQLHIVPVAIDED
+1140 
-1153 AVTWDARDVQK
+1153 
-1164 VYDGDPL
+1164 
-1171 SAYGA
+1171 
-1176 RAWDKHGNEL
+1176 
-1186 SVEYSTDGVSWVDD
+1186 
-1200 PSKVSLTHSGH
+1200 
-1211 LAVKLRATGANY
+1211 
-1223 AAGQYAAGSESVAVE
+1223 
-1238 KRPVTLESGG
+1238 
-1248 ADKTY
+1248 
-1253 DGTPLTNGAV
+1253 
-1263 SVTPKGE
+1263 
-1270 GVGFVDGEGVAVT
+1270 
-1283 VTGSQTDA
+1283 
-1291 GESDNTFYFSFDE
+1291 
-1304 GTSGDDYLVTAKCG
+1304 
-1318 KLKVAANSQQV
+1318 
-1329 VVKVKGSTGG
+1329 
-1339 GKYDGE
+1339 
-1345 EHGVEGYAV
+1345 
-1354 SYVVG
+1354 
-1359 GAASAGAPAGF
+1359 
-1370 DAGDISFAGAAKV
+1370 
-1383 TGTDAGS
+1383 
-1390 YPMGLGAGDFGYAGK
+1390 
-1405 NFSNVSFE
+1405 
-1413 VEDGQLTIS
+1413 
-1422 KREVV
+1422 
-1427 VKPKDA
+1427 
-1433 SRVFNGEALEASEWE
+1433 
-1448 VAEGSPDQFLAG
+1448 
-1460 QGISDPVFSGS
+1460 
-1471 QTAPGT
+1471 
-1477 SESSIVSWGYP
+1477 
-1488 ESTKAGNYE
+1488 
-1497 IRTEKGTLNVTSRG
+1497 
-1511 AAETITVE
+1511 
-1519 ANSTSATYD
+1519 
-1528 GGTHSA
+1528 
-1534 AGLKT
+1534 
-1539 TEFVVG
+1539 
-1545 GKAYTV
+1545 
-1551 SGLSTEDPSAAD
+1551 
-1563 AGTYTNNV
+1563 
-1571 TGTAK
+1571 
-1576 VSDAAGND
+1576 
-1584 VTSEFAVE
+1584 
-1592 IKDGS
+1592 
-1597 LVIGPAEAIIRPK
+1597 
-1610 DASKPYDG
+1610 
-1618 TPLVASEFEAAGFV
+1618 
-1632 GGDGVAGVTYGG
+1632 
-1644 SQTDAGESG
+1644 
-1653 STIAAYE
+1653 
-1660 AAGSTK
+1660 
-1666 LANYKITLGEGRLE
+1666 
-1680 VTANAER
+1680 

-1776 PATLTVTTYGASKPY
+1776 PATLTVTTHGASKPY

-1813 AATGSQTLVGT
+1813 ATTGSQTLVGT

-1839 SNYSVVEGA
+1839 SNYNVVEGA
-1848 IGTLEVTPSQVAITV
+1848 IGTLEVTPSQVAINV
-1863 TPRGGSKVYD
+1863 TPHGGSKVYD

-1887 PAGFTLEAA
+1887 PAGFALEAA

-2050 GPTNSSDVTPSGS
+2050 GPTDSSDVTPSGS

-2074 ASDSKATTAPKSAD
+2074 ASDSKETTMPKSAD
-2088 KATSE
+2088 KATSG
-2093 NGAAQSE
+2093 NNAQSE
-2100 GKQSSENA
+2100 GKQSPDNA
-2108 PAAEQPTSC
+2108 SGAEQPTSC
-2117 WVHWLMLLGTI
+2117 WVHWLMILGTI
-2128 ATLVYGAVVLLRR
+2128 ATLVYGAVVSLRR

-2147 LDKEMDEVLSGAK
+2147 LDKEIDAVLSGAK
-2160 EGSDK
+2160 EGSGK

>member
-1 MRKMALPMAGGGCSQ
+1 MNNTIKHMREAKSSANCTSWGNKVVSVVLSAILLGFGWPAVNPAEVYAEDGAANGGGGCSQ
-16 LSDDAAN
+16 LSGDAAN

-30 VDDAPARPSGE
+30 GDDAPARPSGE

-76 AADSSAAADSTVA
+76 AADSSAAADSAIA

-115 NVEGT
+115 NAEGT
-120 YVWSSNND
+120 YIWSSNND

-154 SPDGN
+154 SPDGA
-159 TTLAATHDV
+159 TTLTATHDV

-176 TDRAL
+176 TDYAL

-213 DSSNFP
+213 NSSNFP

-231 SDRVITWPDNSTG
+231 SDRVITWPDGSTG
-244 DEYQVARGSS
+244 DEYQVVRGSS

-272 GVTVTDDDVESIS
+272 GVTVTDEDVESICV
-285 IKPYKLTNNNDGYHV
+285 KPYKLTNNNDGYHV

-332 SKLTYREGDTTDITD
+332 SKLTYREGDTTNITD

-352 LPLSKKVGGIEYTFN
+352 LPLSKTVGGIEYTFN

-393 KYLSGRQVVYD
+393 KYLSGRQVIYD

-417 HAAQQGS
+417 HAAQEGS

-430 EPTRVGHEFA
+430 EPTRVGYEFA
-440 GWTVAGLDG
+440 GWTVSGLDG
-449 VTTIESGASF
+449 VTTLESGASF
-459 IMPDNNVT
+459 TMPDNNVT

-477 CKVKYLE
+477 CNVKYLE
-484 QGTDKELSP
+484 RGTGKELSP
-493 ADTLYGHAGD
+493 ADTLYGHAGE

-510 SNIEGYH
+510 SDIEGYH
-517 LVDSTQASGKA
+517 LVDPTQASGKA
-528 MLIEGETPEI
+528 TLVEGETPEI

-563 DSETLSAPWGSE
+563 DSETQSAPWGSE
-575 VAVSDLAK
+575 VAASNLAK
-583 DIDGYTAVSGQA
+583 AIDGYTVVPGQT

-692 KPNSQQVV
+692 NPNSEKVV
-700 VKVKGS
+700 VKIKGN

-716 HGVEGYAVSYVVGG
+716 HSVEGYTVSYVVGG

-746 FAGAAKVT
+746 FAGTAKVT
-754 GTDAGSYPMGLG
+754 GTDAGSYPMGLD
-766 AGDFGYA
+766 AGDFSYA
-773 GKNFSNVSFEVEDG
+773 GRNFSNVSFEVEDG

-850 SIVSWGYPESTKA
+850 SIVSWGYPENTKA

-965 GSLVIGPAEAII
+965 GSLVIGPAEATI

-1050 VTANAERVVVTIRE
+1050 VTANAEKVVVTIRE

-1132 NVAFAIED
+1132 NV
-1140 GQLHIVPVAIDED
+1140 V
-1153 AVTWDARDVQK
+1153 
-1164 VYDGDPL
+1164 
-1171 SAYGA
+1171 
-1176 RAWDKHGNEL
+1176 
-1186 SVEYSTDGVSWVDD
+1186 
-1200 PSKVSLTHSGH
+1200 
-1211 LAVKLRATGANY
+1211 
-1223 AAGQYAAGSESVAVE
+1223 
-1238 KRPVTLESGG
+1238 
-1248 ADKTY
+1248 
-1253 DGTPLTNGAV
+1253 
-1263 SVTPKGE
+1263 
-1270 GVGFVDGEGVAVT
+1270 
-1283 VTGSQTDA
+1283 
-1291 GESDNTFYFSFDE
+1291 
-1304 GTSGDDYLVTAKCG
+1304 
-1318 KLKVAANSQQV
+1318 
-1329 VVKVKGSTGG
+1329 
-1339 GKYDGE
+1339 
-1345 EHGVEGYAV
+1345 
-1354 SYVVG
+1354 
-1359 GAASAGAPAGF
+1359 
-1370 DAGDISFAGAAKV
+1370 
-1383 TGTDAGS
+1383 
-1390 YPMGLGAGDFGYAGK
+1390 
-1405 NFSNVSFE
+1405 
-1413 VEDGQLTIS
+1413 
-1422 KREVV
+1422 
-1427 VKPKDA
+1427 
-1433 SRVFNGEALEASEWE
+1433 
-1448 VAEGSPDQFLAG
+1448 
-1460 QGISDPVFSGS
+1460 
-1471 QTAPGT
+1471 
-1477 SESSIVSWGYP
+1477 
-1488 ESTKAGNYE
+1488 
-1497 IRTEKGTLNVTSRG
+1497 
-1511 AAETITVE
+1511 
-1519 ANSTSATYD
+1519 
-1528 GGTHSA
+1528 
-1534 AGLKT
+1534 
-1539 TEFVVG
+1539 
-1545 GKAYTV
+1545 
-1551 SGLSTEDPSAAD
+1551 
-1563 AGTYTNNV
+1563 
-1571 TGTAK
+1571 
-1576 VSDAAGND
+1576 
-1584 VTSEFAVE
+1584 
-1592 IKDGS
+1592 
-1597 LVIGPAEAIIRPK
+1597 
-1610 DASKPYDG
+1610 
-1618 TPLVASEFEAAGFV
+1618 
-1632 GGDGVAGVTYGG
+1632 
-1644 SQTDAGESG
+1644 
-1653 STIAAYE
+1653 
-1660 AAGSTK
+1660 
-1666 LANYKITLGEGRLE
+1666 
-1680 VTANAER
+1680 
-1687 VVVTIRENSATFPYD
+1687 
-1702 GEAKTAEGYEVAG
+1702 
-1715 ISSALYKEGDFA
+1715 
-1727 FVGDAA
+1727 
-1733 HKVATGTDAGD
+1733 
-1744 YDMGLLPGDFENRS
+1744 
-1758 ANFSNVA
+1758 

-1776 PATLTVTTYGASKPY
+1776 PATLTVTTHGASKPY

-1813 AATGSQTLVGT
+1813 AITGSQMLVGT

-1839 SNYSVVEGA
+1839 SNYNVVEGA
-1848 IGTLEVTPSQVAITV
+1848 IGTLEVTPSQVAIIV
-1863 TPRGGSKVYD
+1863 TPHGGCKVYD
-1873 GKPLTSAGIDVDGL
+1873 GKPLTSAGIDIDGL

-1998 FTVEAGANTSL
+1998 FTVKAGANTSL

-2050 GPTNSSDVTPSGS
+2050 DPTNSSDVTPSGS
-2063 TTSDDMGSVPT
+2063 TTSDDMDSVPT
-2074 ASDSKATTAPKSAD
+2074 ASDSKETTMPKSAD
-2088 KATSE
+2088 KATSG
-2093 NGAAQSE
+2093 NNAQSE
-2100 GKQSSENA
+2100 GKQSPDNA
-2108 PAAEQPTSC
+2108 SGAEQPTSC
-2117 WVHWLMLLGTI
+2117 WVHWLMILGTI
-2128 ATLVYGAVVLLRR
+2128 ATLVYGAVVSLRR

-2147 LDKEMDEVLSGAK
+2147 LDKEIDAVLSGAK

>member
-1 MRKMALPMAGGGCSQ
+1 MSNMIKHMREAKSSANCTSWGNKIVSIVLSVVLLGFGWPAVNPAEVYAEDGAANAGGSYQ
-16 LSDDAAN
+16 LAGDSASNAASTGEGADTASRAN
-23 LAATLGG
+23 
-30 VDDAPARPSGE
+30 GE
-41 SVGISSPALV
+41 SAGNSSPAFA
-51 GVESDIAGDS
+51 GMESDAAGDS
-61 GDSNTPSA
+61 GDSNTPS
-69 TNNESGK
+69 TTSSTTSKG
-76 AADSSAAADSTVA
+76 AAAHSAASDAAVA

-115 NVEGT
+115 NAEGT
-120 YVWSSNND
+120 YIWSSNND

-154 SPDGN
+154 SPDGA
-159 TTLAATHDV
+159 TTLTATHDV

-244 DEYQVARGSS
+244 DEYQVVRESE
-254 DWNNIFKAYK
+254 DWNKIFKAYK

-285 IKPYKLTNNNDGYHV
+285 IKPYKLTNNDDGYHV

-380 LPYTVDGNVNFYA
+380 LPYTIDGNVNFYA
-393 KYLSGRQVVYD
+393 KYLSGRQVIYD

-417 HAAQQGS
+417 HAAQEGS

-430 EPTRVGHEFA
+430 EPTRVGYEFA
-440 GWTVAGLDG
+440 GWTVSGLDG
-449 VTTIESGASF
+449 VTTLESGASF
-459 IMPDNNVT
+459 TMPDNNVT

-477 CKVKYLE
+477 CNVKYLE
-484 QGTDKELSP
+484 RGTGKELSP
-493 ADTLYGHAGD
+493 ADTLYGHAGE

-510 SNIEGYH
+510 SDIEGYH
-517 LVDSTQASGKA
+517 LVDPTQASGKA
-528 MLIEGETPEI
+528 TLVEGETPEI

-563 DSETLSAPWGSE
+563 DSETQSAPWGSE
-575 VAVSDLAK
+575 VAASNLAK
-583 DIDGYTAVSGQA
+583 AIDGYTVVPGQT

-630 LQHVE
+630 SQHVE

-654 KGTDAG
+654 KGADAG

-671 GTVSTDGKHIVAKTN
+671 GTVSTDGKYIVAKTN

-692 KPNSQQVV
+692 NPNSQQVV

-706 TGGGKYDGEE
+706 TGGEKYDGEE
-716 HGVEGYAVSYVVGG
+716 HGVEGYTVSYVVAG

-746 FAGAAKVT
+746 FAGTAKVT
-754 GTDAGSYPMGLG
+754 GTDAGSYPMGLD

-773 GKNFSNVSFEVEDG
+773 GRNFSNVSFEVEDG
-787 QLTISKRE
+787 QLAISKRE

-807 NGEALEASEWEVAEG
+807 DGEALEASEWEVAEG

-965 GSLVIGPAEAII
+965 GSLVIGPAEATI

-1093 GDFAFVGDAAHKVAT
+1093 GDFAFAGDAAHKVAT

-1121 GDFENRSANFS
+1121 GDFEN
-1132 NVAFAIED
+1132 
-1140 GQLHIVPVAIDED
+1140 
-1153 AVTWDARDVQK
+1153 T
-1164 VYDGDPL
+1164 
-1171 SAYGA
+1171 
-1176 RAWDKHGNEL
+1176 
-1186 SVEYSTDGVSWVDD
+1186 
-1200 PSKVSLTHSGH
+1200 
-1211 LAVKLRATGANY
+1211 
-1223 AAGQYAAGSESVAVE
+1223 
-1238 KRPVTLESGG
+1238 
-1248 ADKTY
+1248 
-1253 DGTPLTNGAV
+1253 
-1263 SVTPKGE
+1263 
-1270 GVGFVDGEGVAVT
+1270 
-1283 VTGSQTDA
+1283 
-1291 GESDNTFYFSFDE
+1291 
-1304 GTSGDDYLVTAKCG
+1304 
-1318 KLKVAANSQQV
+1318 
-1329 VVKVKGSTGG
+1329 
-1339 GKYDGE
+1339 
-1345 EHGVEGYAV
+1345 
-1354 SYVVG
+1354 
-1359 GAASAGAPAGF
+1359 
-1370 DAGDISFAGAAKV
+1370 
-1383 TGTDAGS
+1383 
-1390 YPMGLGAGDFGYAGK
+1390 
-1405 NFSNVSFE
+1405 
-1413 VEDGQLTIS
+1413 
-1422 KREVV
+1422 
-1427 VKPKDA
+1427 
-1433 SRVFNGEALEASEWE
+1433 
-1448 VAEGSPDQFLAG
+1448 
-1460 QGISDPVFSGS
+1460 
-1471 QTAPGT
+1471 
-1477 SESSIVSWGYP
+1477 
-1488 ESTKAGNYE
+1488 
-1497 IRTEKGTLNVTSRG
+1497 
-1511 AAETITVE
+1511 
-1519 ANSTSATYD
+1519 
-1528 GGTHSA
+1528 
-1534 AGLKT
+1534 
-1539 TEFVVG
+1539 
-1545 GKAYTV
+1545 
-1551 SGLSTEDPSAAD
+1551 
-1563 AGTYTNNV
+1563 
-1571 TGTAK
+1571 
-1576 VSDAAGND
+1576 
-1584 VTSEFAVE
+1584 
-1592 IKDGS
+1592 
-1597 LVIGPAEAIIRPK
+1597 
-1610 DASKPYDG
+1610 
-1618 TPLVASEFEAAGFV
+1618 
-1632 GGDGVAGVTYGG
+1632 
-1644 SQTDAGESG
+1644 
-1653 STIAAYE
+1653 
-1660 AAGSTK
+1660 
-1666 LANYKITLGEGRLE
+1666 
-1680 VTANAER
+1680 
-1687 VVVTIRENSATFPYD
+1687 
-1702 GEAKTAEGYEVAG
+1702 
-1715 ISSALYKEGDFA
+1715 
-1727 FVGDAA
+1727 
-1733 HKVATGTDAGD
+1733 
-1744 YDMGLLPGDFENRS
+1744 S

-1776 PATLTVTTYGASKPY
+1776 PATLTVTTHGASKPY

-1813 AATGSQTLVGT
+1813 ATTGSQTLVGT

-1839 SNYSVVEGA
+1839 SNYNVVEGA
-1848 IGTLEVTPSQVAITV
+1848 IGTLEVIPSQVAINV
-1863 TPRGGSKVYD
+1863 TPHGGSKVYD

-1998 FTVEAGANTSL
+1998 FTVKAGANTSL

-2063 TTSDDMGSVPT
+2063 TTSDDMGS
-2074 ASDSKATTAPKSAD
+2074 DSAAADPKATTAPKSAD

-2117 WVHWLMLLGTI
+2117 WVHWLMILGTI

-2141 RRMTAD
+2141 RRMTGD

>member
-1 MRKMALPMAGGGCSQ
+1 MNNTIKHMREAKSSANCTSWGNKIVSVVLSAILLGFGWPAVNPAEVYAEDGAANGGGGCSQ
-16 LSDDAAN
+16 LSGDAAN

-30 VDDAPARPSGE
+30 GDDAPARPSGE
-41 SVGISSPALV
+41 SVGISSPALAS
-51 GVESDIAGDS
+51 VESDIAGDS

-69 TNNESGK
+69 TNNESGE
-76 AADSSAAADSTVA
+76 AADSSAAADSAIA

-115 NVEGT
+115 NAEGT
-120 YVWSSNND
+120 YIWSSNND

-141 VRQGTATVTLSYT
+141 VRQGTATVALSYK
-154 SPDGN
+154 SPDDN
-159 TTLAATHDV
+159 TTLEATHDV
-168 TVTSPTAA
+168 TVTSPTTA
-176 TDRAL
+176 TEYAL

-187 PNGSLDSISTTQWT
+187 PNGSLDSISTTQWA
-201 SLGSGSVNLTGL
+201 SLGGGSVNLTGL

-231 SDRVITWPDNSTG
+231 SDRVITWPDGSTG
-244 DEYQVARGSS
+244 DEYQVLRGSS
-254 DWNNIFKAYK
+254 NWNNIFKAYK
-264 SVIEGMLP
+264 SEIEGKLP

-285 IKPYKLTNNNDGYHV
+285 IKPYKLTNNDDGYHV

-332 SKLTYREGDTTDITD
+332 SKLTYREGDTTNITD

-380 LPYTVDGNVNFYA
+380 LPYTIDGNVNFYA
-393 KYLSGRQVVYD
+393 KYLSGRQVIYG

-417 HAAQQGS
+417 HAAQEGS

-430 EPTRVGHEFA
+430 EPTRVGYEFT
-440 GWTVAGLDG
+440 GWTVSGLDG
-449 VTTIESGASF
+449 VTTLESGASF
-459 IMPDNNVT
+459 TMPDNNVT

-477 CKVKYLE
+477 CNVKYLE
-484 QGTDKELSP
+484 RGTGKELSP
-493 ADTLYGHAGD
+493 ADTLYGHAGE

-510 SNIEGYH
+510 SDIEGYH
-517 LVDSTQASGKA
+517 LVDPTQASGKA
-528 MLIEGETPEI
+528 TLVEGETPEI

-563 DSETLSAPWGSE
+563 DSETQSAPWGSE
-575 VAVSDLAK
+575 VAASNLAK
-583 DIDGYTAVSGQA
+583 AIDGYTVVPGQT

-623 TTEYTGE
+623 AREYTGE

-645 FAGVTLLGG
+645 FASVTLLGG

-660 DYPYTFASGTA
+660 NYPYTFASGTA
-671 GTVSTDGKHIVAKTN
+671 GTVSTDGKYIVAKTN

-716 HGVEGYAVSYVVGG
+716 HSVEGYTVSYVVGG

-746 FAGAAKVT
+746 FAGTAKVT
-754 GTDAGSYPMGLG
+754 GTDAGSYPMGLD
-766 AGDFGYA
+766 AGDFSYA
-773 GKNFSNVSFEVEDG
+773 GRNFSNVSFEVEDG

-850 SIVSWGYPESTKA
+850 SIVSWGYPENTKA

-965 GSLVIGPAEAII
+965 GSLVIGPAEATI
-977 RPKDASKPYDGTP
+977 RPKDASRPYDGTP

-1050 VTANAERVVVTIRE
+1050 VTANAEKVVVAIRE

-1082 VAGISSALYKE
+1082 VAKISSALYKE

-1108 GTDAGDY
+1108 GIDAGDY

-1121 GDFENRSANFS
+1121 GDFENTSANFS
-1132 NVAFAIED
+1132 NVVFAIED

-1164 VYDGDPL
+1164 VYDGEPL

-1186 SVEYSTDGVSWVDD
+1186 SVEYSTDGVSWVSD
-1200 PSKVSLTHSGH
+1200 PSKISLTHFGH
-1211 LAVKLRATGANY
+1211 LPVKLRATGANY
-1223 AAGQYAAGSESVAVE
+1223 ADGQYAAGSESVAVE

-1270 GVGFVDGEGVAVT
+1270 GVGFVDGEGVAIT
-1283 VTGSQTDA
+1283 VTGSQTDV
-1291 GESDNTFYFSFDE
+1291 GESVNTFVFSFNE
-1304 GTSGDDYLVTAKCG
+1304 GTSGDDYLVTAKRG
-1318 KLKVAANSQQV
+1318 K
-1329 VVKVKGSTGG
+1329 
-1339 GKYDGE
+1339 
-1345 EHGVEGYAV
+1345 
-1354 SYVVG
+1354 
-1359 GAASAGAPAGF
+1359 
-1370 DAGDISFAGAAKV
+1370 
-1383 TGTDAGS
+1383 
-1390 YPMGLGAGDFGYAGK
+1390 
-1405 NFSNVSFE
+1405 
-1413 VEDGQLTIS
+1413 
-1422 KREVV
+1422 
-1427 VKPKDA
+1427 
-1433 SRVFNGEALEASEWE
+1433 
-1448 VAEGSPDQFLAG
+1448 
-1460 QGISDPVFSGS
+1460 
-1471 QTAPGT
+1471 
-1477 SESSIVSWGYP
+1477 
-1488 ESTKAGNYE
+1488 
-1497 IRTEKGTLNVTSRG
+1497 
-1511 AAETITVE
+1511 
-1519 ANSTSATYD
+1519 
-1528 GGTHSA
+1528 
-1534 AGLKT
+1534 
-1539 TEFVVG
+1539 
-1545 GKAYTV
+1545 
-1551 SGLSTEDPSAAD
+1551 
-1563 AGTYTNNV
+1563 
-1571 TGTAK
+1571 
-1576 VSDAAGND
+1576 
-1584 VTSEFAVE
+1584 
-1592 IKDGS
+1592 
-1597 LVIGPAEAIIRPK
+1597 
-1610 DASKPYDG
+1610 
-1618 TPLVASEFEAAGFV
+1618 
-1632 GGDGVAGVTYGG
+1632 
-1644 SQTDAGESG
+1644 
-1653 STIAAYE
+1653 
-1660 AAGSTK
+1660 
-1666 LANYKITLGEGRLE
+1666 
-1680 VTANAER
+1680 
-1687 VVVTIRENSATFPYD
+1687 
-1702 GEAKTAEGYEVAG
+1702 
-1715 ISSALYKEGDFA
+1715 
-1727 FVGDAA
+1727 
-1733 HKVATGTDAGD
+1733 
-1744 YDMGLLPGDFENRS
+1744 
-1758 ANFSNVA
+1758 
-1765 FAIEDGQLTIL
+1765 LTIL
-1776 PATLTVTTYGASKPY
+1776 PATLTVTTHGASKPY
-1791 DGTALTAS
+1791 DGTPLTAS
-1799 GEISGFVNG
+1799 GKISGFVNG

-1824 SANSYAITWDGTAKE
+1824 SANSYAITWDGTAKK
-1839 SNYSVVEGA
+1839 SNYNVVEGA
-1848 IGTLEVTPSQVAITV
+1848 IGTLEVTPSQVAINV
-1863 TPRGGSKVYD
+1863 TPHGGSKVYD

-1905 ELLAEI
+1905 KLLAEV
-1911 DASTIVIRNAAGE
+1911 DASTIVIKNAAGE

-1940 IVTKRPVTVTSATDS
+1940 VVTKRPVTVTSATDS

-1966 EAMVTAGSLVE
+1966 EAAVTAGSLAE
-1977 GESFGY
+1977 GENFGY

-1998 FTVEAGANTSL
+1998 FTVKAGANTSL

-2029 APGPGT
+2029 APGPGPDEPTPGPGT
-2035 DEPTPG
+2035 DEPTPGPGTDEPTPGPGTDEPAPG

-2074 ASDSKATTAPKSAD
+2074 ASDSKETTMPKSAD
-2088 KATSE
+2088 KATSG
-2093 NGAAQSE
+2093 NNAQSE
-2100 GKQSSENA
+2100 GKQSPDNA
-2108 PAAEQPTSC
+2108 SGAEQPTSC
-2117 WVHWLMLLGTI
+2117 WVHWLMILGTI
-2128 ATLVYGAVVLLRR
+2128 ATLVYGAVVSLRR

-2147 LDKEMDEVLSGAK
+2147 LDKEIDAVLSGAK
-2160 EGSDK
+2160 EGSGK

>member
-1 MRKMALPMAGGGCSQ
+1 MQKMALPVAGGGCSQ
-16 LSDDAAN
+16 LSGDAAN

-30 VDDAPARPSGE
+30 GDDAPARPSGE
-41 SVGISSPALV
+41 SVGISSPALG

-115 NVEGT
+115 NAEGT
-120 YVWSSNND
+120 YIWSSNND

-141 VRQGTATVTLSYT
+141 VRQGTATVALSYK
-154 SPDGN
+154 SPDDN
-159 TTLAATHDV
+159 TTLEATHDV
-168 TVTSPTAA
+168 TVTSPTTA
-176 TDRAL
+176 TEYAL

-187 PNGSLDSISTTQWT
+187 PNGSLDSISTTQWA
-201 SLGSGSVNLTGL
+201 SLGGGSVNLTGL

-231 SDRVITWPDNSTG
+231 SDRVITWPDGSTG
-244 DEYQVARGSS
+244 DEYQVLRGSS
-254 DWNNIFKAYK
+254 NWNNIFKAYK
-264 SVIEGMLP
+264 SEIEGKLP

-285 IKPYKLTNNNDGYHV
+285 IKPYKLTNNDDGYHV
-300 DCSVSITCRNLFNAR
+300 DCSVFITCRNLFNAR

-332 SKLTYREGDTTDITD
+332 SKLTYREGDTTNITD

-352 LPLSKKVGGIEYTFN
+352 LPLSKKVDGIEYTFN

-380 LPYTVDGNVNFYA
+380 LPYTIDGNVSFYA
-393 KYLSGRQVVYD
+393 KYLSGRQVIYD

-417 HAAQQGS
+417 HAAQEGS

-430 EPTRVGHEFA
+430 KPTRVGYEFA
-440 GWTVAGLDG
+440 GWTVSGLDG
-449 VTTIESGASF
+449 VTTLESGESF

-484 QGTDKELSP
+484 QGTGKELSP

-510 SNIEGYH
+510 RNIKGYH
-517 LVDSTQASGKA
+517 LVNPTQTSGKA
-528 MLIEGETPEI
+528 TLVEGETPEI

-563 DSETLSAPWGSE
+563 DSETRSAPWGSE
-575 VAVSDLAK
+575 VAASSLAK
-583 DIDGYTAVSGQA
+583 AIDGYTVVPGQTT
-595 ATATVEL
+595 TATVEL

-692 KPNSQQVV
+692 NPNSQQVV
-700 VKVKGS
+700 VKVKGN

-746 FAGAAKVT
+746 FAGTAKVT
-754 GTDAGSYPMGLG
+754 GTDAGSYPMGLD
-766 AGDFGYA
+766 AGDFGYN

-787 QLTISKRE
+787 QLAISKRE

-807 NGEALEASEWEVAEG
+807 DGEALEASEWEVAEG

-836 VFSGSQTAPGTSES
+836 VFSGSQTAPGASES
-850 SIVSWGYPESTKA
+850 SIVSWGYPENTKA

-895 TYDGGTHSAAG
+895 TYDGESHSAAG

-965 GSLVIGPAEAII
+965 GSLVIGPAEATI

-1082 VAGISSALYKE
+1082 VAKISSALYKE

-1140 GQLHIVPVAIDED
+1140 GQLHIV
-1153 AVTWDARDVQK
+1153 
-1164 VYDGDPL
+1164 
-1171 SAYGA
+1171 
-1176 RAWDKHGNEL
+1176 
-1186 SVEYSTDGVSWVDD
+1186 
-1200 PSKVSLTHSGH
+1200 
-1211 LAVKLRATGANY
+1211 
-1223 AAGQYAAGSESVAVE
+1223 
-1238 KRPVTLESGG
+1238 
-1248 ADKTY
+1248 
-1253 DGTPLTNGAV
+1253 
-1263 SVTPKGE
+1263 
-1270 GVGFVDGEGVAVT
+1270 
-1283 VTGSQTDA
+1283 
-1291 GESDNTFYFSFDE
+1291 
-1304 GTSGDDYLVTAKCG
+1304 
-1318 KLKVAANSQQV
+1318 
-1329 VVKVKGSTGG
+1329 
-1339 GKYDGE
+1339 
-1345 EHGVEGYAV
+1345 
-1354 SYVVG
+1354 
-1359 GAASAGAPAGF
+1359 
-1370 DAGDISFAGAAKV
+1370 
-1383 TGTDAGS
+1383 
-1390 YPMGLGAGDFGYAGK
+1390 
-1405 NFSNVSFE
+1405 
-1413 VEDGQLTIS
+1413 
-1422 KREVV
+1422 
-1427 VKPKDA
+1427 
-1433 SRVFNGEALEASEWE
+1433 
-1448 VAEGSPDQFLAG
+1448 
-1460 QGISDPVFSGS
+1460 
-1471 QTAPGT
+1471 
-1477 SESSIVSWGYP
+1477 
-1488 ESTKAGNYE
+1488 
-1497 IRTEKGTLNVTSRG
+1497 
-1511 AAETITVE
+1511 
-1519 ANSTSATYD
+1519 
-1528 GGTHSA
+1528 
-1534 AGLKT
+1534 
-1539 TEFVVG
+1539 
-1545 GKAYTV
+1545 
-1551 SGLSTEDPSAAD
+1551 
-1563 AGTYTNNV
+1563 
-1571 TGTAK
+1571 
-1576 VSDAAGND
+1576 
-1584 VTSEFAVE
+1584 
-1592 IKDGS
+1592 
-1597 LVIGPAEAIIRPK
+1597 
-1610 DASKPYDG
+1610 
-1618 TPLVASEFEAAGFV
+1618 
-1632 GGDGVAGVTYGG
+1632 
-1644 SQTDAGESG
+1644 
-1653 STIAAYE
+1653 
-1660 AAGSTK
+1660 
-1666 LANYKITLGEGRLE
+1666 
-1680 VTANAER
+1680 
-1687 VVVTIRENSATFPYD
+1687 
-1702 GEAKTAEGYEVAG
+1702 
-1715 ISSALYKEGDFA
+1715 
-1727 FVGDAA
+1727 
-1733 HKVATGTDAGD
+1733 
-1744 YDMGLLPGDFENRS
+1744 
-1758 ANFSNVA
+1758 
-1765 FAIEDGQLTIL
+1765 

-1873 GKPLTSAGIDVDGL
+1873 GEPLTSAGIDVDGL

-1955 KVYDGAALTKH
+1955 KVYDGTALTKH
-1966 EAMVTAGSLVE
+1966 EAAVTAGSLVE

-1983 DFTGAQTAVG
+1983 DFTGEQTAVG

-1998 FTVEAGANTSL
+1998 FTVKAGANTSL

-2063 TTSDDMGSVPT
+2063 TTSDDMDSVPT
-2074 ASDSKATTAPKSAD
+2074 TSDSKETTMPKSAD
-2088 KATSE
+2088 KATSG
-2093 NGAAQSE
+2093 NNAQSE
-2100 GKQSSENA
+2100 GKQSPDNA
-2108 PAAEQPTSC
+2108 SGAEQPTSC
-2117 WVHWLMLLGTI
+2117 WVHWLMILGTI

>member
-1 MRKMALPMAGGGCSQ
+1 MREAKSSANCTSWGNKIVSVVLSVVLLGFGWPAVNPAEVYAEDSAANAGGGSYQ
-16 LSDDAAN
+16 LAGDSASNAASTGKGTDTASRAN
-23 LAATLGG
+23 
-30 VDDAPARPSGE
+30 GE
-41 SVGISSPALV
+41 SAGSSSPALE
-51 GVESDIAGDS
+51 GVESDAASDDGNS
-61 GDSNTPSA
+61 SA
-69 TNNESGK
+69 VSAANGGASKG
-76 AADSSAAADSTVA
+76 AADPSVASDAMVA
-89 QSLSITGADAV
+89 QSLSITGADTV
-100 AQFSTMQLTATTSPS
+100 AQFSTAQLTGTTSPA
-115 NVEGT
+115 NAEGT

-128 NILTVDQSGTVTG
+128 NILTVDQSGMVTG
-141 VRQGTATVTLSYT
+141 VREGSATVTLSYT
-154 SPDGN
+154 SPDGA
-159 TTLAATHDV
+159 TTLTATHDV

-176 TDRAL
+176 THSAL

-187 PNGSLDSISTTQWT
+187 PNGSLDSTSTTQWT

-213 DSSNFP
+213 NSSNFP
-219 KDNGKTAIFDRV
+219 NDNGDTAIFDRV
-231 SDRVITWPDNSTG
+231 SDRVITWPDKSTG

-254 DWNNIFKAYK
+254 DWDKIFKAYK

-332 SKLTYREGDTTDITD
+332 SKLTYREGDTTDIAD

-380 LPYTVDGNVNFYA
+380 LPYTIDGNVNFYA
-393 KYLSGRQVVYD
+393 KYLSGRQVIYD

-417 HAAQQGS
+417 HAAQEGS

-430 EPTRVGHEFA
+430 EPTRVGYEFA
-440 GWTVAGLDG
+440 GWTVSGLDG
-449 VTTIESGASF
+449 VTTLKSGASF
-459 IMPDNNVT
+459 TMPDNNVT
-467 FTATWNKLLA
+467 LTATWNELPA
-477 CKVKYLE
+477 CKVRYLE

-493 ADTLYGHAGD
+493 SDTFYGHAGD

-510 SNIEGYH
+510 IDIEGYH
-517 LVDSTQASGKA
+517 LVDPTQASREA
-528 MLIEGETPEI
+528 TLVEGETPEI

-575 VAVSDLAK
+575 VAASDFAK
-583 DIDGYTAVSGQA
+583 AIDGYTVVPGQT
-595 ATATVEL
+595 ATATVKQ

-607 INIYYYQNV
+607 INVYYYQNV

-623 TTEYTGE
+623 TREYTGE
-630 LQHVE
+630 SQCVE

-645 FAGVTLLGG
+645 FAGITLLGG

-671 GTVSTDGKHIVAKTN
+671 GTVSADGKFIVAKTN

-692 KPNSQQVV
+692 SPNSQQVV
-700 VKVKGS
+700 VKIKGN
-706 TGGGKYDGEE
+706 TGGEKYDGTE
-716 HGVEGYAVSYVVGG
+716 HSVEGYAVSYVIGG
-730 AASAG
+730 AASTD

-746 FAGAAKVT
+746 FAGAAKAT
-754 GTDAGSYPMGLG
+754 GTDAGSYPMGLE
-766 AGDFGYA
+766 AGDFSYA

-787 QLTISKRE
+787 RLDISKRALII
-795 VVVKPKDASRVF
+795 KPKDASQVY
-807 NGEALEASEWEVAEG
+807 NGEALEASEWEVVES
-822 SPDQFLAGQGISDP
+822 SPDQFLAGQGIVDP

-850 SIVSWGYPESTKA
+850 SIVGWGYLEGTRA

-881 AAETITVEANSTSA
+881 ATETITVEANSTPA
-895 TYDGGTHSAAG
+895 TYDGKIHSAVG
-906 LKTTEFVVGGKAYTV
+906 LKTTEFVVGGKTYTV
-921 SGLSTEDP
+921 SGLSTQDP
-929 SAADAGTYTNNVT
+929 SATDVGTYTNNIT
-942 GTAKVSDAAGN
+942 GTAKVTDAAGN
-953 DVTSEFAVEIKD
+953 DVTSEFDVEIKD
-965 GSLVIGPAEAII
+965 GSLVIDPAEVTI
-977 RPKDASKPYDGTP
+977 RPKDASKPYDGTS
-990 LVASEFEA
+990 LVASEFTA
-998 AGFVGGDGVA
+998 TGFVGGDGVT
-1008 GVTYGGSQT
+1008 GVTYGGSQLNS
-1017 DAGESGS
+1017 GESES
-1024 TIAAYEAAGSTKL
+1024 TIAGFAAAGSTKL
-1037 ANYKITLGEGRLE
+1037 TNYRITLGKGKLK
-1050 VTANAERVVVTIRE
+1050 VTASAEKVVVTIRE

-1082 VAGISSALYKE
+1082 VVGISSALYEE
-1093 GDFAFVGDAAHKVAT
+1093 GDFAFVGDAAHRSVTA
-1108 GTDAGDY
+1108 TDAGDY

-1121 GDFENRSANFS
+1121 NDFENRSANFS
-1132 NVAFAIED
+1132 NVVFAIED
-1140 GQLHIVPVAIDED
+1140 GQLHIVPDAIDEN
-1153 AVTWDARDVQK
+1153 AVTWDVHDVQK
-1164 VYDGDPL
+1164 VYGGEPL
-1171 SAYGA
+1171 SAYHA

-1186 SVEYSTDGVSWVDD
+1186 SVEYSVDGVNWVSD
-1200 PSKVSLTHSGH
+1200 PSKVSLTHFGH
-1211 LAVKLRATGANY
+1211 LPVALRATGANY
-1223 AAGQYAAGSESVAVE
+1223 AAGEYATGSENVAIT
-1238 KRPVTLESGG
+1238 KRLVTLESGG

-1253 DGTPLTNGAV
+1253 DGTPLTNDAV

-1270 GVGFVDGEGVAVT
+1270 GVGFVDGEGVTIT

-1291 GESDNTFYFSFDE
+1291 GESDNTFVFSFNE

-1318 KLKVAANSQQV
+1318 KLKVTANSQQV
-1329 VVKVKGSTGG
+1329 VVKVVGNRGSST
-1339 GKYDGE
+1339 YDGT
-1345 EHGVEGYAV
+1345 EHGVEGYTV

-1359 GAASAGAPAGF
+1359 GAASADAPAGF
-1370 DAGDISFAGAAKV
+1370 DAGDISFAGAAKA

-1390 YPMGLGAGDFGYAGK
+1390 YPMGLKAGDFGYGGK

-1413 VEDGQLTIS
+1413 AEDGQL
-1422 KREVV
+1422 V
-1427 VKPKDA
+1427 
-1433 SRVFNGEALEASEWE
+1433 
-1448 VAEGSPDQFLAG
+1448 
-1460 QGISDPVFSGS
+1460 
-1471 QTAPGT
+1471 
-1477 SESSIVSWGYP
+1477 
-1488 ESTKAGNYE
+1488 
-1497 IRTEKGTLNVTSRG
+1497 
-1511 AAETITVE
+1511 IT
-1519 ANSTSATYD
+1519 
-1528 GGTHSA
+1528 
-1534 AGLKT
+1534 
-1539 TEFVVG
+1539 
-1545 GKAYTV
+1545 
-1551 SGLSTEDPSAAD
+1551 
-1563 AGTYTNNV
+1563 
-1571 TGTAK
+1571 
-1576 VSDAAGND
+1576 
-1584 VTSEFAVE
+1584 
-1592 IKDGS
+1592 
-1597 LVIGPAEAIIRPK
+1597 
-1610 DASKPYDG
+1610 
-1618 TPLVASEFEAAGFV
+1618 
-1632 GGDGVAGVTYGG
+1632 
-1644 SQTDAGESG
+1644 
-1653 STIAAYE
+1653 
-1660 AAGSTK
+1660 
-1666 LANYKITLGEGRLE
+1666 
-1680 VTANAER
+1680 
-1687 VVVTIRENSATFPYD
+1687 
-1702 GEAKTAEGYEVAG
+1702 
-1715 ISSALYKEGDFA
+1715 
-1727 FVGDAA
+1727 
-1733 HKVATGTDAGD
+1733 
-1744 YDMGLLPGDFENRS
+1744 
-1758 ANFSNVA
+1758 
-1765 FAIEDGQLTIL
+1765 
-1776 PATLTVTTYGASKPY
+1776 PATLTVTTHGASKPY
-1791 DGTALTAS
+1791 DGAALTAS

-1813 AATGSQTLVGT
+1813 AAIGSQTLVGT

-1896 TKGTITDAG
+1896 TSGSITDAG
-1905 ELLAEI
+1905 ELLAEV

-1940 IVTKRPVTVTSATDS
+1940 VVTKRPVTVTSATDS

-1983 DFTGAQTAVG
+1983 DFTGEQTAVG
-1993 TSDNT
+1993 NSDNT
-1998 FTVEAGANTSL
+1998 FTVKAGANTTL

-2035 DEPTPG
+2035 DELTPG

-2063 TTSDDMGSVPT
+2063 TTPDDMGSVPT
-2074 ASDSKATTAPKSAD
+2074 ATDSKATTTPKSAD
-2088 KATSE
+2088 KATSG
-2093 NGAAQSE
+2093 NDAQSE

-2108 PAAEQPTSC
+2108 SGAEQPTSC

-2141 RRMTAD
+2141 RRMTAA
-2147 LDKEMDEVLSGAK
+2147 LDKEMDAVLLGAK
-2160 EGSDK
+2160 EGSGK

>member
-1 MRKMALPMAGGGCSQ
+1 MNNTIKHMREAKSSANCTSWGNKIVSVVLSAILLGFGWPAVNPAEVYAEDGAANGGGCSQ
-16 LSDDAAN
+16 LSGDATN

-30 VDDAPARPSGE
+30 GDDAPARPSGE
-41 SVGISSPALV
+41 SVGISSPALG

-115 NVEGT
+115 NAEGT
-120 YVWSSNND
+120 YIWSSNND

-141 VRQGTATVTLSYT
+141 VRQGTATVALSYK
-154 SPDGN
+154 SPDDN
-159 TTLAATHDV
+159 TTLEATHDV
-168 TVTSPTAA
+168 TVTSPTTA
-176 TDRAL
+176 TEYAL

-187 PNGSLDSISTTQWT
+187 PNGSLDSISTTQWA
-201 SLGSGSVNLTGL
+201 SLGGGSVNLTGL

-231 SDRVITWPDNSTG
+231 SDRVITWPDGSTG
-244 DEYQVARGSS
+244 DEYQVLRGSS
-254 DWNNIFKAYK
+254 NWNNIFKAYK
-264 SVIEGMLP
+264 SEIEGKLP

-285 IKPYKLTNNNDGYHV
+285 IKPCKLTNNDDGYHV

-332 SKLTYREGDTTDITD
+332 SKLTYREGDTTNITD

-352 LPLSKKVGGIEYTFN
+352 LPLSKKVDGIEYTFN

-380 LPYTVDGNVNFYA
+380 LPYTIDGNVSFYA
-393 KYLSGRQVVYD
+393 KYLSGRYVIYD

-417 HAAQQGS
+417 HAAQEGS

-430 EPTRVGHEFA
+430 KPTSVGYEFA
-440 GWTVAGLDG
+440 GWTVSGLDG
-449 VTTIESGASF
+449 VTTLESGESF

-484 QGTDKELSP
+484 QGTGKELSP

-510 SNIEGYH
+510 RNIKGYH
-517 LVDSTQASGKA
+517 LVNPTQTSGKA
-528 MLIEGETPEI
+528 TLVEGETPEI

-563 DSETLSAPWGSE
+563 DSETRSAPWGSE
-575 VAVSDLAK
+575 VAASSLAK
-583 DIDGYTAVSGQA
+583 AIDGYTVVPGQTE
-595 ATATVEL
+595 TATVER

-623 TTEYTGE
+623 AREYTGE
-630 LQHVE
+630 QQRVE

-645 FAGVTLLGG
+645 FASVTLLGG

-671 GTVSTDGKHIVAKTN
+671 GTVSTDGKYIVAKTN

-692 KPNSQQVV
+692 NPNSQQVV
-700 VKVKGS
+700 VKVKGN

-746 FAGAAKVT
+746 FAGTAKVT
-754 GTDAGSYPMGLG
+754 GTDAGSYPMGLD
-766 AGDFGYA
+766 AGDFSYA
-773 GKNFSNVSFEVEDG
+773 GRNFSNVSFEVEDG
-787 QLTISKRE
+787 RLAISKRE

-807 NGEALEASEWEVAEG
+807 DGEALEASEWEVAEG

-850 SIVSWGYPESTKA
+850 SIVSWGYPENTKA
-863 GNYEIR
+863 GNYGIR

-965 GSLVIGPAEAII
+965 GSLVIGPAEATI

-1037 ANYKITLGEGRLE
+1037 ANYRITLGEGRLE
-1050 VTANAERVVVTIRE
+1050 VTANAEKVVVTIRE

-1082 VAGISSALYKE
+1082 VAKISSALYKE
-1093 GDFAFVGDAAHKVAT
+1093 GDFAFAGDAAHKVAT

-1132 NVAFAIED
+1132 NV
-1140 GQLHIVPVAIDED
+1140 V
-1153 AVTWDARDVQK
+1153 
-1164 VYDGDPL
+1164 
-1171 SAYGA
+1171 
-1176 RAWDKHGNEL
+1176 
-1186 SVEYSTDGVSWVDD
+1186 
-1200 PSKVSLTHSGH
+1200 
-1211 LAVKLRATGANY
+1211 
-1223 AAGQYAAGSESVAVE
+1223 
-1238 KRPVTLESGG
+1238 
-1248 ADKTY
+1248 
-1253 DGTPLTNGAV
+1253 
-1263 SVTPKGE
+1263 
-1270 GVGFVDGEGVAVT
+1270 
-1283 VTGSQTDA
+1283 
-1291 GESDNTFYFSFDE
+1291 
-1304 GTSGDDYLVTAKCG
+1304 
-1318 KLKVAANSQQV
+1318 
-1329 VVKVKGSTGG
+1329 
-1339 GKYDGE
+1339 
-1345 EHGVEGYAV
+1345 
-1354 SYVVG
+1354 
-1359 GAASAGAPAGF
+1359 
-1370 DAGDISFAGAAKV
+1370 
-1383 TGTDAGS
+1383 
-1390 YPMGLGAGDFGYAGK
+1390 
-1405 NFSNVSFE
+1405 
-1413 VEDGQLTIS
+1413 
-1422 KREVV
+1422 
-1427 VKPKDA
+1427 
-1433 SRVFNGEALEASEWE
+1433 
-1448 VAEGSPDQFLAG
+1448 
-1460 QGISDPVFSGS
+1460 
-1471 QTAPGT
+1471 
-1477 SESSIVSWGYP
+1477 
-1488 ESTKAGNYE
+1488 
-1497 IRTEKGTLNVTSRG
+1497 
-1511 AAETITVE
+1511 
-1519 ANSTSATYD
+1519 
-1528 GGTHSA
+1528 
-1534 AGLKT
+1534 
-1539 TEFVVG
+1539 
-1545 GKAYTV
+1545 
-1551 SGLSTEDPSAAD
+1551 
-1563 AGTYTNNV
+1563 
-1571 TGTAK
+1571 
-1576 VSDAAGND
+1576 
-1584 VTSEFAVE
+1584 
-1592 IKDGS
+1592 
-1597 LVIGPAEAIIRPK
+1597 
-1610 DASKPYDG
+1610 
-1618 TPLVASEFEAAGFV
+1618 
-1632 GGDGVAGVTYGG
+1632 
-1644 SQTDAGESG
+1644 
-1653 STIAAYE
+1653 
-1660 AAGSTK
+1660 
-1666 LANYKITLGEGRLE
+1666 
-1680 VTANAER
+1680 
-1687 VVVTIRENSATFPYD
+1687 
-1702 GEAKTAEGYEVAG
+1702 
-1715 ISSALYKEGDFA
+1715 
-1727 FVGDAA
+1727 
-1733 HKVATGTDAGD
+1733 
-1744 YDMGLLPGDFENRS
+1744 
-1758 ANFSNVA
+1758 

-1776 PATLTVTTYGASKPY
+1776 PATLTVTTHGASKPY

-1813 AATGSQTLVGT
+1813 ATTGSQTLVGT
-1824 SANSYAITWDGTAKE
+1824 SVNSYAIAWDGTAKE
-1839 SNYSVVEGA
+1839 SNYNVVEGA
-1848 IGTLEVTPSQVAITV
+1848 IGTLEVTPSQVAINV
-1863 TPRGGSKVYD
+1863 TPHGGSKVYD
-1873 GKPLTSAGIDVDGL
+1873 GKPLTSADIDVDNL

-1896 TKGTITDAG
+1896 TKGSITDAG

-1911 DASTIVIRNAAGE
+1911 DTPTIVIRNAAGE

-1930 ANVTCGKAPL
+1930 SNVTCGKAPL
-1940 IVTKRPVTVTSATDS
+1940 VVTKRPVTVTSATDS
-1955 KVYDGAALTKH
+1955 KVYDGTALTKH
-1966 EAMVTAGSLVE
+1966 EATVTAGSLVE

-1998 FTVEAGANTSL
+1998 FTVKAGVNTSL

-2063 TTSDDMGSVPT
+2063 TTSDDMDSVPT
-2074 ASDSKATTAPKSAD
+2074 ASDSKETTMPKSAD
-2088 KATSE
+2088 KATSG
-2093 NGAAQSE
+2093 NNAQSE
-2100 GKQSSENA
+2100 GKQSPDNA
-2108 PAAEQPTSC
+2108 SGAEQPTSC
-2117 WVHWLMLLGTI
+2117 WVHWLMILGTI
-2128 ATLVYGAVVLLRR
+2128 ATLVYGAVVSLRR

-2147 LDKEMDEVLSGAK
+2147 LDKEIDAVLSGAK
-2160 EGSDK
+2160 EGSGK

>member
-1 MRKMALPMAGGGCSQ
+1 MRKMALPMGGGCSQ
-16 LSDDAAN
+16 LSGDAAN

-30 VDDAPARPSGE
+30 GDDAPARPSGE

-128 NILTVDQSGTVTG
+128 NILTVDQGGMVTG
-141 VRQGTATVTLSYT
+141 VRGGSATVTLSYT
-154 SPDGN
+154 SPDGS
-159 TTLAATHDV
+159 TTLTATHDV

-176 TDRAL
+176 THSAL

-187 PNGSLDSISTTQWT
+187 PNGSLDSTGTTQWT

-213 DSSNFP
+213 NSSNFP
-219 KDNGKTAIFDRV
+219 NDNGDTAIFDRV
-231 SDRVITWPDNSTG
+231 SDRVITWPDGSTG

-254 DWNNIFKAYK
+254 DWNKIFKAYK

-332 SKLTYREGDTTDITD
+332 SKLTYREGDTTDIAD

-352 LPLSKKVGGIEYTFN
+352 LPPSKKVGSIEYTFN

-380 LPYTVDGNVNFYA
+380 LPYTIDGNVNFYA
-393 KYLSGRQVVYD
+393 KYLSGRQVIYD

-417 HAAQQGS
+417 HAAQEDS

-449 VTTIESGASF
+449 VTTLESGASF
-459 IMPDNNVT
+459 TMPDNNVT
-467 FTATWNKLLA
+467 FTATWNELPA

-493 ADTLYGHAGD
+493 AGMLYGHAGD
-503 VVTANAK
+503 VVTADAK
-510 SNIEGYH
+510 DDIEGYH
-517 LVDSTQASGKA
+517 LVDPSQASGKA
-528 MLIEGETPEI
+528 TLVEGETPEI
-538 VFYYEKDAANYQVNY
+538 VFYYEKDVANFQVNY
-553 FLNGTEQKVA
+553 YLNGTEQKVA

-575 VAVSDLAK
+575 VAASNLAK
-583 DIDGYTAVSGQA
+583 AIDGYTVVTGQT

-607 INIYYYQNV
+607 INVYYYQNV

-623 TTEYTGE
+623 TREYTGE
-630 LQHVE
+630 SQCVA

-645 FAGVTLLGG
+645 FAGITLLGG

-660 DYPYTFASGTA
+660 DYPYTFASGTT
-671 GTVSTDGKHIVAKTN
+671 GTVSADGKFIVAKTN

-692 KPNSQQVV
+692 SPNSQQVV
-700 VKVKGS
+700 VKIKGN
-706 TGGGKYDGEE
+706 TGGEKYDGTE
-716 HGVEGYAVSYVVGG
+716 HSVEGYAVSYVIGG
-730 AASAG
+730 AASTD

-746 FAGAAKVT
+746 FAGAAKAT
-754 GTDAGSYPMGLG
+754 GTDAGSYPMGLK
-766 AGDFGYA
+766 AGDFSYG

-787 QLTISKRE
+787 RLDISKR
-795 VVVKPKDASRVF
+795 VLIIKPKDASRVF
-807 NGEALEASEWEVAEG
+807 NGEALTASEWEVAES
-822 SPDQFLAGQGISDP
+822 SPDQFLAGQGISNP

-850 SIVSWGYPESTKA
+850 SIVGWGYHEGTKA

-869 TEKGTLNVTSRG
+869 TEKGTLNVISRG
-881 AAETITVEANSTSA
+881 ATETITVEANSTPA
-895 TYDGGTHSAAG
+895 TYDGKIHSAVG
-906 LKTTEFVVGGKAYTV
+906 LKTTEFVVGGKTYTV

-929 SAADAGTYTNNVT
+929 SATDVGTYTNNIT
-942 GTAKVSDAAGN
+942 GTAKVTDAAGN
-953 DVTSEFAVEIKD
+953 DVTSEFDVEIKD
-965 GSLVIGPAEAII
+965 GSLVIDPAEVTI
-977 RPKDASKPYDGTP
+977 RPKDASKPYDGTS
-990 LVASEFEA
+990 LVASEFTA
-998 AGFVGGDGVA
+998 TGFVGGDGVT
-1008 GVTYGGSQT
+1008 GVTYGGSQLNS
-1017 DAGESGS
+1017 GESES
-1024 TIAAYEAAGSTKL
+1024 TIAGFAAAGSTKL
-1037 ANYKITLGEGRLE
+1037 TNYRITLGKGKLK
-1050 VTANAERVVVTIRE
+1050 VTASAEKVVVTIRE

-1082 VAGISSALYKE
+1082 VVGISSALYEE
-1093 GDFAFVGDAAHKVAT
+1093 GDFAFVGDAAHKSVTA
-1108 GTDAGDY
+1108 TDAGDY

-1121 GDFENRSANFS
+1121 SDFENRSANFS
-1132 NVAFAIED
+1132 NVVFAIED
-1140 GQLHIVPVAIDED
+1140 GQLHIVPGAIDEN
-1153 AVTWDARDVQK
+1153 AVTWDVHDVQK
-1164 VYDGDPL
+1164 VYGGEPL
-1171 SAYGA
+1171 SAYHA
-1176 RAWDKHGNEL
+1176 RAWDRHGNEL
-1186 SVEYSTDGVSWVDD
+1186 SVEYSTDGETWVSD
-1200 PSKVSLTHSGH
+1200 PSKISLTHFGH

-1223 AAGQYAAGSESVAVE
+1223 AAGQYATGSESVAIT
-1238 KRPVTLESGG
+1238 KRLVTLESEG

-1270 GVGFVDGEGVAVT
+1270 GVGFVDGEGVAIT
-1283 VTGSQTDA
+1283 ATGSQTDV
-1291 GESDNTFYFSFDE
+1291 GESDNTFIFSFNE

-1318 KLKVAANSQQV
+1318 KLKVAANAAGV
-1329 VVKVKGSTGG
+1329 VVKIKGNTGG
-1339 GKYDGE
+1339 GKYDGTE
-1345 EHGVEGYAV
+1345 QSVEGYTV
-1354 SYVVG
+1354 SYVAG
-1359 GAASAGAPAGF
+1359 GAASTDAPAGF
-1370 DAGDISFAGAAKV
+1370 DAGDISFAGAAKA

-1390 YPMGLGAGDFGYAGK
+1390 YPMGLKAGDFSYGGK

-1413 VEDGQLTIS
+1413 VEDG
-1422 KREVV
+1422 R
-1427 VKPKDA
+1427 
-1433 SRVFNGEALEASEWE
+1433 
-1448 VAEGSPDQFLAG
+1448 
-1460 QGISDPVFSGS
+1460 
-1471 QTAPGT
+1471 
-1477 SESSIVSWGYP
+1477 
-1488 ESTKAGNYE
+1488 
-1497 IRTEKGTLNVTSRG
+1497 
-1511 AAETITVE
+1511 
-1519 ANSTSATYD
+1519 
-1528 GGTHSA
+1528 
-1534 AGLKT
+1534 
-1539 TEFVVG
+1539 
-1545 GKAYTV
+1545 
-1551 SGLSTEDPSAAD
+1551 
-1563 AGTYTNNV
+1563 
-1571 TGTAK
+1571 
-1576 VSDAAGND
+1576 
-1584 VTSEFAVE
+1584 
-1592 IKDGS
+1592 
-1597 LVIGPAEAIIRPK
+1597 LVI
-1610 DASKPYDG
+1610 D
-1618 TPLVASEFEAAGFV
+1618 
-1632 GGDGVAGVTYGG
+1632 
-1644 SQTDAGESG
+1644 
-1653 STIAAYE
+1653 
-1660 AAGSTK
+1660 
-1666 LANYKITLGEGRLE
+1666 
-1680 VTANAER
+1680 
-1687 VVVTIRENSATFPYD
+1687 
-1702 GEAKTAEGYEVAG
+1702 
-1715 ISSALYKEGDFA
+1715 
-1727 FVGDAA
+1727 
-1733 HKVATGTDAGD
+1733 
-1744 YDMGLLPGDFENRS
+1744 
-1758 ANFSNVA
+1758 
-1765 FAIEDGQLTIL
+1765 
-1776 PATLTVTTYGASKPY
+1776 PATLTVTTRGASKPY
-1791 DGTALTAS
+1791 DGTALTAP

-1824 SANSYAITWDGTAKE
+1824 SANSYAIAWDGTAKE
-1839 SNYSVVEGA
+1839 SNYNVVEGA
-1848 IGTLEVTPSQVAITV
+1848 IGTLEVIPSQVAITV
-1863 TPRGGSKVYD
+1863 TPRDGSKVYD

-1911 DASTIVIRNAAGE
+1911 DAPTMVIRNAAGE

-1930 ANVTCGKAPL
+1930 SNVTCGKAPL

-1966 EAMVTAGSLVE
+1966 EAAVTAGSLVE

-1983 DFTGAQTAVG
+1983 DFTGEQTAVG
-1993 TSDNT
+1993 SSDNT
-1998 FTVEAGANTSL
+1998 FTVKAGANTSL

-2015 QVNGTLTVIAYTPP
+2015 QVSGTLTVIAYTPP

-2050 GPTNSSDVTPSGS
+2050 RPTNSFDATPSGS
-2063 TTSDDMGSVPT
+2063 TTPSDAG
-2074 ASDSKATTAPKSAD
+2074 SDSTAADPKVTTAPKSAD

-2141 RRMTAD
+2141 RRMIAD
-2147 LDKEMDEVLSGAK
+2147 LDKEMDAVLSGAK
-2160 EGSDK
+2160 EGSGK

>member
-1 MRKMALPMAGGGCSQ
+1 MALPMAGGGCSQ
-16 LSDDAAN
+16 LSGDAAN

-30 VDDAPARPSGE
+30 GDDAPARPSGE

-76 AADSSAAADSTVA
+76 AADSSAAADSAIA

-115 NVEGT
+115 NAEGT
-120 YVWSSNND
+120 YIWSSNND

-154 SPDGN
+154 SPDGA
-159 TTLAATHDV
+159 TTLTATHDV

-176 TDRAL
+176 TDYAL

-213 DSSNFP
+213 NSSNFP

-231 SDRVITWPDNSTG
+231 SDRVITWPDGSTG
-244 DEYQVARGSS
+244 DEYQVVRGSS

-272 GVTVTDDDVESIS
+272 GVTVTDEDVESICV
-285 IKPYKLTNNNDGYHV
+285 KPYKLTNNNDGYHV

-332 SKLTYREGDTTDITD
+332 SKLTYREGDTTNITD

-352 LPLSKKVGGIEYTFN
+352 LPLSKTVGGIEYTFN

-393 KYLSGRQVVYD
+393 KYLSGRQVIYD

-417 HAAQQGS
+417 HAAQEGS

-430 EPTRVGHEFA
+430 EPTRVGYEFA
-440 GWTVAGLDG
+440 GWTVSGLDG
-449 VTTIESGASF
+449 VTTLESGASF
-459 IMPDNNVT
+459 TMPDNNVT

-477 CKVKYLE
+477 CNVKYLE
-484 QGTDKELSP
+484 RGTGKELSP
-493 ADTLYGHAGD
+493 ADTLYGHAGE

-510 SNIEGYH
+510 SDIEGYH
-517 LVDSTQASGKA
+517 LVDPTQASGKA
-528 MLIEGETPEI
+528 TLVEGETPEI

-563 DSETLSAPWGSE
+563 DSETQSAPWGSE
-575 VAVSDLAK
+575 VAASNLAK
-583 DIDGYTAVSGQA
+583 AIDGYTVVPGQT

-692 KPNSQQVV
+692 NPNSEKVV
-700 VKVKGS
+700 VKIKGN

-716 HGVEGYAVSYVVGG
+716 HSVEGYTVSYVVGG

-746 FAGAAKVT
+746 FAGTAKVT
-754 GTDAGSYPMGLG
+754 GTDAGSYPMGLD
-766 AGDFGYA
+766 AGDFSYA
-773 GKNFSNVSFEVEDG
+773 GRNFSNVSFEVEDG

-850 SIVSWGYPESTKA
+850 SIVSWGYPENTKA

-965 GSLVIGPAEAII
+965 GSLVIGPAEATI

-1050 VTANAERVVVTIRE
+1050 VTANAEKVVVTIRE

-1132 NVAFAIED
+1132 NV
-1140 GQLHIVPVAIDED
+1140 V
-1153 AVTWDARDVQK
+1153 
-1164 VYDGDPL
+1164 
-1171 SAYGA
+1171 
-1176 RAWDKHGNEL
+1176 
-1186 SVEYSTDGVSWVDD
+1186 
-1200 PSKVSLTHSGH
+1200 
-1211 LAVKLRATGANY
+1211 
-1223 AAGQYAAGSESVAVE
+1223 
-1238 KRPVTLESGG
+1238 
-1248 ADKTY
+1248 
-1253 DGTPLTNGAV
+1253 
-1263 SVTPKGE
+1263 
-1270 GVGFVDGEGVAVT
+1270 
-1283 VTGSQTDA
+1283 
-1291 GESDNTFYFSFDE
+1291 
-1304 GTSGDDYLVTAKCG
+1304 
-1318 KLKVAANSQQV
+1318 
-1329 VVKVKGSTGG
+1329 
-1339 GKYDGE
+1339 
-1345 EHGVEGYAV
+1345 
-1354 SYVVG
+1354 
-1359 GAASAGAPAGF
+1359 
-1370 DAGDISFAGAAKV
+1370 
-1383 TGTDAGS
+1383 
-1390 YPMGLGAGDFGYAGK
+1390 
-1405 NFSNVSFE
+1405 
-1413 VEDGQLTIS
+1413 
-1422 KREVV
+1422 
-1427 VKPKDA
+1427 
-1433 SRVFNGEALEASEWE
+1433 
-1448 VAEGSPDQFLAG
+1448 
-1460 QGISDPVFSGS
+1460 
-1471 QTAPGT
+1471 
-1477 SESSIVSWGYP
+1477 
-1488 ESTKAGNYE
+1488 
-1497 IRTEKGTLNVTSRG
+1497 
-1511 AAETITVE
+1511 
-1519 ANSTSATYD
+1519 
-1528 GGTHSA
+1528 
-1534 AGLKT
+1534 
-1539 TEFVVG
+1539 
-1545 GKAYTV
+1545 
-1551 SGLSTEDPSAAD
+1551 
-1563 AGTYTNNV
+1563 
-1571 TGTAK
+1571 
-1576 VSDAAGND
+1576 
-1584 VTSEFAVE
+1584 
-1592 IKDGS
+1592 
-1597 LVIGPAEAIIRPK
+1597 
-1610 DASKPYDG
+1610 
-1618 TPLVASEFEAAGFV
+1618 
-1632 GGDGVAGVTYGG
+1632 
-1644 SQTDAGESG
+1644 
-1653 STIAAYE
+1653 
-1660 AAGSTK
+1660 
-1666 LANYKITLGEGRLE
+1666 
-1680 VTANAER
+1680 
-1687 VVVTIRENSATFPYD
+1687 
-1702 GEAKTAEGYEVAG
+1702 
-1715 ISSALYKEGDFA
+1715 
-1727 FVGDAA
+1727 
-1733 HKVATGTDAGD
+1733 
-1744 YDMGLLPGDFENRS
+1744 
-1758 ANFSNVA
+1758 

-1776 PATLTVTTYGASKPY
+1776 PATLTVTTHGASKPY

-1813 AATGSQTLVGT
+1813 AITGSQMLVGT

-1839 SNYSVVEGA
+1839 SNYNVVEGA
-1848 IGTLEVTPSQVAITV
+1848 IGTLEVTPSQVAINV
-1863 TPRGGSKVYD
+1863 TPHGGSKVYD
-1873 GKPLTSAGIDVDGL
+1873 GKPLTSAGIDIDGL

-1998 FTVEAGANTSL
+1998 FTVKAGANTSL
-2009 DNYEIT
+2009 ENYEIT

-2050 GPTNSSDVTPSGS
+2050 DPTNSSDVTPSGS
-2063 TTSDDMGSVPT
+2063 TTSDDMDSVPT
-2074 ASDSKATTAPKSAD
+2074 ASDSKETTMPKSAD
-2088 KATSE
+2088 KATSG
-2093 NGAAQSE
+2093 NNAQSE
-2100 GKQSSENA
+2100 GKQSPDNA
-2108 PAAEQPTSC
+2108 SGAEQPTSC
-2117 WVHWLMLLGTI
+2117 WVHWLMILGTI
-2128 ATLVYGAVVLLRR
+2128 ATLVYGAVVSLRR

-2147 LDKEMDEVLSGAK
+2147 LDKEIDAVLSGAK

>member
-1 MRKMALPMAGGGCSQ
+1 MREAKSSANCTSWSNKVVSVVLSAILLGFGWPAVNPAEVYAEDGAVNGGGGCSQ
-16 LSDDAAN
+16 LSGDATN

-30 VDDAPARPSGE
+30 GDDAPARPSGE
-41 SVGISSPALV
+41 SVGISSPALG

-115 NVEGT
+115 NAEGT
-120 YVWSSNND
+120 YIWSSNND
-128 NILTVDQSGTVTG
+128 NILAVDQSGTVTG
-141 VRQGTATVTLSYT
+141 VRQGTATVALSYK
-154 SPDGN
+154 SPDDN
-159 TTLAATHDV
+159 TTLEATHDV
-168 TVTSPTAA
+168 TVTSPTTA
-176 TDRAL
+176 TEYAL

-187 PNGSLDSISTTQWT
+187 PNGSLDSISTTQWA
-201 SLGSGSVNLTGL
+201 SLGGGSVNLTGL

-231 SDRVITWPDNSTG
+231 SDRVITWPDGSTG
-244 DEYQVARGSS
+244 DEYQVLRGSS
-254 DWNNIFKAYK
+254 NWNNIFKAYK
-264 SVIEGMLP
+264 SEIEGKLP

-285 IKPYKLTNNNDGYHV
+285 IKPYKLTNNDDGYHV

-332 SKLTYREGDTTDITD
+332 SKLTYREGDTTNITD

-380 LPYTVDGNVNFYA
+380 LPYTIDGNVSFYA
-393 KYLSGRQVVYD
+393 KYLSGRQVIYD

-417 HAAQQGS
+417 HAAQEGS

-430 EPTRVGHEFA
+430 KPTRVGYEFA
-440 GWTVAGLDG
+440 GWTVSGLDG
-449 VTTIESGASF
+449 VTTLESGESF

-484 QGTDKELSP
+484 QGTGKELSP

-510 SNIEGYH
+510 SDIKGYH

-528 MLIEGETPEI
+528 TLVEGETPEI

-563 DSETLSAPWGSE
+563 DSETQSAPWGSE
-575 VAVSDLAK
+575 VAASNLAK
-583 DIDGYTAVSGQA
+583 AIDGYTVVPGQTE
-595 ATATVEL
+595 TATVER

-623 TTEYTGE
+623 AREYTGE

-671 GTVSTDGKHIVAKTN
+671 GTVSTDGKYIVAKTN

-692 KPNSQQVV
+692 NSNSQQVV

-706 TGGGKYDGEE
+706 AGGGKYDGEE
-716 HGVEGYAVSYVVGG
+716 HSVEGYAVSYVVGG

-746 FAGAAKVT
+746 FAGTAKVT
-754 GTDAGSYPMGLG
+754 GTDAGSYPMGLD
-766 AGDFGYA
+766 AGDFSYA
-773 GKNFSNVSFEVEDG
+773 GRNFSNVSFEVEDG

-850 SIVSWGYPESTKA
+850 SIVSWGYPENTKA

-881 AAETITVEANSTSA
+881 AAEAITVEANSTSA

-942 GTAKVSDAAGN
+942 GTAKVSDAAGS

-965 GSLVIGPAEAII
+965 GSLVIGPAEATI
-977 RPKDASKPYDGTP
+977 RPKDASK
-990 LVASEFEA
+990 
-998 AGFVGGDGVA
+998 
-1008 GVTYGGSQT
+1008 
-1017 DAGESGS
+1017 
-1024 TIAAYEAAGSTKL
+1024 
-1037 ANYKITLGEGRLE
+1037 
-1050 VTANAERVVVTIRE
+1050 
-1064 NSATF
+1064 

-1082 VAGISSALYKE
+1082 VAK
-1093 GDFAFVGDAAHKVAT
+1093 
-1108 GTDAGDY
+1108 
-1115 DMGLLP
+1115 
-1121 GDFENRSANFS
+1121 
-1132 NVAFAIED
+1132 
-1140 GQLHIVPVAIDED
+1140 
-1153 AVTWDARDVQK
+1153 
-1164 VYDGDPL
+1164 
-1171 SAYGA
+1171 
-1176 RAWDKHGNEL
+1176 
-1186 SVEYSTDGVSWVDD
+1186 
-1200 PSKVSLTHSGH
+1200 
-1211 LAVKLRATGANY
+1211 
-1223 AAGQYAAGSESVAVE
+1223 
-1238 KRPVTLESGG
+1238 
-1248 ADKTY
+1248 
-1253 DGTPLTNGAV
+1253 
-1263 SVTPKGE
+1263 
-1270 GVGFVDGEGVAVT
+1270 
-1283 VTGSQTDA
+1283 
-1291 GESDNTFYFSFDE
+1291 
-1304 GTSGDDYLVTAKCG
+1304 
-1318 KLKVAANSQQV
+1318 
-1329 VVKVKGSTGG
+1329 
-1339 GKYDGE
+1339 
-1345 EHGVEGYAV
+1345 
-1354 SYVVG
+1354 
-1359 GAASAGAPAGF
+1359 
-1370 DAGDISFAGAAKV
+1370 
-1383 TGTDAGS
+1383 
-1390 YPMGLGAGDFGYAGK
+1390 
-1405 NFSNVSFE
+1405 
-1413 VEDGQLTIS
+1413 
-1422 KREVV
+1422 
-1427 VKPKDA
+1427 
-1433 SRVFNGEALEASEWE
+1433 
-1448 VAEGSPDQFLAG
+1448 
-1460 QGISDPVFSGS
+1460 
-1471 QTAPGT
+1471 
-1477 SESSIVSWGYP
+1477 
-1488 ESTKAGNYE
+1488 
-1497 IRTEKGTLNVTSRG
+1497 
-1511 AAETITVE
+1511 
-1519 ANSTSATYD
+1519 
-1528 GGTHSA
+1528 
-1534 AGLKT
+1534 
-1539 TEFVVG
+1539 
-1545 GKAYTV
+1545 
-1551 SGLSTEDPSAAD
+1551 
-1563 AGTYTNNV
+1563 
-1571 TGTAK
+1571 
-1576 VSDAAGND
+1576 
-1584 VTSEFAVE
+1584 
-1592 IKDGS
+1592 
-1597 LVIGPAEAIIRPK
+1597 
-1610 DASKPYDG
+1610 
-1618 TPLVASEFEAAGFV
+1618 
-1632 GGDGVAGVTYGG
+1632 
-1644 SQTDAGESG
+1644 
-1653 STIAAYE
+1653 
-1660 AAGSTK
+1660 
-1666 LANYKITLGEGRLE
+1666 
-1680 VTANAER
+1680 
-1687 VVVTIRENSATFPYD
+1687 
-1702 GEAKTAEGYEVAG
+1702 

-1776 PATLTVTTYGASKPY
+1776 PATLTVTTHSASKPY

-1813 AATGSQTLVGT
+1813 ATTGSQTLVGT

-1839 SNYSVVEGA
+1839 SNYNVVEGA

-1863 TPRGGSKVYD
+1863 TPHGGSKVYD

-1887 PAGFTLEAA
+1887 PAGFTLDAA
-1896 TKGTITDAG
+1896 TKGSITDAG
-1905 ELLAEI
+1905 ELLAEV

-1998 FTVEAGANTSL
+1998 FTVKAGANTSL

-2035 DEPTPG
+2035 NEPTPG

-2074 ASDSKATTAPKSAD
+2074 ASDSKETTMPKSAD
-2088 KATSE
+2088 KATSG
-2093 NGAAQSE
+2093 NNAQSE
-2100 GKQSSENA
+2100 GKQSPDNA
-2108 PAAEQPTSC
+2108 SGAEQPTSC
-2117 WVHWLMLLGTI
+2117 WVHWLMILGTI